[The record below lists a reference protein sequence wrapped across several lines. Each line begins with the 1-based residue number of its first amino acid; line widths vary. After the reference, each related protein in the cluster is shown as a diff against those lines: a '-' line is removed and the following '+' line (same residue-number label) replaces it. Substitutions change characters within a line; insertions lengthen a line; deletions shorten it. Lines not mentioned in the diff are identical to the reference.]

1 MSREIDQRV
10 VELQFDNANFER
22 NAKES
27 ISTLDKLKEKLNF
40 KRTGEGLKELED
52 RVAKFTMKPLE
63 DAVEGVRVKF
73 TLLDNFVW
81 NFFDRISN
89 KILDVGKNLVS
100 AFTID
105 PIKTGFQEYETQ
117 INAIQTILANTQSKG
132 STLDDVNEALDKLNK
147 YADLTIYNFTEMTR
161 NIGTFT
167 AAGVGLQDATDAIQ
181 GIANLAAVSGSTSQQ
196 ASTAMY
202 QLSQALSAGSL
213 KLQDWNSVVNAGMGG
228 EVFQNALKQTAR
240 EYGIAVDSII
250 EKAGTFRESL
260 KDGWITS
267 EILTTTLKKM
277 TVTGADEYLAK
288 LTGISQQH
296 IAAMHEE
303 AASSADMEKGFRDL
317 ARELAATG
325 KVTEEQA
332 YQLLNMSTT
341 AQDAATK
348 VKTFSQLMD
357 TLKEAAQSGWT
368 QTWEL
373 LVGDFGEAKELFT
386 YLSDTFSGLIN
397 ESSDARNAIVADALG
412 SDWEKLT
419 KVLTDAGVSMDDF
432 KDTLIKNAKESGVA
446 IDEWITADGS
456 FENTLQRGWLKDSDI
471 TKAFEDLAKGTSGAT
486 VALVDYQKVVTDI
499 VMGKYGNGAKRVEA
513 LTAANFDYAEVQ
525 ALVNKCWDGQVL
537 HLDRLDAAQL
547 KNIGMTEEQIDTYKK
562 LAEESK
568 DPASALNQMIQ
579 DMSAPSGRALLVDSL
594 KNTLSGILTIVKS
607 IRKAFNQVFKPSA
620 GPIKKFFK
628 IINDLSKK
636 FASIEKYA
644 DQLTRTFSGLFS
656 ILGIIG
662 DIISGTLSFAFTTL
676 SESLNIDAK
685 SVLDFTANIGDNIV
699 AFRQWLKDSN
709 AIQNGLTKLKEI
721 IVSVVDNVKGFIEG
735 FKESDVITAGVAKIQ
750 NAFASLKSGAGI
762 SLDGLGKSF
771 TSFIQ
776 SIKNGDKIDL
786 SNVSGSLSTLS
797 EDVDAELA
805 QVNLSFSG
813 FVDYVKADVPKRFQS
828 AFGGIVGVFEGFRTE
843 LGHWI
848 YAIQQTFSGLNWGV
862 VLSLFNAGFLLKMT
876 STITTQLGKLVDKFE
891 PVQGILNSVKN
902 AINQF
907 SNVLKAD
914 ALKTKAE
921 ALLEIAAAVGILAL
935 SMTLLATIKDD
946 DLKSVLI
953 NLAIALGAIAAMA
966 TVVALIGK
974 MSPSFAGAFMSLLGL
989 SIALAVVTKMI
1000 TDLSVKL
1007 DEFDISA
1014 TQFLKTAGLVGG
1026 IMLAL
1031 AASVAI
1037 MGLEIRAGGLTISN
1051 NLKGVAAYMIAFAA
1065 GLYVFAAAMGRL
1077 TKIRDAMDPK
1087 VAVQFVGLM
1096 GAMVLMLKLLSGP
1109 ANMYVDKA
1117 GLALLAVSGAMLILF
1132 KLLHDMPTAMETTDW
1147 LKSLLS
1153 IAALTGVMFVILKA
1167 LGGRISKYAAKAGLG
1182 LLGFSAAL
1190 ALLPISI
1197 KLLGSINRK
1206 ELRKG
1211 LKAVVVIGG
1220 VFAGLIAVSKL
1231 AGEFAAKAGITLL
1244 AAAGAMLAMTAAI
1257 AALGY
1262 LPEDKMWQGVAAI
1275 GVIGAVFALLEGLSK
1290 LAADATK
1297 SIIAIGGVFAAMAAA
1312 LAILSSGL
1320 IDSSKLESAA
1330 KSLSLLMGVFT
1341 AMYAKIANTR
1351 TIRPRS
1357 LSGIWNM
1364 VGIVGVFT
1372 VLIGAISAIE
1382 SKFGIR
1388 TSLTTVAG
1396 ISTLMLALSAAI
1408 TIISKSS
1415 VIAPGV
1421 MSKVWIMVG
1430 VTAALGA
1437 LVVGISALETK
1448 FGLSTSIE
1456 TIGSLSLLLVAL
1468 SGAMILVSFASKIG
1482 GSIKAILAV
1491 VGGFLA
1497 FIAGMA
1503 VVIGAIGA
1511 ITNEFGDLK
1520 DFETGVEVL
1529 GYIGEGLG
1537 KLISKFTAGLL
1548 AGLPDIA
1555 TYIGQFI
1562 INMKGVKTEL
1572 EGFDTETADSVSNL
1586 VDALG
1591 NLFAGKF
1598 KIKDAEQ
1605 NAKMY
1610 TRISENMEALMPSL
1624 IAFAE
1629 DCRAINTQGLDSG
1642 CKAIGALVDAST
1654 KIPNSGGLAGLFAGN
1669 NDWTTFGTGLAAF
1682 GTALKDFSISCA
1694 DINTDGIDL
1703 GCKAIESLVV
1713 SSKDIPNSGGIAG
1726 IFAGENDWVTF
1737 GSGLAAFGT
1746 ALKDFSISCVDINT
1760 QGLEKGCKG
1769 TVELAKAADE
1779 IPNSGGELAKWVG
1792 DNTWSDM
1799 EEGLVSYGAALAA
1812 FSIAVTGV
1820 KKNNVGQGAWAT
1832 RELATAMDGI
1842 PNSGGLL
1849 ADFLGD
1855 NNWVTFSQGL
1865 GPYGAALKRFSDYAS
1880 SVSVDS
1886 IKNGKEAT
1894 VLLGEAYS
1902 VVQGIPTSG
1911 YWQQIYT
1918 GLGEYGRIL
1927 KWFNDDVEGINTDQ
1941 LLKVVTATTNLASS
1955 MIKIKEGK
1963 LDKNE
1968 IEWDTVAGNIQEF
1981 RNILGSDV
1989 VRLAQTVSDTTTSG
2003 ILKIKT
2009 YMFEIKESFK
2019 AITGISESDI
2029 QAYSDRITLLL
2040 DSVKNAR
2047 DMSNTISRGTLL
2059 ENFKNVGKDMFDG
2072 IAEGIKDDSVIKSI
2086 VQTTA
2091 DSILSNFRLYLGI
2104 PTNSETGASSGS
2116 FKMKAYGKQMVAGFI
2131 AGIDEDTK
2139 IGSDAM
2145 RLFAQKMLKAF
2156 STAAGISEANDAGK
2170 AVGEGYVEGVA
2181 SVTGSAAKSGSMT
2194 DEVEGV
2200 LTADGKTADA
2210 AAEAGMDTAQSWFD
2224 SITDSLRTG
2233 TAGAKDRITGWIDGL
2248 LNGGSQGLL
2257 SNLGI
2262 DINSLLLGDT
2272 EIGDSDIT
2280 SYFSGLGTEI
2290 DGAAIDSKLQQA
2302 KDEYDA
2308 LIESYKQG
2316 KINQAEYDR
2325 QYTSL
2330 LKTYTTEQVGL
2341 ISYAQGKMKEYV
2353 EDTFKD
2359 INSDFEKQISD
2370 IQKKMDD
2377 LADNVTKPMEEAFT
2391 VKTNKDV
2398 YDEKMQE
2405 YQNRIDE
2412 LTAKKEELIK
2422 QYGEEHM
2429 WVKQAERDIES
2440 ATKKMN
2446 EYKKSYEDSSQ
2457 EAYDEQMAK
2466 YAANLEKLEK
2476 KKSRLVKRYGE
2487 ESQAVH
2493 QVEKQ
2498 IQKVN
2503 AEMEKY
2509 QKTHKV
2515 INDEDIASV
2524 DYAETFK
2531 KETVALTNY
2540 NQTIKKLQAR
2550 KVDDSILQ
2558 MLAGETDIK
2567 KAAGIA
2573 DYLNSLSDAELKA
2586 ISDQYSIYQ
2595 AAGKDLA
2602 QTFYGSEM
2610 ENAVL
2615 DYTNSIISTM
2625 NTLPESAKAIGVNM
2639 VAGLA
2644 SGFSSETEAS
2654 LAQIGTS
2661 GQSITDELKRIYDIH
2676 SPSRVMKEEIGYNLA
2691 DGLIQGF
2698 LDRLKMWTNGLN
2710 AKVMSDLGISADD
2723 SMIDVESFNTVLS
2736 DLTTAIQNRL
2746 DMQPTITPVLDLTQ
2760 FDAGIAQM
2768 QTKVNMQTPTYLV
2781 NSAMTVNSSDA
2792 SVVAAINGLGT
2803 TLSNKLD
2810 SINPINAISTL
2821 DTNVTTGISNLGNT
2835 ISGMTVVLDT
2845 GALVG
2850 EISADLGMASTMKG
2864 RGT

>member
-117 INAIQTILANTQSKG
+117 INAVQTILANTQSKG

-250 EKAGTFRESL
+250 DKAGTFRESL

-303 AASSADMEKGFRDL
+303 AASSDDMEKGFRDL
-317 ARELAATG
+317 AKELAATG

-373 LVGDFGEAKELFT
+373 IVGDFGEAKELFT
-386 YLSDTFSGLIN
+386 FLSDTFAGLIN
-397 ESSDARNAIVADALG
+397 ESSNARNSLIADALG

-419 KVLTDAGVSMDDF
+419 KVLTDAGVSMDTF

-446 IDEWITADGS
+446 IDEWIAADGS

-486 VALVDYQKVVTDI
+486 LALEDYQKAVTDV

-513 LTAANFDYAEVQ
+513 MTAANLDYAEIQ

-547 KNIGMTEEQIDTYKK
+547 KNIGMTEEQINTYKK

-568 DPASALNQMIQ
+568 DPTSALNQMIQ
-579 DMSAPSGRALLVDSL
+579 DMSAPSGRTLLVDSL

-620 GPIKKFFK
+620 GPIKKFLK

-662 DIISGTLSFAFTTL
+662 DIISGTLSFAFNTL
-676 SESLNIDAK
+676 GKTINVDAK
-685 SVLDFTANIGDNIV
+685 SVLDFTANIGDTIV
-699 AFRQWLKDSN
+699 AFRQWMKDSN
-709 AIQNGLTKLKEI
+709 AIQNGLTKLKTI
-721 IVSVVDNVKGFIEG
+721 IISVVDNVKEFIAG
-735 FKESDVITAGVAKIQ
+735 FKESDVIAAGVERIQ

-762 SLDGLGKSF
+762 SLDGLGQSF

-776 SIKNGDKIDL
+776 KIKNGDKIDF
-786 SNVSGSLSTLS
+786 SNISNSLSTLS
-797 EDVDAELA
+797 EDVDSELA
-805 QVNLSFSG
+805 QVNLSFAG
-813 FVDYVKADVPKRFQS
+813 FIDYAKADIPKRFQS
-828 AFGGIVGVFEGFRTE
+828 AFSGIVGVFEGFRTE

-848 YAIQQTFSGLNWGV
+848 YAIQQTFGNLNWGV

-891 PVQGILNSVKN
+891 PVQGILNSVKG

-907 SNVLKAD
+907 SNVLKAE

-935 SMTLLATIKDD
+935 SMTLLATIKGD
-946 DLKSVLI
+946 DLKSALI
-953 NLAIALGAIAAMA
+953 NLAIAVATIGAMA
-966 TVVALIGK
+966 AVAALINK
-974 MSPSFAGAFMSLLGL
+974 TSASFTGAFMSLLGL

-1014 TQFLKTAGLVGG
+1014 TRFLKTAGLVGG

-1037 MGLEIRAGGLTISN
+1037 MGIEIRAGGLTITN
-1051 NLKGVAAYMIAFAA
+1051 NLKGVGAYMIAFAA
-1065 GLYVFAAAMGRL
+1065 GLYVFAAAMDRL
-1077 TKIRDAMDPK
+1077 TKVRDVLNPL
-1087 VAVQFVGLM
+1087 VATQMVGFM
-1096 GAMVLMLKLLSGP
+1096 AAMVLMLKLLSGP
-1109 ANMYVDKA
+1109 TNMYIDKA
-1117 GLALLAVSGAMLILF
+1117 GIALLAVSGAMLILF

-1190 ALLPISI
+1190 SLLPIAI

-1211 LKAVVVIGG
+1211 LGAVTVIGG
-1220 VFAGLIAVSKL
+1220 VFAVLIAVSKL
-1231 AGEFAAKAGITLL
+1231 AGEFAAKAGVTLL
-1244 AAAGAMLAMTAAI
+1244 AAAGAMLAMTAVV

-1262 LPEDKMWQGVAAI
+1262 LPEDKMWRAVGAISVI
-1275 GVIGAVFALLEGLSK
+1275 GVVFAALEGLSK
-1290 LAADATK
+1290 LAVDAK
-1297 SIIAIGGVFAAMAAA
+1297 NSIIAIGGVFAAMAAA
-1312 LAILSSGL
+1312 LAILSSDL
-1320 IDSSKLESAA
+1320 IDSSKLQSAA
-1330 KSLSLLMGVFT
+1330 NSLSTLMGAFT
-1341 AMYAKIANTR
+1341 IMYAVIANTR
-1351 TIRPRS
+1351 TIRDRS
-1357 LSGIWNM
+1357 LKGIWNM
-1364 VGIVGVFT
+1364 VAIVGAMGILVGVISLMT
-1372 VLIGAISAIE
+1372 AKGNPVTLGVAVLGIG
-1382 SKFGIR
+1382 
-1388 TSLTTVAG
+1388 
-1396 ISTLMLALSAAI
+1396 TLM
-1408 TIISKSS
+1408 
-1415 VIAPGV
+1415 
-1421 MSKVWIMVG
+1421 M
-1430 VTAALGA
+1430 
-1437 LVVGISALETK
+1437 
-1448 FGLSTSIE
+1448 
-1456 TIGSLSLLLVAL
+1456 AL
-1468 SGAMILVSFASKIG
+1468 SGAM
-1482 GSIKAILAV
+1482 AIIAKVGPLAAGVLKQVWVMGAV
-1491 VGGFLA
+1491 VGALGILLVVIAGLEKLCDVHASIETVGSISILLGALTVAFSLISLVSKVVDPAIALKGCLSFAAFVGAVGLVLIALGSIQALLEALGGGDFIDKGIGVIYKIFEGLGSIIGGLGAGLVSGLPQIGDTLSQFMTNVQGFLA
-1497 FIAGMA
+1497 
-1503 VVIGAIGA
+1503 
-1511 ITNEFGDLK
+1511 
-1520 DFETGVEVL
+1520 
-1529 GYIGEGLG
+1529 GL
-1537 KLISKFTAGLL
+1537 
-1548 AGLPDIA
+1548 D
-1555 TYIGQFI
+1555 
-1562 INMKGVKTEL
+1562 
-1572 EGFDTETADSVSNL
+1572 GFDDESANAVANL
-1586 VDALG
+1586 VSILG
-1591 NLFAGKF
+1591 QLFAGKF
-1598 KIKDAEQ
+1598 KIKDAEK

-1610 TRISENMEALMPSL
+1610 ARLTANMEALMPSL
-1624 IAFAE
+1624 IAFAD
-1629 DCRAINTQGLDSG
+1629 DCKDINTEGLDAG
-1642 CKAIGALVDAST
+1642 CKAIEALVTAST
-1654 KIPNSGGLAGLFAGN
+1654 KIPKSSSKN
-1669 NDWTTFGTGLAAF
+1669 NWTTFGTGLADF
-1682 GTALKDFSISCA
+1682 GSAIKSFSDSCA
-1694 DINTDGIDL
+1694 GIDEAGL
-1703 GCKAIESLVV
+1703 KAGCDAT
-1713 SSKDIPNSGGIAG
+1713 IA
-1726 IFAGENDWVTF
+1726 
-1737 GSGLAAFGT
+1737 
-1746 ALKDFSISCVDINT
+1746 
-1760 QGLEKGCKG
+1760 
-1769 TVELAKAADE
+1769 LAKASDE
-1779 IPNSGGELAKWVG
+1779 IPNSGGELARWVG

-1799 EEGLVSYGAALAA
+1799 EKGLVSYGLALTA
-1812 FSIAVTGV
+1812 FSKAVAGV
-1820 KKNNVGQGAWAT
+1820 KKDNVSQGAWAT

-1842 PNSGGLL
+1842 PNSGGWL

-1865 GPYGAALKRFSDYAS
+1865 GPYAAALMTFSKFAS
-1880 SVSVDS
+1880 GVSVEAVT
-1886 IKNGKEAT
+1886 KGKDAT

-1911 YWQQIYT
+1911 YWQQIYD
-1918 GLGEYGRIL
+1918 GLEEYGDKL
-1927 KWFNDDVEGINTDQ
+1927 KDFNDSVEGIDTDR

-1968 IEWDTVAGNIQEF
+1968 IKWDKVAGNIQEF
-1981 RNILGSDV
+1981 RTILGSDV
-1989 VRLAQTVSDTTTSG
+1989 SLLADTVSDATTSG
-2003 ILKIKT
+2003 IMKIKT
-2009 YMFEIKESFK
+2009 YMFEIKEAFK

-2072 IAEGIKDDSVIKSI
+2072 IAEGIKDDSVIKSV

-2091 DSILSNFRLYLGI
+2091 DSILSNFRTYLGI

-2116 FKMKAYGKQMVAGFI
+2116 FKMKVYGKQMVAGFI
-2131 AGIDEDTK
+2131 AGIDEDTE

-2145 RLFAQKMLKAF
+2145 KLFAQKMLKAF
-2156 STAAGISEANDAGK
+2156 STAAQISEANDAGK
-2170 AVGEGYVEGVA
+2170 AVGEGYVGGVA
-2181 SVTGSAAKSGSMT
+2181 SVTASTAKSGGMT

-2200 LTADGKTADA
+2200 LTADGKTADTA
-2210 AAEAGMDTAQSWFD
+2210 AKAGMDTAQNWFD
-2224 SITDSLRTG
+2224 STIDTIKTG
-2233 TAGAKDRITGWIDGL
+2233 AAGAKDKIAGWINGI
-2248 LNGGSQGLL
+2248 LNGGSQGILD
-2257 SNLGI
+2257 NLGI
-2262 DINSLLLGDT
+2262 DINSLILGDAS
-2272 EIGDSDIT
+2272 INDSDL
-2280 SYFSGLGTEI
+2280 SKYFNDLNKDVKGYSF
-2290 DGAAIDSKLQQA
+2290 DSKLQQA
-2302 KDEYDA
+2302 KDEFDA
-2308 LIESYKQG
+2308 LLESYKQG
-2316 KINQAEYDR
+2316 KIDQAEYDR
-2325 QYTSL
+2325 QYTAL
-2330 LKTYTTEQVGL
+2330 LRKYTSEQVGL
-2341 ISYAQGKMKEYV
+2341 VAYAQGKMKKHV

-2412 LTAKKEELIK
+2412 LTAKKDELIE

-2457 EAYDEQMAK
+2457 EAYDAKMAE

-2476 KKSRLVKRYGE
+2476 KKSRLIKRYGE
-2487 ESQAVH
+2487 ESQAVR

-2503 AEMEKY
+2503 TEMEKY

-2531 KETVALTNY
+2531 KETIALTNY

-2558 MLAGETDIK
+2558 MLAGEKDIK

-2573 DYLNSLSDAELKA
+2573 EYLNSLSDAELKA

-2602 QTFYGSEM
+2602 QTFYGSDM
-2610 ENAVL
+2610 EQAVL
-2615 DYTNSIISTM
+2615 DYTNNVISTM
-2625 NTLPESAKAIGVNM
+2625 NALPESAKAIGVDM
-2639 VAGLA
+2639 VAGLT

-2661 GQSITDELKRIYDIH
+2661 GQTITDELKRIYDIH

-2698 LDRLKMWTNGLN
+2698 LERLKMWTNGLN

-2746 DMQPTITPVLDLTQ
+2746 DTQPTITPVLDLTQ

-2768 QTKVNMQTPTYLV
+2768 QTMINMQTPTYLV

-2821 DTNVTTGISNLGNT
+2821 DANVTTGISNLGNT

-2845 GALVG
+2845 GTLVG

>member
-117 INAIQTILANTQSKG
+117 INAVQTILANTQSKG

-373 LVGDFGEAKELFT
+373 IVGDFGEAKELFT
-386 YLSDTFSGLIN
+386 FLSDTFSGLIN
-397 ESSDARNAIVADALG
+397 ESSDARNAIVADAMG
-412 SDWEKLT
+412 SNWEKLT
-419 KVLTDAGVSMDDF
+419 KVLTDAGVSMDTF

-446 IDEWITADGS
+446 IDEWIAADGS

-486 VALVDYQKVVTDI
+486 VALEDYQKAVTDV

-513 LTAANFDYAEVQ
+513 LTAANLDYAEVQ

-547 KNIGMTEEQIDTYKK
+547 KNIGMTEEQINTYKK

-579 DMSAPSGRALLVDSL
+579 DMSAPSGRTLLVDSL

-620 GPIKKFFK
+620 GPIKKFLK

-636 FASIEKYA
+636 FVSIEKYA

-676 SESLNIDAK
+676 NDVLHVDAK

-699 AFRQWLKDSN
+699 AFRQWMKDSN
-709 AIQNGLTKLKEI
+709 AIQNGLAKLKTI
-721 IVSVVDNVKGFIEG
+721 IVSVVDNVKEFIAG
-735 FKESDVITAGVAKIQ
+735 FKESDVIATGVERIQ
-750 NAFASLKSGAGI
+750 NAFESLKSGAGI
-762 SLDGLGKSF
+762 NLDGLGESF

-776 SIKNGDKIDL
+776 KIKNGDKIDF
-786 SNVSGSLSTLS
+786 SNISNSLSTLS

-813 FVDYVKADVPKRFQS
+813 FVDYIKADVPRRFQS
-828 AFGGIVGVFEGFRTE
+828 AFSGIVGVFEGFRTE

-848 YAIQQTFSGLNWGV
+848 YAIQQTFGNLNWGV

-891 PVQGILNSVKN
+891 PVRGILNSVKG

-907 SNVLKAD
+907 SNMLKAE

-935 SMTLLATIKDD
+935 SMTLLATIKGD
-946 DLKSVLI
+946 DLKSALI
-953 NLAIALGAIAAMA
+953 NLAIAVATIGAMA
-966 TVVALIGK
+966 AVAAIINK
-974 MSPSFAGAFMSLLGL
+974 TSASFTGAFMSLLGL

-1014 TQFLKTAGLVGG
+1014 GRFIKTAGLVGK

-1031 AASVAI
+1031 ATSVAI
-1037 MGLEIRAGGLTISN
+1037 MGIEIRADGLTITN
-1051 NLKGVAAYMIAFAA
+1051 NLKGVAAYMITFAA
-1065 GLYVFAAAMGRL
+1065 GLYVFAAAMDRL
-1077 TKIRDAMDPK
+1077 TKVRDALNPL
-1087 VAVQFVGLM
+1087 VATQMVGFM

-1109 ANMYVDKA
+1109 TNMYVDKA
-1117 GLALLAVSGAMLILF
+1117 GIALLAVSGAMLILF

-1206 ELRKG
+1206 ELNKG
-1211 LKAVVVIGG
+1211 LWAVGVIGA
-1220 VFAGLIAVSKL
+1220 VFALLIVASKL
-1231 AGEFAAKAGITLL
+1231 AGEFAAKAGVTLL

-1262 LPEDKMWQGVAAI
+1262 LPEDKMWQGIKAV
-1275 GVIGAVFALLEGLSK
+1275 GVIGILFAALEGLSYFAK
-1290 LAADATK
+1290 DAK
-1297 SIIAIGGVFAAMAAA
+1297 SSIIAIGGVFAVMATS
-1312 LAILSSGL
+1312 LAILSSDL
-1320 IDSSKLESAA
+1320 IDTNKLIAA
-1330 KSLSLLMGVFT
+1330 TDGLKTLMFSFTVLYGV
-1341 AMYAKIANTR
+1341 IAASHG
-1351 TIRPRS
+1351 IRRRALP
-1357 LSGIWNM
+1357 GIWNM
-1364 VGIVGVFT
+1364 VGVVA
-1372 VLIGAISAIE
+1372 VLSVLVGAISAIPA
-1382 SKFGIR
+1382 SRDTVSLIVSISGI
-1388 TSLTTVAG
+1388 AA
-1396 ISTLMLALSAAI
+1396 LMMALAHAMV
-1408 TIISKSS
+1408 TISKT
-1415 VIAPGV
+1415 APLATGTIPQI
-1421 MSKVWIMVG
+1421 WIMVG
-1430 VTAALGA
+1430 VVAALGA
-1437 LVVGISALETK
+1437 LVVGISALETT

-1456 TIGSLSLLLVAL
+1456 TVGSISLLLIAL
-1468 SGAMILVSFASKIG
+1468 SGAMVLVSWASKLTG
-1482 GSIKAILAV
+1482 G
-1491 VGGFLA
+1491 
-1497 FIAGMA
+1497 IAGIVAGVAGFIIFVAAMA
-1503 VVIGAIGA
+1503 TLLGAIGA
-1511 ITNEFGDLK
+1511 IVNEFGDLK
-1520 DFETGVEVL
+1520 DYETAIEIF
-1529 GYIGEGLG
+1529 GYIGEALG
-1537 KLISKFTAGLL
+1537 TLISSFGVGLVSGLPTIGDTLSQFMTNVQGFL
-1548 AGLPDIA
+1548 AGLD
-1555 TYIGQFI
+1555 
-1562 INMKGVKTEL
+1562 
-1572 EGFDTETADSVSNL
+1572 GFDDESANAVANL
-1586 VDALG
+1586 VNILG
-1591 NLFAGKF
+1591 QLFAGKF
-1598 KIKDAEQ
+1598 KIKDAEK
-1605 NAKMY
+1605 NAEMY
-1610 TRISENMEALMPSL
+1610 ASLTANMEALMPSL
-1624 IAFAE
+1624 IAFA
-1629 DCRAINTQGLDSG
+1629 DNCKDINTEGLDAG
-1642 CKAIGALVDAST
+1642 CKAIEALVEAST
-1654 KIPNSGGLAGLFAGN
+1654 KIPNSGGLFGN
-1669 NDWTTFGTGLAAF
+1669 LVGENDWATFGTGLADLGSAI
-1682 GTALKDFSISCA
+1682 KSFSESCA
-1694 DINTDGIDL
+1694 GID
-1703 GCKAIESLVV
+1703 E
-1713 SSKDIPNSGGIAG
+1713 
-1726 IFAGENDWVTF
+1726 
-1737 GSGLAAFGT
+1737 SGLEAGCAAT
-1746 ALKDFSISCVDINT
+1746 IALAEAS
-1760 QGLEKGCKG
+1760 
-1769 TVELAKAADE
+1769 DE
-1779 IPNSGGELAKWVG
+1779 IPNSGGLLADWIG
-1792 DNTWSDM
+1792 DNTWGTM
-1799 EEGLVSYGAALAA
+1799 TTGLEDYGKALTA
-1812 FSIAVTGV
+1812 FSKAVAGV
-1820 KKNNVGQGAWAT
+1820 KKENVSQGAWAT

-1842 PNSGGLL
+1842 PNSGGWL

-1855 NNWVTFSQGL
+1855 NNWVTFSDGL
-1865 GPYGAALKRFSDYAS
+1865 GPYGAALRRFSIYAS
-1880 SVSVDS
+1880 DVSVDAVT
-1886 IKNGKEAT
+1886 NGKDAT

-1911 YWQQIYT
+1911 YWKQIYD

-1927 KWFNDDVEGINTDQ
+1927 KWFSDDVEGIDTDH
-1941 LLKVVTATTNLASS
+1941 LLKVTTATTNLASS

-1963 LDKNE
+1963 LDKND
-1968 IEWDTVAGNIQEF
+1968 IKWDKVAGNIQEF

-1989 VRLAQTVSDTTTSG
+1989 NLLAQTVNDTTTSG
-2003 ILKIKT
+2003 ILKIKS
-2009 YMFEIKESFK
+2009 YMFEIKEAFK

-2040 DSVKNAR
+2040 DSAKNAR

-2059 ENFKNVGKDMFDG
+2059 ENFKNVGQDMFDG
-2072 IAEGIKDDSVIKSI
+2072 IAEGIKDDSVIKSV

-2091 DSILSNFRLYLGI
+2091 DSILSNFRKYLGI

-2116 FKMKAYGKQMVAGFI
+2116 FKMKVYGKQMVAGFI

-2145 RLFAQKMLKAF
+2145 KLFAQKMLKAF
-2156 STAAGISEANDAGK
+2156 GAAAGISEANDAGE
-2170 AVGEGYVEGVA
+2170 AVGEAYIGGVA
-2181 SVTGSAAKSGSMT
+2181 TVTTSTAKSGGMT
-2194 DEVEGV
+2194 GEVEGV
-2200 LTADGKTADA
+2200 LTADGKTADTA
-2210 AAEAGMDTAQSWFD
+2210 AKAGMDTAQSWFD
-2224 SITDSLRTG
+2224 STIDKIKTG
-2233 TAGAKDRITGWIDGL
+2233 ASGAKDKIAGWVNGIF
-2248 LNGGSQGLL
+2248 NGGSQGILD
-2257 SNLGI
+2257 NLGI
-2262 DINSLLLGDT
+2262 DINSLILGDAS
-2272 EIGDSDIT
+2272 INDSDL
-2280 SYFSGLGTEI
+2280 SKYFKDLNKDVKGYSF
-2290 DGAAIDSKLQQA
+2290 DSKLQQA
-2302 KDEYDA
+2302 KDEFDV
-2308 LIESYKQG
+2308 LLDSYKQG
-2316 KINQAEYDR
+2316 KIDQAEYDR
-2325 QYTSL
+2325 QYTAL
-2330 LKTYTTEQVGL
+2330 LKKYTSEQVGL
-2341 ISYAQGKMKEYV
+2341 IAYAQGQMKKHV

-2359 INSDFEKQISD
+2359 INKDFEKQISD

-2398 YDEKMQE
+2398 YDEKMKE

-2412 LTAKKEELIK
+2412 LTAKKDELIK

-2429 WVKQAERDIES
+2429 WVKQAEQDIES

-2457 EAYDEQMAK
+2457 EAYDTKMAE

-2476 KKSRLVKRYGE
+2476 KKSRVIKRYGE
-2487 ESQAVH
+2487 ESQAAH

-2524 DYAETFK
+2524 NYAETFK

-2558 MLAGETDIK
+2558 MLAGEKDVK

-2573 DYLNSLSDAELKA
+2573 DYLNNLSDAELKA

-2602 QTFYGSEM
+2602 QTFYGPEM

-2615 DYTNSIISTM
+2615 NYTNNVISTM

-2676 SPSRVMKEEIGYNLA
+2676 SPSRVMREEIGYNLA

-2723 SMIDVESFNTVLS
+2723 SMIDVESFNTVLA

-2768 QTKVNMQTPTYLV
+2768 QTKINMQTPTYLV

-2810 SINPINAISTL
+2810 SINPINAIGAL
-2821 DTNVTTGISNLGNT
+2821 DANVTTGISNLGNT

-2845 GALVG
+2845 GTLVG

>member
-117 INAIQTILANTQSKG
+117 INAVQTILANTQSKG

-368 QTWEL
+368 QTWKL
-373 LVGDFGEAKELFT
+373 IVGDFGEAKELFT
-386 YLSDTFSGLIN
+386 FLSDTFSGLIN
-397 ESSDARNAIVADALG
+397 ESSDARNAIVADAMG

-419 KVLTDAGVSMDDF
+419 KVLTDAGVSMDTF

-446 IDEWITADGS
+446 IDEWIAADGS

-486 VALVDYQKVVTDI
+486 VALEDYQKAITDV

-513 LTAANFDYAEVQ
+513 MTAANLDYAEIQ

-579 DMSAPSGRALLVDSL
+579 DMSAPSGRTLLVDSL

-607 IRKAFNQVFKPSA
+607 IKTAFNQVFKPSA
-620 GPIKKFFK
+620 GPIKKFLK

-636 FASIEKYA
+636 FAIIEKYA

-656 ILGIIG
+656 VLGIIG

-676 SESLNIDAK
+676 KDVLNVDAK
-685 SVLDFTANIGDNIV
+685 SVLDFTANVGDNIV

-709 AIQNGLTKLKEI
+709 AIQNGLTKLKTI
-721 IVSVVDNVKGFIEG
+721 IVSVVDNVKEFIAG
-735 FKESDVITAGVAKIQ
+735 LKESDVITTGVERIQ

-762 SLDGLGKSF
+762 SLDGLGQSF

-776 SIKNGDKIDL
+776 KIKNGDKIDF
-786 SNVSGSLSTLS
+786 SNISNSLSTLS
-797 EDVDAELA
+797 EDVDSELA
-805 QVNLSFSG
+805 QVNLSFAG
-813 FVDYVKADVPKRFQS
+813 FIDYAKADIPKRFQS
-828 AFGGIVGVFEGFRTE
+828 AFSGIVSVFEGFRTE

-848 YAIQQTFSGLNWGV
+848 YAIQQTFGNLNWGV

-876 STITTQLGKLVDKFE
+876 STITTQLGKLVDKFA
-891 PVQGILNSVKN
+891 PVQGILNSVKG

-907 SNVLKAD
+907 SNVLKAE

-946 DLKSVLI
+946 DIKSVLI
-953 NLAIALGAIAAMA
+953 NLAIALGTIAAMA

-989 SIALAVVTKMI
+989 SIALAAVIKMI

-1007 DEFDISA
+1007 AESNTSIEKFIESA
-1014 TQFLKTAGLVGG
+1014 KEVGK

-1031 AASVAI
+1031 AVAVAI
-1037 MGLEIRAGGLTISN
+1037 MGFQIRTQGTTISN
-1051 NLKGVAAYMIAFAA
+1051 NLKGVGAYMITFAA
-1065 GLYVFAAAMGRL
+1065 GLYVFAAAMDRL
-1077 TKIRDAMDPK
+1077 TKVQDVLNPL
-1087 VAVQFVGLM
+1087 VATQMVGFM
-1096 GAMVLMLKLLSGP
+1096 AAMVLMLKLLSGP

-1117 GLALLAVSGAMLILF
+1117 GIALLAVSGAMLILF

-1206 ELRKG
+1206 ELNKG
-1211 LKAVVVIGG
+1211 LWAVGVIGA
-1220 VFAGLIAVSKL
+1220 VFAGLIWVSKY
-1231 AGEFAAKAGITLL
+1231 AGEFAAKAGVTLL
-1244 AAAGAMLAMTAAI
+1244 AAAGAMLAMTAVV

-1262 LPEDKMWQGVAAI
+1262 LPEDKMWQGIKAVSVLSFWFAAI
-1275 GVIGAVFALLEGLSK
+1275 EGLSK
-1290 LAADATK
+1290 LAADAK
-1297 SIIAIGGVFAAMAAA
+1297 NSIIATGGVFVAMAAA
-1312 LAILSSGL
+1312 LAILSSDL
-1320 IDSSKLESAA
+1320 IDTDKLIAATAGLTTLMVSFTVLYGVIA
-1330 KSLSLLMGVFT
+1330 KSHG
-1341 AMYAKIANTR
+1341 
-1351 TIRPRS
+1351 IRMRALP
-1357 LSGIWNM
+1357 GIWNM
-1364 VGIVGVFT
+1364 VGVVLALTVFVGV
-1372 VLIGAISAIE
+1372 ISAIPNVQT
-1382 SKFGIR
+1382 SITTMVGIGG
-1388 TSLTTVAG
+1388 LV
-1396 ISTLMLALSAAI
+1396 MALSGAVA
-1408 TIISKSS
+1408 IISRAP
-1415 VIAPGV
+1415 VIQPDV
-1421 MSKVWIMVG
+1421 MGKVLLMTGI
-1430 VTAALGA
+1430 VTLLGF
-1437 LVVGISALETK
+1437 LVVAIAKVEDMCDVH
-1448 FGLSTSIE
+1448 TSIE
-1456 TIGSLSLLLVAL
+1456 TIGSLSLLLIAL
-1468 SGAMILVSFASKIG
+1468 SGAMVIVSLASKLAGGAAGVMAGIEAFGTFVGGLILVMT
-1482 GSIKAILAV
+1482 IL
-1491 VGGFLA
+1491 GTIQA
-1497 FIAGMA
+1497 FIDEYGGLQIFQKS
-1503 VVIGAIGA
+1503 VDVI
-1511 ITNEFGDLK
+1511 
-1520 DFETGVEVL
+1520 
-1529 GYIGEGLG
+1529 GYIGEAIGTFYSSFG
-1537 KLISKFTAGLL
+1537 TGLIS
-1548 AGLPDIA
+1548 GLPA
-1555 TYIGQFI
+1555 IGDTLSQFMT
-1562 INMKGVKTEL
+1562 NVQGFLTGLV
-1572 EGFDTETADSVSNL
+1572 GFDDESANAVANL
-1586 VDALG
+1586 VNILG
-1591 NLFAGKF
+1591 QLFAGKF
-1598 KIKDAEQ
+1598 KIKDAEK
-1605 NAKMY
+1605 NAEMY
-1610 TRISENMEALMPSL
+1610 ARLTANMEALMPSL
-1624 IAFAE
+1624 IAFA
-1629 DCRAINTQGLDSG
+1629 DNCKDINTEGLDAG
-1642 CKAIGALVDAST
+1642 CKAIEALVAAST
-1654 KIPNSGGLAGLFAGN
+1654 SIPNSGGLFGGIVGN
-1669 NDWTTFGTGLAAF
+1669 NDWATFGKGLADLGSAIKSFSESGTGIDETGLDNA
-1682 GTALKDFSISCA
+1682 
-1694 DINTDGIDL
+1694 
-1703 GCKAIESLVV
+1703 CKA
-1713 SSKDIPNSGGIAG
+1713 
-1726 IFAGENDWVTF
+1726 
-1737 GSGLAAFGT
+1737 
-1746 ALKDFSISCVDINT
+1746 
-1760 QGLEKGCKG
+1760 
-1769 TVELAKAADE
+1769 TVALAKASDE
-1779 IPNSGGELAKWVG
+1779 IPNSGGALALFVG

-1799 EEGLVSYGAALAA
+1799 ENGLVSYGEALVA
-1812 FSIAVTGV
+1812 FSNAVAGV
-1820 KKNNVGQGAWAT
+1820 SKTNVSQGAWAT

-1842 PNSGGLL
+1842 PNSGGWL
-1849 ADFLGD
+1849 AGFLGD
-1855 NNWVTFSQGL
+1855 NNWKTFKEGL
-1865 GPYGAALKRFSDYAS
+1865 GPYGKALMTFSMFAS
-1880 SVSVDS
+1880 GVSEEAVTKGKNATITLKDAYEV
-1886 IKNGKEAT
+1886 IKKVKKAGQWS
-1894 VLLGEAYS
+1894 L
-1902 VVQGIPTSG
+1902 
-1911 YWQQIYT
+1911 IYT
-1918 GLGEYGRIL
+1918 GLEEYGDKL
-1927 KWFNDDVEGINTDQ
+1927 KDFNDNVEGIDTDR

-1963 LDKNE
+1963 LDKND
-1968 IEWDTVAGNIQEF
+1968 IKWDKVASNIQEL
-1981 RNILGSDV
+1981 RTILGSDV
-1989 VRLAQTVSDTTTSG
+1989 SLLADTVSDATTSG
-2003 ILKIKT
+2003 ILKIKG
-2009 YMFEIKESFK
+2009 YMFEIKEAFK

-2059 ENFKNVGKDMFDG
+2059 ENFKNVGQDMFDG
-2072 IAEGIKDDSVIKSI
+2072 IAEGIKDDSVIKSV

-2091 DSILSNFRLYLGI
+2091 DSILSNFRKYLGI
-2104 PTNSETGASSGS
+2104 PTNSESGTSTGS
-2116 FKMKAYGKQMVAGFI
+2116 FKMKVYGKQMVAGFI

-2145 RLFAQKMLKAF
+2145 KLFAQKMLKAF
-2156 STAAGISEANDAGK
+2156 STAAGISEANNAGK
-2170 AVGEGYVEGVA
+2170 AVGEAYIDGVA
-2181 SVTGSAAKSGSMT
+2181 TVTTSTAKSGGMT

-2200 LTADGKTADA
+2200 LTADGKTADTA
-2210 AAEAGMDTAQSWFD
+2210 AKAGMDTAQNWFD
-2224 SITDSLRTG
+2224 ATIDKIRTG
-2233 TAGAKDRITGWIDGL
+2233 TAGAKDKVVGWVNGL
-2248 LNGGSQGLL
+2248 LSGGSQGILD
-2257 SNLGI
+2257 NLGI
-2262 DINSLLLGDT
+2262 DINSLILGDAA
-2272 EIGDSDIT
+2272 INDSDL
-2280 SYFSGLGTEI
+2280 SKYWNGLNKDL
-2290 DGAAIDSKLQQA
+2290 DGYSFDSKLQQA
-2302 KDEYDA
+2302 KDEFDV
-2308 LIESYKQG
+2308 LIDSYKQG
-2316 KINQAEYDR
+2316 KIDQAEYDR
-2325 QYTSL
+2325 QYTAL
-2330 LKTYTTEQVGL
+2330 LKKYTSEQVGL
-2341 ISYAQGKMKEYV
+2341 VAYAQGQMKKYV

-2359 INSDFEKQISD
+2359 INKDFEKQISD

-2412 LTAKKEELIK
+2412 LTDKKNELIK
-2422 QYGEEHM
+2422 QYGEEHI

-2446 EYKKSYEDSSQ
+2446 EYKKSYEDRSQ
-2457 EAYDEQMAK
+2457 ENYDKQMAE

-2476 KKSRLVKRYGE
+2476 KKSRVIKRYGE
-2487 ESQAVH
+2487 ESQAAH

-2503 AEMEKY
+2503 TEMVKY

-2515 INDEDIASV
+2515 INDEDVASV

-2531 KETVALTNY
+2531 KETIALTKY

-2550 KVDDSILQ
+2550 KADDSILQ
-2558 MLAGETDIK
+2558 MLAGETDVK

-2573 DYLNSLSDAELKA
+2573 DYINSLSDAELKA

-2610 ENAVL
+2610 ETAVL
-2615 DYTNSIISTM
+2615 NYANSIISTM

-2639 VAGLA
+2639 IAGLT

-2676 SPSRVMKEEIGYNLA
+2676 SPSRVMREEIGYNLA

-2723 SMIDVESFNTVLS
+2723 SMIDVESFNTVLA

-2746 DMQPTITPVLDLTQ
+2746 DTQPTITPVLDLTQ

-2768 QTKVNMQTPTYLV
+2768 QTKINMQTPTYLV

-2810 SINPINAISTL
+2810 SINPINAIGAL
-2821 DTNVTTGISNLGNT
+2821 DVNVTTGISNLGNT
-2835 ISGMTVVLDT
+2835 INGMTVVLDT
-2845 GALVG
+2845 GTLVG

>member
-117 INAIQTILANTQSKG
+117 INAVQTILANTQSKG

-317 ARELAATG
+317 AKELAATG

-373 LVGDFGEAKELFT
+373 IVGDFGEAKELFT
-386 YLSDTFSGLIN
+386 FLSDTFSGLIN
-397 ESSDARNAIVADALG
+397 ESSDARNAIVADAMG

-419 KVLTDAGVSMDDF
+419 KVLTDAGVSMDTF
-432 KDTLIKNAKESGVA
+432 KDTLVKNAKESGVA
-446 IDEWITADGS
+446 IDEWIAADGS

-486 VALVDYQKVVTDI
+486 VALEDYQKAVTDV

-513 LTAANFDYAEVQ
+513 LTAANLDYAEIQ

-579 DMSAPSGRALLVDSL
+579 DMSAPSGRTLLVDSL

-607 IRKAFNQVFKPSA
+607 IRTAFNQVFKPSA
-620 GPIKKFFK
+620 GPIKKFLK

-636 FASIEKYA
+636 FVNIEKYA

-656 ILGIIG
+656 VLGIIG

-735 FKESDVITAGVAKIQ
+735 FKESDVITAGVARIQ

-771 TSFIQ
+771 SSFIQ
-776 SIKNGDKIDL
+776 KVKNGDKIDF
-786 SNVSGSLSTLS
+786 SNVSDSLSTLN

-805 QVNLSFSG
+805 QVNLSFAG
-813 FVDYVKADVPKRFQS
+813 FIDYAKTDIPKRFQS
-828 AFGGIVGVFEGFRTE
+828 AFSGIVGVFEGFRTE
-843 LGHWI
+843 LGHWF

-862 VLSLFNAGFLLKMT
+862 ILSLFNAGFLLKMT
-876 STITTQLGKLVDKFE
+876 NTITTQLGKFVDKFK
-891 PVQGILNSVKN
+891 PVQGVLNSVKN

-907 SNVLKAD
+907 SNVLEAE

-935 SMTLLATIKDD
+935 SMTLLATIKGD
-946 DLKSVLI
+946 DLKSALI
-953 NLAIALGAIAAMA
+953 NLAIAVATIGAMA
-966 TVVALIGK
+966 AVAALINK
-974 MSPSFAGAFMSLLGL
+974 TSASFTGAFMSLLGL

-1007 DEFDISA
+1007 DDFDISA
-1014 TQFLKTAGLVGG
+1014 GRFIKTAGLVGG

-1031 AASVAI
+1031 ATSVAI
-1037 MGLEIRAGGLTISN
+1037 MGIEIRAGGLTITN
-1051 NLKGVAAYMIAFAA
+1051 NLKGVAAYMIVFAA
-1065 GLYVFAAAMGRL
+1065 GLYVFAAAMERL
-1077 TKIRDAMDPK
+1077 TKVRDVLNPL
-1087 VAVQFVGLM
+1087 VATQMVGFM

-1109 ANMYVDKA
+1109 TNMYIDKA
-1117 GLALLAVSGAMLILF
+1117 GIALLAVSGAMLILF

-1206 ELRKG
+1206 ELNKG
-1211 LKAVVVIGG
+1211 LWAVSVIGA

-1231 AGEFAAKAGITLL
+1231 AGEFAAKAGVTLL
-1244 AAAGAMLAMTAAI
+1244 AAAGAMLAMTAVI

-1262 LPEDKMWQGVAAI
+1262 LPEDKMWRAVGAVSI
-1275 GVIGAVFALLEGLSK
+1275 IGALFALIEGLSK
-1290 LAADATK
+1290 LAVDAK
-1297 SIIAIGGVFAAMAAA
+1297 NSIIAIGGVFAAMATA
-1312 LAILSSGL
+1312 LAILSSDL
-1320 IDSSKLESAA
+1320 VDSSKLESATA
-1330 KSLSLLMGVFT
+1330 SLIGIMAAFT
-1341 AMYAKIANTR
+1341 AMYAVIAKTRRIRNTA
-1351 TIRPRS
+1351 
-1357 LSGIWNM
+1357 LGGIWNM
-1364 VGIVGVFT
+1364 VGVAAALAVLVGVISVIPAGRDWAT
-1372 VLIGAISAIE
+1372 LAVSIG
-1382 SKFGIR
+1382 GI
-1388 TSLTTVAG
+1388 AG
-1396 ISTLMLALSAAI
+1396 LMMALSGAMA
-1408 TIISKSS
+1408 IISK
-1415 VIAPGV
+1415 VAPLATGILPQVWVMYGV
-1421 MSKVWIMVG
+1421 V
-1430 VTAALGA
+1430 AALGG
-1437 LVVGISALETK
+1437 LVAIISALETV

-1456 TIGSLSLLLVAL
+1456 TVGSLSILITAL
-1468 SGAMILVSFASKIG
+1468 SGAMVLVSLASKLAG
-1482 GSIKAILAV
+1482 GSAGVMAGVKAFGIFVGVMILIMSVLGSLQAIIDEY
-1491 VGGFLA
+1491 GGLQVFQKS
-1497 FIAGMA
+1497 I
-1503 VVIGAIGA
+1503 
-1511 ITNEFGDLK
+1511 D
-1520 DFETGVEVL
+1520 VL
-1529 GYIGEGLG
+1529 GYIGEALG
-1537 KLISKFTAGLL
+1537 TFYSSFGAGLISGLPKIGDTLSQFMTNVQGFL
-1548 AGLPDIA
+1548 AGLD
-1555 TYIGQFI
+1555 
-1562 INMKGVKTEL
+1562 
-1572 EGFDTETADSVSNL
+1572 GFDDESANSVANL
-1586 VDALG
+1586 VNILG
-1591 NLFAGKF
+1591 QLFAGKF
-1598 KIKDAEQ
+1598 KIKDAEK
-1605 NAKMY
+1605 NSEMY
-1610 TRISENMEALMPSL
+1610 EKLAANMEALMPS
-1624 IAFAE
+1624 IITFA
-1629 DCRAINTQGLDSG
+1629 DNCANLNTTGLQAGSDAIT
-1642 CKAIGALVDAST
+1642 ALVDAST
-1654 KIPNSGGLAGLFAGN
+1654 KIPNSGGLFAGIVGD
-1669 NDWTTFGTGLAAF
+1669 NDWATFAFGLSSLGAAIQAFSEACANINTTGLDA
-1682 GTALKDFSISCA
+1682 
-1694 DINTDGIDL
+1694 
-1703 GCKAIESLVV
+1703 GCKA
-1713 SSKDIPNSGGIAG
+1713 
-1726 IFAGENDWVTF
+1726 
-1737 GSGLAAFGT
+1737 
-1746 ALKDFSISCVDINT
+1746 
-1760 QGLEKGCKG
+1760 
-1769 TVELAKAADE
+1769 TVELAKASAE
-1779 IPNSGGELAKWVG
+1779 IPNSGGRLAEWVG
-1792 DNTWSDM
+1792 DNTWSTM
-1799 EEGLVSYGAALAA
+1799 QAGLVAYGCALVA
-1812 FSIAVTGV
+1812 FSRVVTGV
-1820 KKNNVGQGAWAT
+1820 NKDAVEDGAWAT
-1832 RELATAMDGI
+1832 RELAYAMDGI
-1842 PNSGGLL
+1842 PNSGGAL
-1849 ADFLGD
+1849 AEFIGD
-1855 NNWVTFSQGL
+1855 NNWVTFQAGL
-1865 GPYGAALKRFSDYAS
+1865 S
-1880 SVSVDS
+1880 SY
-1886 IKNGKEAT
+1886 
-1894 VLLGEAYS
+1894 GEALLEFSNYLIGVSISAISKAKDATEILSESYTS
-1902 VVQGIPTSG
+1902 VQYTAGSG
-1911 YWQQIYT
+1911 AWDHIYT
-1918 GLGEYGRIL
+1918 GLSEYGKIL
-1927 KWFNDDVEGINTDQ
+1927 KEFNDNISNTN
-1941 LLKVVTATTNLASS
+1941 LNNILKASTTTTNLATAL
-1955 MIKIKEGK
+1955 IKIKEGK
-1963 LDKNE
+1963 LDKND
-1968 IEWDTVAGNIQEF
+1968 IKWDTVASNIQEF
-1981 RNILGSDV
+1981 RTILGSDITL
-1989 VRLAQTVSDTTTSG
+1989 LANTASDATKTG
-2003 ILKIKT
+2003 ILNIKA
-2009 YMFEIKESFK
+2009 YMYEIRESFN
-2019 AITGISESDI
+2019 AITSITESDI

-2059 ENFKNVGKDMFDG
+2059 ENFKNIGQDMFDG
-2072 IAEGIKDDSVIKSI
+2072 IAEGIKDDGVLKST

-2091 DSILSNFRLYLGI
+2091 DSILSNFRIYLGI
-2104 PTNSETGASSGS
+2104 TTNSETGASSGS
-2116 FKMKAYGKQMVAGFI
+2116 FKMKVYGKQMVAGFV

-2145 RLFAQKMLKAF
+2145 TLFAQKMLKAF
-2156 STAAGISEANDAGK
+2156 STAAGISDANNAGK
-2170 AVGEGYVEGVA
+2170 AVGEAYIDGVA
-2181 SVTGSAAKSGSMT
+2181 TVTTSAAKSGNMT
-2194 DEVEGV
+2194 DEIDGV
-2200 LTADGKTADA
+2200 ITANGQAADTAA
-2210 AAEAGMDTAQSWFD
+2210 KAGMDTAQSWFD
-2224 SITDSLRTG
+2224 ATIDKIKTG
-2233 TAGAKDRITGWIDGL
+2233 TAGAKDKIAGWVDGL

-2257 SNLGI
+2257 NSMGI
-2262 DINSLLLGDT
+2262 DINSLILGDAS
-2272 EIGDSDIT
+2272 INDSDLT
-2280 SYFSGLGTEI
+2280 KYWNGLNKEL
-2290 DGAAIDSKLQQA
+2290 DGYSFDSKLQQA
-2302 KDEYDA
+2302 KDEFDV
-2308 LIESYKQG
+2308 LLDSYKQG
-2316 KINQAEYDR
+2316 KIDQAEYDR
-2325 QYTSL
+2325 QYTAL
-2330 LKTYTTEQVGL
+2330 LRKYTSEQVSL
-2341 ISYAQGKMKEYV
+2341 IAYAQGQMKKHV

-2359 INSDFEKQISD
+2359 INTDFEKQISD

-2377 LADNVTKPMEEAFT
+2377 LADDVTKPMKDAFT

-2398 YDEKMQE
+2398 YDEKMKE
-2405 YQNRIDE
+2405 YQDRIDE
-2412 LTAKKEELIK
+2412 LTEKKDELIE

-2446 EYKKSYEDSSQ
+2446 EYKKTYEDSSQ
-2457 EAYDEQMAK
+2457 EAYDKQMAK

-2476 KKSRLVKRYGE
+2476 KKARTIKRYGE
-2487 ESQAVH
+2487 ESTAAR
-2493 QVEKQ
+2493 QVERQ

-2515 INDEDIASV
+2515 INDDDVASV

-2531 KETVALTNY
+2531 KETIALANY

-2558 MLAGETDIK
+2558 MLAGEKDIK
-2567 KAAGIA
+2567 KASAIA
-2573 DYLNSLSDAELKA
+2573 DYLNNLSDAELKA

-2602 QTFYGSEM
+2602 QTFYGPDM
-2610 ENAVL
+2610 EKAVV
-2615 DYTNSIISTM
+2615 DYTNNIITTM

-2661 GQSITDELKRIYDIH
+2661 GQTITDKLKSIYDIH
-2676 SPSRVMKEEIGYNLA
+2676 SPSRVMREEIGYNLA

-2723 SMIDVESFNTVLS
+2723 TMIDVESFDTVLS

-2746 DMQPTITPVLDLTQ
+2746 DMQPTITPVLDLTK
-2760 FDAGIAQM
+2760 FDEGIAQM
-2768 QTKVNMQTPTYLV
+2768 QTKINMQTPTYLV

-2792 SVVAAINGLGT
+2792 SVLAAINGLGT
-2803 TLSNKLD
+2803 TISNKLD
-2810 SINPINAISTL
+2810 SINPINAIGIL
-2821 DTNVTTGISNLGNT
+2821 DTNVNASISNLGNT

-2845 GALVG
+2845 GTLVG

>member
-117 INAIQTILANTQSKG
+117 INAVQTILANTQSKG

-181 GIANLAAVSGSTSQQ
+181 GIANLAAVSGSNAQQ

-202 QLSQALSAGSL
+202 QLSQALAAGSL
-213 KLQDWNSVVNAGMGG
+213 KLQDWNSVNNAGLGG
-228 EVFQNALKQTAR
+228 EIFQNALKQTAR

-260 KDGWITS
+260 KEGWITS
-267 EILTTTLKKM
+267 EVLTTTLKKM
-277 TVTGADEYLAK
+277 TVSGADEYLAK

-296 IAAMHEE
+296 IATMHEE

-317 ARELAATG
+317 AKELAATG

-332 YQLLNMSTT
+332 YELLNMSTM
-341 AQDAATK
+341 AQNAATK
-348 VKTFSQLMD
+348 VKTFTQLMD
-357 TLKEAAQSGWT
+357 SLKEATQSGWT

-373 LVGDFGEAKELFT
+373 IVGDFNEAKELFT
-386 YLSDTFSGLIN
+386 FLSDAFAGLIN
-397 ESSDARNAIVADALG
+397 ESSNARNSLLADALG

-432 KDTLIKNAKESGVA
+432 KDTLIKNAKESGIA
-446 IDEWITADGS
+446 IDEWIAADGS

-486 VALVDYQKVVTDI
+486 LALEDYQKAVTDV

-513 LTAANFDYAEVQ
+513 MTAANLDYAEIQ

-547 KNIGMTEEQIDTYKK
+547 KNIGMTEEQINTYKK

-579 DMSAPSGRALLVDSL
+579 DMSAPSGRTLLVDSL
-594 KNTLSGILTIVKS
+594 KNTLSGILAIVKS

-620 GPIKKFFK
+620 GPIKKFLK

-636 FASIEKYA
+636 FANIGKYA
-644 DQLTRTFSGLFS
+644 NQLIRTFSGLFS
-656 ILGIIG
+656 VLGIIG

-676 SESLNIDAK
+676 NDVLHVDAK

-699 AFRQWLKDSN
+699 AFRQWMKDSN
-709 AIQNGLTKLKEI
+709 AIQNGLTKLKTI
-721 IVSVVDNVKGFIEG
+721 IVSVVDNVKEFIAG
-735 FKESDVITAGVAKIQ
+735 FKESDVITAGVERIQ

-776 SIKNGDKIDL
+776 NIKNGDKIDF
-786 SNVSGSLSTLS
+786 SNISNSLSTLS
-797 EDVDAELA
+797 EDVDSELA
-805 QVNLSFSG
+805 QVNLSFAG
-813 FVDYVKADVPKRFQS
+813 FIDYAKADIPKRFQS
-828 AFGGIVGVFEGFRTE
+828 AFSGIVGVFEGFRTE

-848 YAIQQTFSGLNWGV
+848 YAIQQTFGNLNWGV

-891 PVQGILNSVKN
+891 PVQGILNSVKG

-907 SNVLKAD
+907 SNVLKAE

-935 SMTLLATIKDD
+935 SMTLLATIKGD
-946 DLKSVLI
+946 DLKSALI
-953 NLAIALGAIAAMA
+953 NLAIAVATIGAMA
-966 TVVALIGK
+966 AVAAIINK
-974 MSPSFAGAFMSLLGL
+974 TSASFTGAFMSLLGL

-1014 TQFLKTAGLVGG
+1014 TRFLKTAGLVGG

-1037 MGLEIRAGGLTISN
+1037 MGIEIRAGGLTITN

-1065 GLYVFAAAMGRL
+1065 GLYVFAAAMDRL
-1077 TKIRDAMDPK
+1077 TKVRDVLNPL
-1087 VAVQFVGLM
+1087 VATQMVGFM

-1109 ANMYVDKA
+1109 TNMYVDKA
-1117 GLALLAVSGAMLILF
+1117 GIALLAVSGAMLILF

-1147 LKSLLS
+1147 LKSLVS

-1167 LGGRISKYAAKAGLG
+1167 LGGPISEYAAKAGLG

-1190 ALLPISI
+1190 SLLPISI

-1211 LKAVVVIGG
+1211 LRAVVVIGG

-1231 AGEFAAKAGITLL
+1231 AGEFAAKAGVTLL
-1244 AAAGAMLAMTAAI
+1244 AAAGAMLAMTAVI

-1262 LPEDKMWQGVAAI
+1262 LPEDKMWRAVGAVSI
-1275 GVIGAVFALLEGLSK
+1275 IGALFALIEGLSK
-1290 LAADATK
+1290 LAVDAK
-1297 SIIAIGGVFAAMAAA
+1297 NSIIATGGVFVAMAAA
-1312 LAILSSGL
+1312 LAILSSDL
-1320 IDSSKLESAA
+1320 IDTDKLIAA
-1330 KSLSLLMGVFT
+1330 TAGLTTLMV
-1341 AMYAKIANTR
+1341 
-1351 TIRPRS
+1351 S
-1357 LSGIWNM
+1357 
-1364 VGIVGVFT
+1364 FT
-1372 VLIGAISAIE
+1372 VLYGVIAKSHAIRMRALPGIWHMVGVVLALTVFVGVISAIPNVQ
-1382 SKFGIR
+1382 
-1388 TSLTTVAG
+1388 TSITTMVSIG
-1396 ISTLMLALSAAI
+1396 GLVMALSGAVA
-1408 TIISKSS
+1408 IISRAP
-1415 VIAPGV
+1415 VIQPDV
-1421 MSKVWIMVG
+1421 MGKVLLMTGI
-1430 VTAALGA
+1430 VTLLGF
-1437 LVVGISALETK
+1437 LVVAIAKMEDMCDVH
-1448 FGLSTSIE
+1448 TSIE
-1456 TIGSLSLLLVAL
+1456 TIGSLSLLLIAL
-1468 SGAMILVSFASKIG
+1468 SGAMVIVSLASKLAG
-1482 GSIKAILAV
+1482 GSSGVMAGIKAFGTFVAGLIAVMAIL
-1491 VGGFLA
+1491 GTIQA
-1497 FIAGMA
+1497 FIDEYGGLQIFQKS
-1503 VVIGAIGA
+1503 VDVI
-1511 ITNEFGDLK
+1511 
-1520 DFETGVEVL
+1520 
-1529 GYIGEGLG
+1529 GYIGEAIGTFYSSFG
-1537 KLISKFTAGLL
+1537 TGLIS
-1548 AGLPDIA
+1548 GLPA
-1555 TYIGQFI
+1555 IGDTLSQFMT
-1562 INMKGVKTEL
+1562 NVQGFLDGLV
-1572 EGFDTETADSVSNL
+1572 GFDDESANAVANL
-1586 VDALG
+1586 VNILG
-1591 NLFAGKF
+1591 QLFAGKF
-1598 KIKDAEQ
+1598 KIKDAEK
-1605 NAKMY
+1605 NAEMY
-1610 TRISENMEALMPSL
+1610 ARLTANMEALMPSL
-1624 IAFAE
+1624 IAFA
-1629 DCRAINTQGLDSG
+1629 DNCKDINTEGLDAG
-1642 CKAIGALVDAST
+1642 CKAIEALVAAST
-1654 KIPNSGGLAGLFAGN
+1654 SIPNSGGLFGGIVGN
-1669 NDWTTFGTGLAAF
+1669 NDWATFSNGLADFGSAIKSFSESGAGIDKTGLDNA
-1682 GTALKDFSISCA
+1682 
-1694 DINTDGIDL
+1694 
-1703 GCKAIESLVV
+1703 CKA
-1713 SSKDIPNSGGIAG
+1713 
-1726 IFAGENDWVTF
+1726 
-1737 GSGLAAFGT
+1737 
-1746 ALKDFSISCVDINT
+1746 
-1760 QGLEKGCKG
+1760 
-1769 TVELAKAADE
+1769 TVALAKASDE
-1779 IPNSGGELAKWVG
+1779 IPNSGGELARWVG
-1792 DNTWSDM
+1792 DNTWSTMQD
-1799 EEGLVSYGAALAA
+1799 GLVAYGAALVA
-1812 FSIAVTGV
+1812 FSKVVAGV
-1820 KKNNVGQGAWAT
+1820 SKTNVSQGAWAT
-1832 RELATAMDGI
+1832 RELADAMDGI
-1842 PNSGGLL
+1842 PDSGGKL
-1849 ADFLGD
+1849 AEWLGD
-1855 NNWVTFSQGL
+1855 NNWVTFSNGL
-1865 GPYGAALKRFSDYAS
+1865 GPYGAALKGFSDYAS
-1880 SVSVDS
+1880 GVSVDAVRS
-1886 IKNGKEAT
+1886 GKEAT
-1894 VLLGEAYS
+1894 ELLGEAYS

-1927 KWFNDDVEGINTDQ
+1927 KWFSDDISEVNSDQ
-1941 LLKVVTATTNLASS
+1941 LLKVVTATNNLATGL
-1955 MIKIKEGK
+1955 IKIKEGK
-1963 LDKNE
+1963 LDKKE
-1968 IEWDTVAGNIQEF
+1968 IKWDNVASNIQEF
-1981 RNILGSDV
+1981 RTILGSDV
-1989 VRLAQTVSDTTTSG
+1989 ALLADTVSDTTKNG
-2003 ILKIKT
+2003 ILQIRA
-2009 YMFEIKESFK
+2009 YMNEIRESFG
-2019 AITGISESDI
+2019 AITSISESDI

-2040 DSVKNAR
+2040 DSVREAR
-2047 DMSNTISRGTLL
+2047 DLSNTIPRGTLL
-2059 ENFKNVGKDMFDG
+2059 ENFKNVGQDMFDG
-2072 IAEGIKDDSVIKSI
+2072 IAEGIKNDSVIKSVI
-2086 VQTTA
+2086 QTTA
-2091 DSILSNFRLYLGI
+2091 DSILSNFRKYLGI
-2104 PTNSETGASSGS
+2104 PTNTDSGS
-2116 FKMKAYGKQMVAGFI
+2116 GTGSLKMKNYGYKVVVGFI
-2131 AGIDEDTK
+2131 EGIDSNTD
-2139 IGSDAM
+2139 IGSSAM
-2145 RLFAQKMLKAF
+2145 QRFARAMLTAF
-2156 STAAGISEANDAGK
+2156 SNAAEIRDTYNVGETAGK
-2170 AVGEGYVEGVA
+2170 EFIGGVA
-2181 SVTGSAAKSGSMT
+2181 SVTQSTAKSGNMAG
-2194 DEVEGV
+2194 EVEGV
-2200 LTADGKTADA
+2200 LTADGKTADTA
-2210 AAEAGMDTAQSWFD
+2210 AKAGMDTAQSWFD
-2224 SITDSLRTG
+2224 SATDKIKTG
-2233 TAGAKDRITGWIDGL
+2233 AVTFKDKFVETINSV
-2248 LNGGSQGLL
+2248 LNGDSKGILE
-2257 SNLGI
+2257 NLGI
-2262 DINSLLLGDT
+2262 DLNSLFLGDAT
-2272 EIGDSDIT
+2272 INDSDI
-2280 SYFSGLGTEI
+2280 SKYWKDLNKDL
-2290 DGAAIDSKLQQA
+2290 DGYSFDSKLQQA
-2302 KDEYDA
+2302 KDEFDV
-2308 LIESYKQG
+2308 LLDSYKQG
-2316 KINQAEYDR
+2316 KVDQAEYDR
-2325 QYTSL
+2325 QYTAL
-2330 LKTYTTEQVGL
+2330 LGKYTSEQVG
-2341 ISYAQGKMKEYV
+2341 IVAYAQGQMKKHV

-2359 INSDFEKQISD
+2359 INTDFEKQISD

-2405 YQNRIDE
+2405 YQSRIDE
-2412 LTAKKEELIK
+2412 LTVKKDELIE

-2457 EAYDEQMAK
+2457 EAYDAKMAE

-2476 KKSRLVKRYGE
+2476 KKSRVIKRYGE
-2487 ESQAVH
+2487 ESQAAR

-2515 INDEDIASV
+2515 LNDEDIASV
-2524 DYAETFK
+2524 DYADTFK
-2531 KETVALTNY
+2531 KETIALANY

-2550 KVDDSILQ
+2550 KADDSILQ

-2602 QTFYGSEM
+2602 QTIYSPEM
-2610 ENAVL
+2610 EQAVL

-2661 GQSITDELKRIYDIH
+2661 GKSITDELKRIYDIH

-2736 DLTTAIQNRL
+2736 DLTAAIQNRL
-2746 DMQPTITPVLDLTQ
+2746 DTQPTITPVLDLTQ

-2768 QTKVNMQTPTYLV
+2768 QTKINMQTPTYLV
-2781 NSAMTVNSSDA
+2781 NSAMTVDSSDT

-2803 TLSNKLD
+2803 TLSSKLD
-2810 SINPINAISTL
+2810 SINPINAIGTL
-2821 DTNVTTGISNLGNT
+2821 DANVTTGISNLGNT

-2845 GALVG
+2845 GTLVG

>member
-73 TLLDNFVW
+73 TLLGNFVW

-117 INAIQTILANTQSKG
+117 INAVQTILANTQSKG

-196 ASTAMY
+196 ASVAMY

-240 EYGIAVDSII
+240 EYGVAVDSII

-288 LTGISQQH
+288 LTGISLQH
-296 IAAMHEE
+296 VSAMHEE

-368 QTWEL
+368 QTWKL
-373 LVGDFGEAKELFT
+373 IVGDFGEAKELFT
-386 YLSDTFSGLIN
+386 FLSDTFSGLIN
-397 ESSDARNAIVADALG
+397 ESSDARNAIVADAMG

-419 KVLTDAGVSMDDF
+419 KVLTDAGVSMDTF

-446 IDEWITADGS
+446 IDEWIAADGS

-486 VALVDYQKVVTDI
+486 VALEDYQKAVTDV

-513 LTAANFDYAEVQ
+513 LTAANLDYAEVQ

-537 HLDRLDAAQL
+537 HLDRLDTAQL
-547 KNIGMTEEQIDTYKK
+547 KNIGMTEEQINTYKK

-568 DPASALNQMIQ
+568 DPASTLNQMIQ
-579 DMSAPSGRALLVDSL
+579 DMSAPSGRTLLVDSL

-620 GPIKKFFK
+620 GPIKKFLK

-636 FASIEKYA
+636 FVSIEKYA

-662 DIISGTLSFAFTTL
+662 DIISGTLSFAFITL
-676 SESLNIDAK
+676 KDVLNVDAK
-685 SVLDFTANIGDNIV
+685 SVLDFTANVGDNIV

-709 AIQNGLTKLKEI
+709 AIQNGLTKLKTI
-721 IVSVVDNVKGFIEG
+721 IISVVDNVKEFIAG
-735 FKESDVITAGVAKIQ
+735 FKESDVIAAGVERIQ

-762 SLDGLGKSF
+762 SLDNLGQSF

-776 SIKNGDKIDL
+776 KIKNGDKIDF

-797 EDVDAELA
+797 EDVDSELA
-805 QVNLSFSG
+805 QVNLSFAG
-813 FVDYVKADVPKRFQS
+813 FVDYVKADIPKRFQS
-828 AFGGIVGVFEGFRTE
+828 AFSGIVEVFEGFRTE

-848 YAIQQTFSGLNWGV
+848 YAIQQTFGGLNWGV

-891 PVQGILNSVKN
+891 PVQGILNSVKG

-907 SNVLKAD
+907 SNVLKAE

-921 ALLEIAAAVGILAL
+921 ALLELAAAVGILAL
-935 SMTLLATIKDD
+935 SMTLLATIKDED
-946 DLKSVLI
+946 FESMLT
-953 NLAIALGAIAAMA
+953 NLTIAVATIGAMA
-966 TVVALIGK
+966 AVAALISK
-974 MSPSFAGAFMSLLGL
+974 MSPSFTGAFMSLIGL
-989 SIALAVVTKMI
+989 SIALVAVVKMI
-1000 TDLSVKL
+1000 TDLSIKL
-1007 DEFDISA
+1007 KEANTSIEKFIE
-1014 TQFLKTAGLVGG
+1014 TAHAVGD

-1031 AASVAI
+1031 AVAVAI
-1037 MGLEIRAGGLTISN
+1037 MGFEIRTQGATITN
-1051 NLKGVAAYMIAFAA
+1051 NLKGVGAYMIAFAV
-1065 GLYVFAAAMGRL
+1065 GLHVFAAAMDRL
-1077 TKIRDAMDPK
+1077 TKVRDVLNPL
-1087 VAVQFVGLM
+1087 VATQMVGFM

-1117 GLALLAVSGAMLILF
+1117 GIALLTVSGAMLILF
-1132 KLLHDMPTAMETTDW
+1132 KVLHDMPTATETTDW
-1147 LKSLLS
+1147 LKSLVS

-1167 LGGRISKYAAKAGLG
+1167 LGGPISQYAAKAGLG

-1206 ELRKG
+1206 ELNKG
-1211 LKAVVVIGG
+1211 LWAVGVIGA
-1220 VFAGLIAVSKL
+1220 VFAGLVWASQF
-1231 AGEFAAKAGITLL
+1231 AGEFAAKAGVTLL
-1244 AAAGAMLAMTAAI
+1244 AAAGAMLAMTAVV

-1262 LPEDKMWQGVAAI
+1262 LPEDKMWRA
-1275 GVIGAVFALLEGLSK
+1275 IGAVAVIGGLFAALEGLSY
-1290 LAADATK
+1290 LAKDAK
-1297 SIIAIGGVFAAMAAA
+1297 NSIIAIGGVFAAMAAA
-1312 LAILSSGL
+1312 LAILSSDM
-1320 IDSSKLESAA
+1320 IDSTKLSTA
-1330 KSLSLLMGVFT
+1330 SLALSVLMGTF
-1341 AMYAKIANTR
+1341 AMMYALIANTR
-1351 TIRPRS
+1351 RIRKTS
-1357 LSGIWNM
+1357 LGGIWNM
-1364 VGIVGVFT
+1364 VGVVMALTVFVGV
-1372 VLIGAISAIE
+1372 ISAIPN
-1382 SKFGIR
+1382 
-1388 TSLTTVAG
+1388 VQ
-1396 ISTLMLALSAAI
+1396 
-1408 TIISKSS
+1408 
-1415 VIAPGV
+1415 
-1421 MSKVWIMVG
+1421 
-1430 VTAALGA
+1430 
-1437 LVVGISALETK
+1437 
-1448 FGLSTSIE
+1448 TSIE
-1456 TIGSLSLLLVAL
+1456 TIGSIGGLLIALSVAVAIISRSPVIQPEVMGKIALMTGIVTLLGFLVVAIANVEKMCDVHTSIETAGSISLLLIAMTAAYSILTGISSIINPALASAGCMGFIKFLILVAAVIAAFGAVQSILDCVGGDDIIDKGINVIYKIFEGLGNIL
-1468 SGAMILVSFASKIG
+1468 SGFGAGLMNGLPQIG
-1482 GSIKAILAV
+1482 DTLSQFMTNAQ
-1491 VGGFLA
+1491 GFLA
-1497 FIAGMA
+1497 GLDGFNDESANA
-1503 VVIGAIGA
+1503 VA
-1511 ITNEFGDLK
+1511 
-1520 DFETGVEVL
+1520 
-1529 GYIGEGLG
+1529 
-1537 KLISKFTAGLL
+1537 
-1548 AGLPDIA
+1548 
-1555 TYIGQFI
+1555 
-1562 INMKGVKTEL
+1562 
-1572 EGFDTETADSVSNL
+1572 NL
-1586 VDALG
+1586 VNILG
-1591 NLFAGKF
+1591 QLFAGKF
-1598 KIKDAEQ
+1598 KIKDAEK
-1605 NAKMY
+1605 NAEMY
-1610 TRISENMEALMPSL
+1610 ARLTANMEALMPSL
-1624 IAFAE
+1624 ITFA
-1629 DCRAINTQGLDSG
+1629 DNCANLNTTGLDAG
-1642 CKAIGALVDAST
+1642 CKAIEALVAAST
-1654 KIPNSGGLAGLFAGN
+1654 SIPNSGGLFGGIVGN
-1669 NDWTTFGTGLAAF
+1669 NDWATFGKGLADLGSAI
-1682 GTALKDFSISCA
+1682 KSFSESGA
-1694 DINTDGIDL
+1694 GID
-1703 GCKAIESLVV
+1703 
-1713 SSKDIPNSGGIAG
+1713 AG
-1726 IFAGENDWVTF
+1726 
-1737 GSGLAAFGT
+1737 
-1746 ALKDFSISCVDINT
+1746 
-1760 QGLEKGCKG
+1760 GLEDACDA
-1769 TVELAKAADE
+1769 TVALAKASDE
-1779 IPNSGGELAKWVG
+1779 IPNSGGMLAIFIG
-1792 DNTWSDM
+1792 DNTWSEM
-1799 EEGLVSYGAALAA
+1799 SAGLEDYGKALTA
-1812 FSIAVTGV
+1812 FSKAVEGV
-1820 KKNNVGQGAWAT
+1820 KKENVEQGAWAT
-1832 RELATAMDGI
+1832 RELADAMDGI
-1842 PNSGGLL
+1842 PNSGGKL
-1849 ADFLGD
+1849 AEFLGE
-1855 NNWVTFSQGL
+1855 NNWKTFKEGL
-1865 GPYGAALKRFSDYAS
+1865 GPYGAALMTFSIFAS
-1880 SVSVDS
+1880 RVSVEAVT
-1886 IKNGKEAT
+1886 KGKDAT
-1894 VLLGEAYS
+1894 ILLSDAYE
-1902 VVQGIPTSG
+1902 VVKKVKKAGQWSL
-1911 YWQQIYT
+1911 IYT
-1918 GLGEYGRIL
+1918 GLEEYGDKL
-1927 KWFNDDVEGINTDQ
+1927 KGFNDNVEGIDTDR
-1941 LLKVVTATTNLASS
+1941 LLKVVTATTNLVSS

-1963 LDKNE
+1963 LDKND
-1968 IEWDTVAGNIQEF
+1968 IKWDKVAGNIQEF
-1981 RNILGSDV
+1981 RTILGSDV
-1989 VRLAQTVSDTTTSG
+1989 SLLADTVSDSTTSG

-2009 YMFEIKESFK
+2009 YMFEIKEAFK
-2019 AITGISESDI
+2019 AITGINESDI

-2059 ENFKNVGKDMFDG
+2059 ENFKNVGQDMFDG
-2072 IAEGIKDDSVIKSI
+2072 IAEGIKDDSVIKSVI
-2086 VQTTA
+2086 QTTA
-2091 DSILSNFRLYLGI
+2091 DSILSNFRKYLGI
-2104 PTNSETGASSGS
+2104 TTNSETGASTGS
-2116 FKMKAYGKQMVAGFI
+2116 FKMKVYGKQMVAGFI
-2131 AGIDEDTK
+2131 AGIEEDTE

-2145 RLFAQKMLKAF
+2145 KLFAQKMLKAF
-2156 STAAGISEANDAGK
+2156 STAAQISEANDAGK
-2170 AVGEGYVEGVA
+2170 AVGDGYVDGVI
-2181 SVTGSAAKSGSMT
+2181 SVTGSTAKSGDMT

-2200 LTADGKTADA
+2200 LTADGKTVDTA
-2210 AAEAGMDTAQSWFD
+2210 AKAGMDTAQSWFD
-2224 SITDSLRTG
+2224 STIDKIKTG
-2233 TAGAKDRITGWIDGL
+2233 ASGAKDKIAGWVNGIF
-2248 LNGGSQGLL
+2248 NGGSQGILD
-2257 SNLGI
+2257 NLGI
-2262 DINSLLLGDT
+2262 DMNSLILGDAS
-2272 EIGDSDIT
+2272 INDSDL
-2280 SYFSGLGTEI
+2280 SKYWNNLNKDL
-2290 DGAAIDSKLQQA
+2290 DGYSFDSKLQQA
-2302 KDEYDA
+2302 KDEFDV
-2308 LIESYKQG
+2308 LIDSYKQG
-2316 KINQAEYDR
+2316 KIDQAEYDR
-2325 QYTSL
+2325 QYTAL
-2330 LKTYTTEQVGL
+2330 LGKYTSEQVGL
-2341 ISYAQGKMKEYV
+2341 VAYAQGQMKKHV

-2412 LTAKKEELIK
+2412 LTEKKDELIE

-2457 EAYDEQMAK
+2457 EAYDAKMAE

-2476 KKSRLVKRYGE
+2476 KKARTIKRYGE
-2487 ESQAVH
+2487 ESLAAR
-2493 QVEKQ
+2493 QVERQ

-2515 INDEDIASV
+2515 LNDDDVASV
-2524 DYAETFK
+2524 DYADTFK
-2531 KETVALTNY
+2531 KETIALANY
-2540 NQTIKKLQAR
+2540 NQTIKKLQER
-2550 KVDDSILQ
+2550 KADDSILQ
-2558 MLAGETDIK
+2558 MLAGEKDVK

-2573 DYLNSLSDAELKA
+2573 EYLNNLSDAELKA

-2602 QTFYGSEM
+2602 QTFYGPDM

-2615 DYTNSIISTM
+2615 NYTNNVISTM

-2644 SGFSSETEAS
+2644 SGFSAETEAS

-2676 SPSRVMKEEIGYNLA
+2676 SPSRVMREEIGYNLA

-2723 SMIDVESFNTVLS
+2723 TMIDVESFNTVLS
-2736 DLTTAIQNRL
+2736 DLTAAIQNRL

-2760 FDAGIAQM
+2760 FDAGVAQM
-2768 QTKVNMQTPTYLV
+2768 QTKINMQTPTYLV

-2803 TLSNKLD
+2803 TISNKLD
-2810 SINPINAISTL
+2810 SINPINAIGTL
-2821 DTNVTTGISNLGNT
+2821 DANVNAGITNLSTT

-2845 GALVG
+2845 GTLVG

>member
-117 INAIQTILANTQSKG
+117 INAVQTILANTQSKG

-373 LVGDFGEAKELFT
+373 IVGDFGEAKELFT
-386 YLSDTFSGLIN
+386 YLSDAFSGLIN
-397 ESSDARNAIVADALG
+397 ESSDARNAIVADAMG

-419 KVLTDAGVSMDDF
+419 KVLTDAGVSMDTF

-446 IDEWITADGS
+446 IDEWIAADGS

-471 TKAFEDLAKGTSGAT
+471 TKAFEDLAKGTGGAT
-486 VALVDYQKVVTDI
+486 MALEDYQKAVTDV

-513 LTAANFDYAEVQ
+513 MTAANLDYAEIQ

-547 KNIGMTEEQIDTYKK
+547 KNIGMTEEQINTYKK

-579 DMSAPSGRALLVDSL
+579 DMSAPSGRTLLVDSL

-607 IRKAFNQVFKPSA
+607 IKTAFNQVFKPSA
-620 GPIKKFFK
+620 GPIKKFLK

-636 FASIEKYA
+636 FVSIEKYA

-656 ILGIIG
+656 VLGIIG

-676 SESLNIDAK
+676 KDVLNVDAK

-699 AFRQWLKDSN
+699 AFRQWMKDSN
-709 AIQNGLTKLKEI
+709 AIQNGLTKLKTI
-721 IVSVVDNVKGFIEG
+721 IVSVVDNVKEFIERV
-735 FKESDVITAGVAKIQ
+735 KESDVIAAGVERIQ

-762 SLDGLGKSF
+762 SLDGLGQSF

-776 SIKNGDKIDL
+776 KIKNGDKIDF
-786 SNVSGSLSTLS
+786 SNISNSLSTLS
-797 EDVDAELA
+797 EDVDSELA
-805 QVNLSFSG
+805 QVNLSFAG
-813 FVDYVKADVPKRFQS
+813 FIDYAKADIPKRFQS
-828 AFGGIVGVFEGFRTE
+828 AFSGIVGVFEGFKTE
-843 LGHWI
+843 LGRWI
-848 YAIQQTFSGLNWGV
+848 YAIQQTFGNLNWGV

-891 PVQGILNSVKN
+891 PVQGILNSVKG

-907 SNVLKAD
+907 SNVLKAE

-946 DLKSVLI
+946 DIKSVLI
-953 NLAIALGAIAAMA
+953 NLAIALGTIAAMA

-989 SIALAVVTKMI
+989 SIALAAVIKMI

-1007 DEFDISA
+1007 AESNTSIEKFIE
-1014 TQFLKTAGLVGG
+1014 TAKEVGK

-1031 AASVAI
+1031 AVAVAI
-1037 MGLEIRAGGLTISN
+1037 MGFQIRTQGATISN
-1051 NLKGVAAYMIAFAA
+1051 NLKGVGAYMIAFAA
-1065 GLYVFAAAMGRL
+1065 GLYVFAAAMDRL
-1077 TKIRDAMDPK
+1077 TKVQDVLNPL
-1087 VAVQFVGLM
+1087 VATQMVGFM
-1096 GAMVLMLKLLSGP
+1096 AAMVLMLKLLSGP
-1109 ANMYVDKA
+1109 TNMYIDKA
-1117 GLALLAVSGAMLILF
+1117 GIALLAVSGAMLILF

-1206 ELRKG
+1206 ELNKG
-1211 LKAVVVIGG
+1211 LWAVGVIGA
-1220 VFAGLIAVSKL
+1220 VFAGLIWASKF
-1231 AGEFAAKAGITLL
+1231 AGEFAAKAGVTLL
-1244 AAAGAMLAMTAAI
+1244 AAAGAMLAMTAVI

-1262 LPEDKMWQGVAAI
+1262 LPEDKMWRAVGAVSI
-1275 GVIGAVFALLEGLSK
+1275 IGALFALIEGLSK
-1290 LAADATK
+1290 LAVDAK
-1297 SIIAIGGVFAAMAAA
+1297 NSIIAIGGVFAVMATS
-1312 LAILSSGL
+1312 LAILSSDL
-1320 IDSSKLESAA
+1320 IDTTKLLYTTAGLTTLMVAFTVLYGVIA
-1330 KSLSLLMGVFT
+1330 KSHG
-1341 AMYAKIANTR
+1341 
-1351 TIRPRS
+1351 IRRRALP
-1357 LSGIWNM
+1357 GIWNM
-1364 VGIVGVFT
+1364 VGVMAAITVLVGV
-1372 VLIGAISAIE
+1372 ISAIPNIQT
-1382 SKFGIR
+1382 SIKTVGGIGG
-1388 TSLTTVAG
+1388 LV
-1396 ISTLMLALSAAI
+1396 IALSTAVA
-1408 TIISKSS
+1408 IISRSP
-1415 VIAPGV
+1415 VIQPGI
-1421 MSKVWIMVG
+1421 MSKVWIMAGVVG
-1430 VTAALGA
+1430 ALGA
-1437 LVVGISALETK
+1437 LVVGISALETT

-1456 TIGSLSLLLVAL
+1456 TVGSLSILIIAL
-1468 SGAMILVSFASKIG
+1468 SGAMVLVSLASKLAG
-1482 GSIKAILAV
+1482 GAAGV
-1491 VGGFLA
+1491 MAGVGGFIA

-1503 VVIGAIGA
+1503 GVLGILGSIELIV
-1511 ITNEFGDLK
+1511 NEFGGPSAM
-1520 DFETGVEVL
+1520 EAGINVL
-1529 GYIGEGLG
+1529 GYIGEALG
-1537 KLISKFTAGLL
+1537 TLISSFGVGLVS
-1548 AGLPDIA
+1548 GLP
-1555 TYIGQFI
+1555 TIGDTLSQFMT
-1562 INMKGVKTEL
+1562 NVQGFLSGLT
-1572 EGFDTETADSVSNL
+1572 GFDDESANAVANL
-1586 VDALG
+1586 VSVLG
-1591 NLFAGKF
+1591 QLFAGKF
-1598 KIKDAEQ
+1598 KIKDAEK
-1605 NAKMY
+1605 NAEMY
-1610 TRISENMEALMPSL
+1610 ARLTANMEALMPSL
-1624 IAFAE
+1624 IAFA
-1629 DCRAINTQGLDSG
+1629 DNCKDINTEGLDAG
-1642 CKAIGALVDAST
+1642 CKAIEALVAAST
-1654 KIPNSGGLAGLFAGN
+1654 SIPNSGGLFGGIVGN
-1669 NDWTTFGTGLAAF
+1669 NDWATFGKGLADLGSAIKSFSESGTGIDKTGLDNA
-1682 GTALKDFSISCA
+1682 
-1694 DINTDGIDL
+1694 
-1703 GCKAIESLVV
+1703 CKA
-1713 SSKDIPNSGGIAG
+1713 
-1726 IFAGENDWVTF
+1726 
-1737 GSGLAAFGT
+1737 
-1746 ALKDFSISCVDINT
+1746 
-1760 QGLEKGCKG
+1760 
-1769 TVELAKAADE
+1769 TVALAKASDE
-1779 IPNSGGELAKWVG
+1779 IPNSGGALALFVG
-1792 DNTWSDM
+1792 DNTWGKM
-1799 EEGLVSYGAALAA
+1799 EKGLVSYGLALVA
-1812 FSIAVTGV
+1812 FSHAVAGV
-1820 KKNNVGQGAWAT
+1820 SKTNVSQGAWAT

-1842 PNSGGLL
+1842 PNSGGKL
-1849 ADFLGD
+1849 AEFLGD

-1865 GPYGAALKRFSDYAS
+1865 GPYGKALMTFSMFAS
-1880 SVSVDS
+1880 GVSVEAVTKGKDATILLKDAYEV
-1886 IKNGKEAT
+1886 IKKVKKAGQWS
-1894 VLLGEAYS
+1894 L
-1902 VVQGIPTSG
+1902 
-1911 YWQQIYT
+1911 IYT
-1918 GLGEYGRIL
+1918 GLEEYGDKL
-1927 KWFNDDVEGINTDQ
+1927 KDFNDNVDGIDTDR

-1963 LDKNE
+1963 LDKNN
-1968 IEWDTVAGNIQEF
+1968 IEWGTVADNIQEF

-1989 VRLAQTVSDTTTSG
+1989 SLLADTVSDATTSG

-2009 YMFEIKESFK
+2009 YMFEIKEAFK

-2059 ENFKNVGKDMFDG
+2059 ENFKNVGQDMFDG
-2072 IAEGIKDDSVIKSI
+2072 IAEGIKDDSVIKSV

-2091 DSILSNFRLYLGI
+2091 DSILSNFRIYLGI
-2104 PTNSETGASSGS
+2104 PANSEGGTSTGS
-2116 FKMKAYGKQMVAGFI
+2116 FKMKVYGKQMVAGFI

-2145 RLFAQKMLKAF
+2145 KLFAQKMLKAF
-2156 STAAGISEANDAGK
+2156 STAAGISEANYAGK
-2170 AVGEGYVEGVA
+2170 AVGEGYVDGVA
-2181 SVTGSAAKSGSMT
+2181 SVTTSTAKSGGMA

-2210 AAEAGMDTAQSWFD
+2210 AAKAGMDTAQNWFD
-2224 SITDSLRTG
+2224 ATVDKIKTG
-2233 TAGAKDRITGWIDGL
+2233 AAGAKDKIAGWVNGIF
-2248 LNGGSQGLL
+2248 NGGSQGIID
-2257 SNLGI
+2257 SLGI
-2262 DINSLLLGDT
+2262 DINSLILGDAS
-2272 EIGDSDIT
+2272 INDSDL
-2280 SYFSGLGTEI
+2280 SKYWNNLNKDL
-2290 DGAAIDSKLQQA
+2290 DGYSFDSKLQQA
-2302 KDEYDA
+2302 KDEFDI
-2308 LIESYKQG
+2308 LIDSYKQG
-2316 KINQAEYDR
+2316 KIDQAEYDR
-2325 QYTSL
+2325 QYTAL
-2330 LKTYTTEQVGL
+2330 LGKYTSEQVGL
-2341 ISYAQGKMKEYV
+2341 IAYAQGQMKKHV

-2391 VKTNKDV
+2391 VKTNKDI

-2412 LTAKKEELIK
+2412 LTAKKDELIE

-2446 EYKKSYEDSSQ
+2446 EYKKIYEDSSQ
-2457 EAYDEQMAK
+2457 EAYDAKMAE

-2476 KKSRLVKRYGE
+2476 KKSRVIKRYGE
-2487 ESQAVH
+2487 ESQAAR

-2503 AEMEKY
+2503 SEMEKY

-2515 INDEDIASV
+2515 LNDEDIASV
-2524 DYAETFK
+2524 DYADTFK
-2531 KETVALTNY
+2531 KETIALANY

-2550 KVDDSILQ
+2550 KADDSILQ
-2558 MLAGETDIK
+2558 MLAGEKDIK

-2573 DYLNSLSDAELKA
+2573 DYLNNLSDAELKA

-2602 QTFYGSEM
+2602 QTFYGPEM
-2610 ENAVL
+2610 EQAVL

-2639 VAGLA
+2639 IVGLT

-2661 GQSITDELKRIYDIH
+2661 GKSITDELKRIYDIH

-2736 DLTTAIQNRL
+2736 DLTAAIQNRL
-2746 DMQPTITPVLDLTQ
+2746 DTQPTITPVLDLTQ

-2768 QTKVNMQTPTYLV
+2768 QTKINMQTPTYLV

-2810 SINPINAISTL
+2810 SINPINAIGTL
-2821 DTNVTTGISNLGNT
+2821 DANVTTGISNLGNT

>member
-1 MSREIDQRV
+1 MSKEIDQRV

-117 INAIQTILANTQSKG
+117 INAVQTILANTQSKG

-202 QLSQALSAGSL
+202 QLSQALSAGAL

-373 LVGDFGEAKELFT
+373 IVGDFGEAKELFT
-386 YLSDTFSGLIN
+386 FLSDTFAGLIN
-397 ESSDARNAIVADALG
+397 ESSNARNSLIADALG

-446 IDEWITADGS
+446 IDEWIAADGS

-486 VALVDYQKVVTDI
+486 IALEDYQKAITDV

-513 LTAANFDYAEVQ
+513 MTAANLDYAEIQ

-579 DMSAPSGRALLVDSL
+579 DMSAPSGRTLLVDSL

-620 GPIKKFFK
+620 GPIKKFLK

-636 FASIEKYA
+636 FASVEKYA

-656 ILGIIG
+656 VLGIIG
-662 DIISGTLSFAFTTL
+662 DIISGTLSFAFNTL
-676 SESLNIDAK
+676 GKTINVDAK
-685 SVLDFTANIGDNIV
+685 SVLDFTANIGDTIV
-699 AFRQWLKDSN
+699 AFRQWMKDSN
-709 AIQNGLTKLKEI
+709 AIQNGLTKLKSI
-721 IVSVVDNVKGFIEG
+721 IITVVDNVKEFIAG
-735 FKESDVITAGVAKIQ
+735 FKESDVITTGVERIQ

-762 SLDGLGKSF
+762 SLDGLGQSF

-776 SIKNGDKIDL
+776 KIKNGDKIDF
-786 SNVSGSLSTLS
+786 SNISNSLSTLS
-797 EDVDAELA
+797 EDVDSELA
-805 QVNLSFSG
+805 QVNLSFAG
-813 FVDYVKADVPKRFQS
+813 FIDYAKADIPKRFQS
-828 AFGGIVGVFEGFRTE
+828 AFSGIVSVFEGFRTE

-848 YAIQQTFSGLNWGV
+848 YAIQQTFGNLNWGV

-876 STITTQLGKLVDKFE
+876 STITTQLGKLVDKFA
-891 PVQGILNSVKN
+891 PVQGILNSVKG

-907 SNVLKAD
+907 SNVLKAE

-989 SIALAVVTKMI
+989 SIALAVVTKMV

-1014 TQFLKTAGLVGG
+1014 TRFLKTAGLVGG

-1037 MGLEIRAGGLTISN
+1037 MGIEIRAGGLTITN
-1051 NLKGVAAYMIAFAA
+1051 NLKGVAAYMITFAA
-1065 GLYVFAAAMGRL
+1065 GLYVFAAAMDRL
-1077 TKIRDAMDPK
+1077 TKVQDVLNPL
-1087 VAVQFVGLM
+1087 VATQMVGFM
-1096 GAMVLMLKLLSGP
+1096 AAMVLMLKLLSGP
-1109 ANMYVDKA
+1109 TNMYVDKA
-1117 GLALLAVSGAMLILF
+1117 GIALLAVSGAMLILF

-1206 ELRKG
+1206 ELNKG
-1211 LKAVVVIGG
+1211 LWAVGVIGG

-1231 AGEFAAKAGITLL
+1231 AGEFAAKAGVTLL
-1244 AAAGAMLAMTAAI
+1244 AAAGAMLAMTAVV

-1262 LPEDKMWQGVAAI
+1262 LPEDKMWQGIKAVSVLSFWFAAI
-1275 GVIGAVFALLEGLSK
+1275 EGLSK
-1290 LAADATK
+1290 LAVDAK
-1297 SIIAIGGVFAAMAAA
+1297 NSIIATGGVFVAMAAA
-1312 LAILSSGL
+1312 LAILSSDL
-1320 IDSSKLESAA
+1320 IDIDKLIAATAGLTTLMVSFTVLYGVIA
-1330 KSLSLLMGVFT
+1330 KSHG
-1341 AMYAKIANTR
+1341 
-1351 TIRPRS
+1351 IRRRALP
-1357 LSGIWNM
+1357 GIWNM
-1364 VGIVGVFT
+1364 VGVVLALTVFVGV
-1372 VLIGAISAIE
+1372 ISAIPNVQTSIE
-1382 SKFGIR
+1382 TIGGI
-1388 TSLTTVAG
+1388 G
-1396 ISTLMLALSAAI
+1396 ILVGALSVAVA
-1408 TIISKSS
+1408 IISRAP
-1415 VIAPGV
+1415 VIQPEV
-1421 MSKVWIMVG
+1421 MGKVLLMTGI
-1430 VTAALGA
+1430 VTLLGF
-1437 LVVGISALETK
+1437 LVVAIAKMEDMCDVH
-1448 FGLSTSIE
+1448 TSIE
-1456 TIGSLSLLLVAL
+1456 TIGSLSLLLIAL
-1468 SGAMILVSFASKIG
+1468 SGAMVIVSLASKLAGGTAGVTTGIG
-1482 GSIKAILAV
+1482 
-1491 VGGFLA
+1491 A
-1497 FIAGMA
+1497 FIAFVAAMVGLLGILGSIELIIDE
-1503 VVIGAIGA
+1503 IGGPNAFEAGI
-1511 ITNEFGDLK
+1511 DL
-1520 DFETGVEVL
+1520 L
-1529 GYIGEGLG
+1529 GYIYEALGTMVSSYGEGLA
-1537 KLISKFTAGLL
+1537 S
-1548 AGLPDIA
+1548 GLPE
-1555 TYIGQFI
+1555 IGNTLSQFMT
-1562 INMKGVKTEL
+1562 NVQ
-1572 EGFDTETADSVSNL
+1572 GFLTGLDGFNDESANAVANL
-1586 VDALG
+1586 VNILG
-1591 NLFAGKF
+1591 QLFAGKF
-1598 KIKDAEQ
+1598 KIKDAEK
-1605 NAKMY
+1605 NAEMY
-1610 TRISENMEALMPSL
+1610 ARLTANMEALMPSL
-1624 IAFAE
+1624 IAFA
-1629 DCRAINTQGLDSG
+1629 DNCKDINTEGLDAG
-1642 CKAIGALVDAST
+1642 CKAIEALVAAST
-1654 KIPNSGGLAGLFAGN
+1654 KIPKSSSKN
-1669 NDWTTFGTGLAAF
+1669 NWTTFGTGLADF
-1682 GTALKDFSISCA
+1682 GSAIKSFSESGA
-1694 DINTDGIDL
+1694 GINETGLDNA
-1703 GCKAIESLVV
+1703 CKA
-1713 SSKDIPNSGGIAG
+1713 
-1726 IFAGENDWVTF
+1726 
-1737 GSGLAAFGT
+1737 
-1746 ALKDFSISCVDINT
+1746 
-1760 QGLEKGCKG
+1760 
-1769 TVELAKAADE
+1769 TVALAKASDE
-1779 IPNSGGELAKWVG
+1779 IPNSGGELARWIG

-1799 EEGLVSYGAALAA
+1799 EKGLVSYGEALVD
-1812 FSIAVTGV
+1812 FSNAVAGV
-1820 KKNNVGQGAWAT
+1820 SKTNVSQGAWAT

-1842 PNSGGLL
+1842 PNSGGWL
-1849 ADFLGD
+1849 AGFLGD
-1855 NNWVTFSQGL
+1855 NNWKTFKEGL
-1865 GPYGAALKRFSDYAS
+1865 GPYGKALMTFSMFAS
-1880 SVSVDS
+1880 GVSEEAVTKG
-1886 IKNGKEAT
+1886 KNAT
-1894 VLLGEAYS
+1894 ITLKDAYD
-1902 VVQGIPTSG
+1902 VVKKVKKAGQWSL
-1911 YWQQIYT
+1911 IYT
-1918 GLGEYGRIL
+1918 GLEEYGDKL
-1927 KWFNDDVEGINTDQ
+1927 KDFNDNIDGIDTDR
-1941 LLKVVTATTNLASS
+1941 LLKVITATTNLASS

-1963 LDKNE
+1963 LDKND
-1968 IEWDTVAGNIQEF
+1968 IEWGTVADNIQEF

-1989 VRLAQTVSDTTTSG
+1989 SLLADTVSDATTSG

-2059 ENFKNVGKDMFDG
+2059 ENFKNVGQDMFDG
-2072 IAEGIKDDSVIKSI
+2072 IAEGIKDDSVIKSV

-2091 DSILSNFRLYLGI
+2091 DSILSNFRKYLGI

-2116 FKMKAYGKQMVAGFI
+2116 FKMKVYGKQMVAGFI
-2131 AGIDEDTK
+2131 AGIDEDTE

-2145 RLFAQKMLKAF
+2145 KLFAQKMLKAF
-2156 STAAGISEANDAGK
+2156 STAAGISEANNAGK
-2170 AVGEGYVEGVA
+2170 AVGEAYIDGVA
-2181 SVTGSAAKSGSMT
+2181 TVTTSTAKSGGMT

-2200 LTADGKTADA
+2200 LTADGKTADTA
-2210 AAEAGMDTAQSWFD
+2210 AKAGMGTAQNWFD
-2224 SITDSLRTG
+2224 SFTEKARNVAGSARDNFTG
-2233 TAGAKDRITGWIDGL
+2233 FLDKVF
-2248 LNGGSQGLL
+2248 NGGSQGIID
-2257 SNLGI
+2257 SLGI
-2262 DINSLLLGDT
+2262 DVNSLILGDAA
-2272 EIGDSDIT
+2272 INDSDL
-2280 SYFSGLGTEI
+2280 SKYWNGLNKDL
-2290 DGAAIDSKLQQA
+2290 DGYSFDSKLQQA
-2302 KDEYDA
+2302 KDEFDV
-2308 LIESYKQG
+2308 LIDSYKQG
-2316 KINQAEYDR
+2316 KIDQAEYDR
-2325 QYTSL
+2325 QYTVL
-2330 LKTYTTEQVGL
+2330 LKKYTNEQVGL
-2341 ISYAQGKMKEYV
+2341 VAYAQGQMKKHV

-2412 LTAKKEELIK
+2412 LTEKKDELIK

-2457 EAYDEQMAK
+2457 ENYDKQMAK
-2466 YAANLEKLEK
+2466 YAVNLEKLEK
-2476 KKSRLVKRYGE
+2476 KKARTIKRYGE
-2487 ESQAVH
+2487 ESLAAR

-2524 DYAETFK
+2524 DYADTFQ
-2531 KETVALTNY
+2531 KETIALANY

-2550 KVDDSILQ
+2550 KADDSILQ
-2558 MLAGETDIK
+2558 MLAGEKDIK

-2573 DYLNSLSDAELKA
+2573 DYLASLSDAELKA

-2602 QTFYGSEM
+2602 QTFYGPEM

-2615 DYTNSIISTM
+2615 NYTNSIISTM

-2661 GQSITDELKRIYDIH
+2661 GQTITDELKRIYDIH
-2676 SPSRVMKEEIGYNLA
+2676 SPSRVMREEIGYNLA

-2723 SMIDVESFNTVLS
+2723 SMLDIESFNTVLS

-2768 QTKVNMQTPTYLV
+2768 QTKINMQTPTYLV

-2810 SINPINAISTL
+2810 SINPINAIGAF
-2821 DTNVTTGISNLGNT
+2821 DANVTTGISNLGNT
-2835 ISGMTVVLDT
+2835 VSGITVVLDT
-2845 GALVG
+2845 GTLVG

>member
-117 INAIQTILANTQSKG
+117 INAVQTILANTQSKG

-196 ASTAMY
+196 ASVAMY

-260 KDGWITS
+260 KEGWITS

-317 ARELAATG
+317 AKELAATG

-373 LVGDFGEAKELFT
+373 IVGDFGEAKELFT
-386 YLSDTFSGLIN
+386 FLSDTFSGLIN

-432 KDTLIKNAKESGVA
+432 KDTLIKNAKESGIA
-446 IDEWITADGS
+446 IDEWIAADGS

-486 VALVDYQKVVTDI
+486 VALEDYQKAVTDV

-513 LTAANFDYAEVQ
+513 MTAANLDYAEIQ

-537 HLDRLDAAQL
+537 HLDRLDTAQL
-547 KNIGMTEEQIDTYKK
+547 KNIGMTEEQINTYKK

-568 DPASALNQMIQ
+568 DPTSALNQMIQ
-579 DMSAPSGRALLVDSL
+579 DMSAPSGRTLLVDSL

-607 IRKAFNQVFKPSA
+607 IKTAFNQVFKPSA
-620 GPIKKFFK
+620 GPIKKFLK

-636 FASIEKYA
+636 FVSIEKYA

-656 ILGIIG
+656 VLGIIG

-676 SESLNIDAK
+676 NNVLHVDAK
-685 SVLDFTANIGDNIV
+685 SVLDFTANIGDTIV
-699 AFRQWLKDSN
+699 AFRQWMKDSN
-709 AIQNGLTKLKEI
+709 AIQNGLTKLKTI
-721 IVSVVDNVKGFIEG
+721 IVSVVDNVKEFIAG
-735 FKESDVITAGVAKIQ
+735 FKESDVIATGVERIQ

-762 SLDGLGKSF
+762 SLDGLGQSF

-776 SIKNGDKIDL
+776 KVKNGDKIDF
-786 SNVSGSLSTLS
+786 SNVSNSLSTLS
-797 EDVDAELA
+797 EDVDSELA
-805 QVNLSFSG
+805 QVNLSFAG
-813 FVDYVKADVPKRFQS
+813 FIDYAKTDIPKRFQS
-828 AFGGIVGVFEGFRTE
+828 AFSGIARVFEGFRTE

-848 YAIQQTFSGLNWGV
+848 YAIQQTFGNLNWGV

-891 PVQGILNSVKN
+891 PVQGILNSVKG

-907 SNVLKAD
+907 SNVLKAE

-946 DLKSVLI
+946 DIKSVLI
-953 NLAIALGAIAAMA
+953 NLAIALGTIAAMA

-989 SIALAVVTKMI
+989 SIALAAVIKMI

-1007 DEFDISA
+1007 AESNTSIEKFIE
-1014 TQFLKTAGLVGG
+1014 TAKEVGK

-1031 AASVAI
+1031 AVAVAI
-1037 MGLEIRAGGLTISN
+1037 MGFQIRTQGATISN
-1051 NLKGVAAYMIAFAA
+1051 NLKGVGAYMIAFAA
-1065 GLYVFAAAMGRL
+1065 GLYVFAAAMDRL
-1077 TKIRDAMDPK
+1077 TKVRDVLNPL
-1087 VAVQFVGLM
+1087 VATQMVGFM

-1117 GLALLAVSGAMLILF
+1117 GIALLAVSGAMVILF

-1206 ELRKG
+1206 ELNKG
-1211 LKAVVVIGG
+1211 LWAVGVIGG

-1231 AGEFAAKAGITLL
+1231 AGEFAAKAGVTLL
-1244 AAAGAMLAMTAAI
+1244 AAAGAMLAMTAVV

-1262 LPEDKMWQGVAAI
+1262 LPEDKMWRAVGAIGAI
-1275 GVIGAVFALLEGLSK
+1275 GVVFALLEGLSK
-1290 LAADATK
+1290 LAVDAK
-1297 SIIAIGGVFAAMAAA
+1297 NSIIAIGGVFVAMATS
-1312 LAILSSGL
+1312 LAILSSDL
-1320 IDSSKLESAA
+1320 IDVSKLKTAAGSLVALMLSFTLLYGVIA
-1330 KSLSLLMGVFT
+1330 KSHG
-1341 AMYAKIANTR
+1341 
-1351 TIRPRS
+1351 IRMRALP
-1357 LSGIWNM
+1357 GIWNM
-1364 VGIVGVFT
+1364 VGVVAAITVLVGV
-1372 VLIGAISAIE
+1372 ISAIPNIQT
-1382 SKFGIR
+1382 SIKTVGGIGG
-1388 TSLTTVAG
+1388 LV
-1396 ISTLMLALSAAI
+1396 IALSTAVA
-1408 TIISKSS
+1408 IISRSP
-1415 VIAPGV
+1415 VIQPGV
-1421 MSKVWIMVG
+1421 MSKIWIMAGVVG
-1430 VTAALGA
+1430 ALG
-1437 LVVGISALETK
+1437 LLLVGISALEK
-1448 FGLSTSIE
+1448 LCDVHTSIE
-1456 TIGSLSLLLVAL
+1456 TVGSISLLLLAL
-1468 SGAMILVSFASKIG
+1468 SGVFTIVALASRIASPAVILKGCITFAEF
-1482 GSIKAILAV
+1482 V
-1491 VGGFLA
+1491 
-1497 FIAGMA
+1497 
-1503 VVIGAIGA
+1503 GAIGLVLLA
-1511 ITNEFGDLK
+1511 LGSIQALLEALGGGDFIDK
-1520 DFETGVEVL
+1520 GVGVI
-1529 GYIGEGLG
+1529 YKIFEGLG
-1537 KLISKFTAGLL
+1537 SIIGGLGAGLVS
-1548 AGLPDIA
+1548 GLPA
-1555 TYIGQFI
+1555 IGDTLSQFMT
-1562 INMKGVKTEL
+1562 NVQGFLTGL
-1572 EGFDTETADSVSNL
+1572 EGFDDESANSVANL
-1586 VDALG
+1586 VNILG
-1591 NLFAGKF
+1591 QLFAGKF
-1598 KIKDAEQ
+1598 KIKDAEK
-1605 NAKMY
+1605 NAEMY
-1610 TRISENMEALMPSL
+1610 ARLTANMEALMPSL
-1624 IAFAE
+1624 IAFA
-1629 DCRAINTQGLDSG
+1629 DNCKDINTEGLDAG
-1642 CKAIGALVDAST
+1642 CKAIEALVTAST
-1654 KIPNSGGLAGLFAGN
+1654 KIPKSSSKN
-1669 NDWTTFGTGLAAF
+1669 NWTTFGTGLADF
-1682 GTALKDFSISCA
+1682 GSAIKSFSESGA
-1694 DINTDGIDL
+1694 GINKTGLDNA
-1703 GCKAIESLVV
+1703 CKA
-1713 SSKDIPNSGGIAG
+1713 
-1726 IFAGENDWVTF
+1726 
-1737 GSGLAAFGT
+1737 
-1746 ALKDFSISCVDINT
+1746 
-1760 QGLEKGCKG
+1760 
-1769 TVELAKAADE
+1769 TVALAKASDE
-1779 IPNSGGELAKWVG
+1779 IPNSGGELARWVG
-1792 DNTWSDM
+1792 DNTWSTMQD
-1799 EEGLVSYGAALAA
+1799 GLVAYGAALVA
-1812 FSIAVTGV
+1812 FSKVVAGV
-1820 KKNNVGQGAWAT
+1820 SKTNVSQGAWAT

-1842 PNSGGLL
+1842 PNSGGWL

-1855 NNWVTFSQGL
+1855 NNWVTFSLGL
-1865 GPYGAALKRFSDYAS
+1865 GPYGAALKSFSDYAKG
-1880 SVSVDS
+1880 VSVEA
-1886 IKNGKEAT
+1886 IRNGKISTE
-1894 VLLGEAYS
+1894 LLGEAYT

-1927 KWFNDDVEGINTDQ
+1927 KWFNDDVKDIDTNQ

-1968 IEWDTVAGNIQEF
+1968 IKWDKVAGNIQEF
-1981 RNILGSDV
+1981 RTILGSDV
-1989 VRLAQTVSDTTTSG
+1989 SLLADTVSDSTTSG

-2009 YMFEIKESFK
+2009 YMFEIKEAFK

-2059 ENFKNVGKDMFDG
+2059 ENFKNVGQDMFDG
-2072 IAEGIKDDSVIKSI
+2072 IAEGIKDDSVIKSV

-2091 DSILSNFRLYLGI
+2091 DSILSNFRKYLGI
-2104 PTNSETGASSGS
+2104 PTNSESGTSTGS
-2116 FKMKAYGKQMVAGFI
+2116 FKMKVYGKQMVAGFI
-2131 AGIDEDTK
+2131 AGIDEDTE
-2139 IGSDAM
+2139 IGSKAM
-2145 RLFAQKMLKAF
+2145 QRFAQKMLKAF
-2156 STAAGISEANDAGK
+2156 STAAGISEANNAGK
-2170 AVGEGYVEGVA
+2170 AVGEAYIDGVA
-2181 SVTGSAAKSGSMT
+2181 TVTTSTAKSGGMT

-2210 AAEAGMDTAQSWFD
+2210 AAKAGMDTAQSWFD
-2224 SITDSLRTG
+2224 STIDKIKSG
-2233 TAGAKDRITGWIDGL
+2233 TAGAKDKIAGWIDGIF
-2248 LNGGSQGLL
+2248 NGGSQGIIDG
-2257 SNLGI
+2257 LGI
-2262 DINSLLLGDT
+2262 DINSLILGDAS
-2272 EIGDSDIT
+2272 INDSDL
-2280 SYFSGLGTEI
+2280 SKYWNGLNKDL
-2290 DGAAIDSKLQQA
+2290 DGYSFDSKLQQA
-2302 KDEYDA
+2302 KDEFDV
-2308 LIESYKQG
+2308 LLDSYKQG
-2316 KINQAEYDR
+2316 KIDQAEYDR
-2325 QYTSL
+2325 QYTAL
-2330 LKTYTTEQVGL
+2330 LRKYTTEQVGL
-2341 ISYAQGKMKEYV
+2341 IAYAQGQMKKHV

-2412 LTAKKEELIK
+2412 LTAKKDELID

-2457 EAYDEQMAK
+2457 EAYDAKMAE

-2476 KKSRLVKRYGE
+2476 KKSRVIKRYGE
-2487 ESQAVH
+2487 ESQAAR

-2524 DYAETFK
+2524 DYADTFK
-2531 KETVALTNY
+2531 KETIALANY
-2540 NQTIKKLQAR
+2540 NQTIKKLQDR
-2550 KVDDSILQ
+2550 KADDSILQ

-2573 DYLNSLSDAELKA
+2573 DYLNNLSDAELKA

-2602 QTFYGSEM
+2602 QTFYGPEM
-2610 ENAVL
+2610 EQAVL
-2615 DYTNSIISTM
+2615 DYANSIISTM

-2661 GQSITDELKRIYDIH
+2661 GKSITDELKRIYDIH
-2676 SPSRVMKEEIGYNLA
+2676 SPSRVMREEIGYNLA

-2746 DMQPTITPVLDLTQ
+2746 GTQPTITPVLDLTQ

-2792 SVVAAINGLGT
+2792 SVVAAINGLGA

-2810 SINPINAISTL
+2810 SINPINAIGVL

>member
-117 INAIQTILANTQSKG
+117 INAVQTILANTQSKG

-147 YADLTIYNFTEMTR
+147 YADRTIYNFTEMTR

-181 GIANLAAVSGSTSQQ
+181 GIANLAAVSGSNAQQ

-202 QLSQALSAGSL
+202 QLSQALAAGSL
-213 KLQDWNSVVNAGMGG
+213 KLQDWNSVNNAGLGG
-228 EVFQNALKQTAR
+228 EIFQNALKQTAR

-260 KDGWITS
+260 KEGWITS
-267 EILTTTLKKM
+267 EVLTTTLKKM
-277 TVTGADEYLAK
+277 TVSGADEYLAK
-288 LTGISQQH
+288 LTGISQEY
-296 IAAMHEE
+296 IATMHEE

-317 ARELAATG
+317 AKELAATG

-332 YQLLNMSTT
+332 YELLNMSTT
-341 AQDAATK
+341 AENAATK
-348 VKTFSQLMD
+348 VKTFTQLMD
-357 TLKEAAQSGWT
+357 SLKEATQSGWT

-373 LVGDFGEAKELFT
+373 IVGDFNEAKELFT
-386 YLSDTFSGLIN
+386 FLSDAFAGLIN
-397 ESSDARNAIVADALG
+397 ESSNARNSLLADALG

-419 KVLTDAGVSMDDF
+419 KVLTDAGVSMDTF

-446 IDEWITADGS
+446 IDEWIAADGS

-486 VALVDYQKVVTDI
+486 VALEDYQKAVTDV

-513 LTAANFDYAEVQ
+513 MTAANLDYAEIQ
-525 ALVNKCWDGQVL
+525 ALVNKCWDGQIL

-547 KNIGMTEEQIDTYKK
+547 KNIGMTEEQINTYKK

-579 DMSAPSGRALLVDSL
+579 DMSAPSGRTLLVDSL

-620 GPIKKFFK
+620 GPIKKFLK
-628 IINDLSKK
+628 ITNDLSKK

-656 ILGIIG
+656 VLGIIG

-676 SESLNIDAK
+676 KDVLNVDAK

-699 AFRQWLKDSN
+699 AFRQWMKDSN
-709 AIQNGLTKLKEI
+709 AIQNGLTKLKTI
-721 IVSVVDNVKGFIEG
+721 IVSVVDNVKEFIAG
-735 FKESDVITAGVAKIQ
+735 FKESDVITAGVTRIQ

-776 SIKNGDKIDL
+776 NIKNGDKIDF
-786 SNVSGSLSTLS
+786 SNISNSLSTLS
-797 EDVDAELA
+797 EDVDSELA
-805 QVNLSFSG
+805 QVNLSFAG
-813 FVDYVKADVPKRFQS
+813 FIDYVKADIPKRFQS
-828 AFGGIVGVFEGFRTE
+828 AFSGIVGVFEGFKTE
-843 LGHWI
+843 LGRWI
-848 YAIQQTFSGLNWGV
+848 YAIQQTFGNLNWGV

-876 STITTQLGKLVDKFE
+876 STITKQLGGLVDKFE
-891 PVQGILNSVKN
+891 PVQGILNSVKG

-907 SNVLKAD
+907 SNVLKAE

-935 SMTLLATIKDD
+935 SMTLLATIDEIEFRTA
-946 DLKSVLI
+946 LV
-953 NLAIALGAIAAMA
+953 NLTVAIATIGAMAAIAAVINK
-966 TVVALIGK
+966 T
-974 MSPSFAGAFMSLLGL
+974 STSFGGAFMSLLGL
-989 SIALAVVTKMI
+989 SISLAIVTQI
-1000 TDLSVKL
+1000 IANLSEQL
-1007 DEFDISA
+1007 DQFDISA
-1014 TQFLKTAGLVGG
+1014 ASFIRTAGLVGAV
-1026 IMLAL
+1026 MLAL
-1031 AASVAI
+1031 AASVLI
-1037 MGLEIRAGGLTISN
+1037 MGAQLRFGGVTISS
-1051 NLKGVAAYMIAFAA
+1051 NLKGVAAYMIAFTA
-1065 GLYVFAAAMGRL
+1065 GLYVFAEALDRL
-1077 TKIRDAMDPK
+1077 AK
-1087 VAVQFVGLM
+1087 VQDVMNPGVAFQLVGLM
-1096 GAMVLMLKLLSGP
+1096 GAMVLMLKMLSGRG
-1109 ANMYVDKA
+1109 NRYVDKA
-1117 GLALLAVSGAMLILF
+1117 GIALLAISGAMYILF
-1132 KLLHDMPTAMETTDW
+1132 KLLHDMPALGETADW

-1153 IAALTGVMFVILKA
+1153 IAAMTGVMYIILKA
-1167 LGGRISKYAAKAGLG
+1167 LGGRISKYAAKAGIG

-1206 ELRKG
+1206 ELNKG
-1211 LKAVVVIGG
+1211 LWAVGVIGA
-1220 VFAGLIAVSKL
+1220 VFAGLIWVSKY
-1231 AGEFAAKAGITLL
+1231 AGEFAAKAGVTLL
-1244 AAAGAMLAMTAAI
+1244 AAAGAMLAMTAVV

-1262 LPEDKMWQGVAAI
+1262 LPEDKMWRAVGAI
-1275 GVIGAVFALLEGLSK
+1275 GAIGAVFALLEGLSK
-1290 LAADATK
+1290 LAVDAK
-1297 SIIAIGGVFAAMAAA
+1297 NSIIATGGVFVAMAAS
-1312 LAILSSGL
+1312 LAILSSDLIDFKKLIAASSGL
-1320 IDSSKLESAA
+1320 ILLMVSFTVLYGVIA
-1330 KSLSLLMGVFT
+1330 KSHG
-1341 AMYAKIANTR
+1341 
-1351 TIRPRS
+1351 IRRRALP
-1357 LSGIWNM
+1357 GIWNM
-1364 VGIVGVFT
+1364 VGVVAALS
-1372 VLIGAISAIE
+1372 VLVGAISAIPAGRDWVTLTV
-1382 SKFGIR
+1382 SIGGI
-1388 TSLTTVAG
+1388 AG
-1396 ISTLMLALSAAI
+1396 LMLALSGAMA
-1408 TIISKSS
+1408 IISKT
-1415 VIAPGV
+1415 APLTTGAIPQI
-1421 MSKVWIMVG
+1421 WIMVG
-1430 VTAALGA
+1430 VVAALGA
-1437 LVVGISALETK
+1437 LVVGISALETV

-1456 TIGSLSLLLVAL
+1456 TVGSLSILIMAL
-1468 SGAMILVSFASKIG
+1468 SGAMVLVSLASKLAG
-1482 GSIKAILAV
+1482 GSAGVMAG
-1491 VGGFLA
+1491 VGGFIA

-1503 VVIGAIGA
+1503 GVLGILGSIELIV
-1511 ITNEFGDLK
+1511 NEFGGPSAM
-1520 DFETGVEVL
+1520 EAGINVL
-1529 GYIGEGLG
+1529 GYIGEALG
-1537 KLISKFTAGLL
+1537 TLISSFGVGLVS
-1548 AGLPDIA
+1548 GLPA
-1555 TYIGQFI
+1555 IGDTLSQFMT
-1562 INMKGVKTEL
+1562 NVQGFLTGL
-1572 EGFDTETADSVSNL
+1572 DGFDDESANAVANL
-1586 VDALG
+1586 VNILG
-1591 NLFAGKF
+1591 QLFAGKF
-1598 KIKDAEQ
+1598 KIKDAEK
-1605 NAKMY
+1605 NAEMY
-1610 TRISENMEALMPSL
+1610 ARLTANMEALMPSL
-1624 IAFAE
+1624 IAFADNCE
-1629 DCRAINTQGLDSG
+1629 DINTEGLDAG
-1642 CKAIGALVDAST
+1642 CKAIEALVAAST
-1654 KIPNSGGLAGLFAGN
+1654 SIPNSGGLFGGIVGN
-1669 NDWTTFGTGLAAF
+1669 NDWATFGKGLADLGSAIKSFSESGAGINETGLDNA
-1682 GTALKDFSISCA
+1682 
-1694 DINTDGIDL
+1694 
-1703 GCKAIESLVV
+1703 CKATVALAKASDEIL
-1713 SSKDIPNSGGIAG
+1713 NSGGA
-1726 IFAGENDWVTF
+1726 
-1737 GSGLAAFGT
+1737 LALF
-1746 ALKDFSISCVDINT
+1746 
-1760 QGLEKGCKG
+1760 
-1769 TVELAKAADE
+1769 
-1779 IPNSGGELAKWVG
+1779 VG

-1799 EEGLVSYGAALAA
+1799 ENGLVSYGEALVA
-1812 FSIAVTGV
+1812 FSNAVAGV
-1820 KKNNVGQGAWAT
+1820 KKGNVSQGAWAT

-1842 PNSGGLL
+1842 PNSGGKL
-1849 ADFLGD
+1849 AEWLGD

-1865 GPYGAALKRFSDYAS
+1865 GPYGAALLKFSMFAS
-1880 SVSVDS
+1880 GVSVEAVTKGKDATGLLKDAYEV
-1886 IKNGKEAT
+1886 IKKVKKAGQWS
-1894 VLLGEAYS
+1894 L
-1902 VVQGIPTSG
+1902 
-1911 YWQQIYT
+1911 IYT
-1918 GLGEYGRIL
+1918 GLEEYGDKL
-1927 KWFNDDVEGINTDQ
+1927 KDFNDNVEGIDTDR
-1941 LLKVVTATTNLASS
+1941 LLKVITATTNLASS

-1963 LDKNE
+1963 LDKND
-1968 IEWDTVAGNIQEF
+1968 IEWGTVADNIQEF

-1989 VRLAQTVSDTTTSG
+1989 SLLADTVSDATTSG

-2009 YMFEIKESFK
+2009 YMFEIKEAFK

-2059 ENFKNVGKDMFDG
+2059 ENFKNVGQDMFDG
-2072 IAEGIKDDSVIKSI
+2072 IAEGIKDDSVIKSV

-2091 DSILSNFRLYLGI
+2091 DSILSNFRKYLGI
-2104 PTNSETGASSGS
+2104 PTNSESGTSTGS
-2116 FKMKAYGKQMVAGFI
+2116 FKMKVYGKQMVTGFV

-2145 RLFAQKMLKAF
+2145 KLFAQKMLKAF
-2156 STAAGISEANDAGK
+2156 STAAGISEANNAGK
-2170 AVGEGYVEGVA
+2170 AVGEGYVDGIA
-2181 SVTGSAAKSGSMT
+2181 TVTTSTAKSGGMT

-2200 LTADGKTADA
+2200 LTADGKTADTA
-2210 AAEAGMDTAQSWFD
+2210 AKAGMDTAQSWFD
-2224 SITDSLRTG
+2224 SATDKIKTG
-2233 TAGAKDRITGWIDGL
+2233 AVTFKDKFVET
-2248 LNGGSQGLL
+2248 LNGVL
-2257 SNLGI
+2257 SGNSKGILENLGI
-2262 DINSLLLGDT
+2262 DLNSLFLGDAT
-2272 EIGDSDIT
+2272 VNDSDI
-2280 SYFSGLGTEI
+2280 SKYWKDLNKDL
-2290 DGAAIDSKLQQA
+2290 DGYSFDSKLQQA
-2302 KDEYDA
+2302 KDEFDV
-2308 LIESYKQG
+2308 LLDSYKQG
-2316 KINQAEYDR
+2316 KIDQAEYDR
-2325 QYTSL
+2325 QYTAL
-2330 LKTYTTEQVGL
+2330 LRKYTNEQVGL
-2341 ISYAQGKMKEYV
+2341 VAYAQGQMKKHV

-2412 LTAKKEELIK
+2412 LTAKKDELID

-2457 EAYDEQMAK
+2457 EAYDAKMAE

-2476 KKSRLVKRYGE
+2476 KKSRVIKRYGE
-2487 ESQAVH
+2487 ESQAAR

-2515 INDEDIASV
+2515 LNDEDIASV
-2524 DYAETFK
+2524 DYADTFK
-2531 KETVALTNY
+2531 KETIALANY

-2550 KVDDSILQ
+2550 KADDSILQ
-2558 MLAGETDIK
+2558 MLAGEKDIK

-2573 DYLNSLSDAELKA
+2573 DYLNNLSDAELKA
-2586 ISDQYSIYQ
+2586 IGDQYSIYQ

-2602 QTFYGSEM
+2602 QTFYGPEM

-2615 DYTNSIISTM
+2615 DYTNSVISTM

-2639 VAGLA
+2639 VTGLT

-2661 GQSITDELKRIYDIH
+2661 GKSITDELKRIYDIH

-2698 LDRLKMWTNGLN
+2698 LERLKMWTNGLN

-2723 SMIDVESFNTVLS
+2723 SMIDVESFNTVLA
-2736 DLTTAIQNRL
+2736 DLTAAIQNRL
-2746 DMQPTITPVLDLTQ
+2746 DTQPTITPVLDLTQ

-2768 QTKVNMQTPTYLV
+2768 QTKINMQTPTYLV
-2781 NSAMTVNSSDA
+2781 NSAMTVDSSDT
-2792 SVVAAINGLGT
+2792 SVVAAINGLGS
-2803 TLSNKLD
+2803 TLSSKLD
-2810 SINPINAISTL
+2810 SINPINAIGAL

-2835 ISGMTVVLDT
+2835 ISGMAVVLDT
-2845 GALVG
+2845 GTLVG

>member
-10 VELQFDNANFER
+10 VELQFDNANFEQ

-27 ISTLDKLKEKLNF
+27 LSTLDKLKEKLSF
-40 KRTGEGLKELED
+40 KRAGEGLKEIQD

-63 DAVEGVRVKF
+63 DAVDSVRVKF

-117 INAIQTILANTQSKG
+117 INAVQTILANTQSKG

-240 EYGIAVDSII
+240 EYGIAVDAII
-250 EKAGTFRESL
+250 DKAGTFRESL
-260 KDGWITS
+260 KEGWITS

-288 LTGISQQH
+288 LTGVSLQH
-296 IAAMHEE
+296 ISAMHEE

-317 ARELAATG
+317 AKELAATG

-373 LVGDFGEAKELFT
+373 IVGDFGQAKELFT
-386 YLSDTFSGLIN
+386 FLSDTFSGLIG
-397 ESSDARNAIVADALG
+397 EASDARNAIVAEAMG

-419 KVLTDAGVSMDDF
+419 KVLTDAGVSMDTF
-432 KDTLIKNAKESGVA
+432 KDTLIKNAKESGIA
-446 IDEWITADGS
+446 IDEWIAADGS

-486 VALVDYQKVVTDI
+486 VALEDYQKAITDV

-513 LTAANFDYAEVQ
+513 LTAANLDYAEIQ

-579 DMSAPSGRALLVDSL
+579 DMSAPSGRTLLVDSL

-607 IRKAFNQVFKPSA
+607 IRTAFNQVFKPSA
-620 GPIKKFFK
+620 GPIKKFLK

-636 FASIEKYA
+636 FVNIEKYA

-721 IVSVVDNVKGFIEG
+721 IISVVDNVKGFIEG
-735 FKESDVITAGVAKIQ
+735 FKESDVITAGVARIQ

-776 SIKNGDKIDL
+776 KIKNGEKVDF

-805 QVNLSFSG
+805 QVNLSFAG
-813 FVDYVKADVPKRFQS
+813 FIDYAKADIPKRFQS
-828 AFGGIVGVFEGFRTE
+828 AFSGIAGVFEGFRTE

-862 VLSLFNAGFLLKMT
+862 ILSLFNAGFLLKMT
-876 STITTQLGKLVDKFE
+876 NTITTQLGKFVDKFE
-891 PVQGILNSVKN
+891 PVQGVLNSVKN

-907 SNVLKAD
+907 SNVLKAE

-935 SMTLLATIKDD
+935 SMTLLATIKGD
-946 DLKSVLI
+946 DLKSALI
-953 NLAIALGAIAAMA
+953 NLAIAVATIGAMA
-966 TVVALIGK
+966 AVAALINK
-974 MSPSFAGAFMSLLGL
+974 TSASFTGAFMSLLGL

-1014 TQFLKTAGLVGG
+1014 GRFIKTAGLVGG

-1031 AASVAI
+1031 ATSVAI
-1037 MGLEIRAGGLTISN
+1037 MGIEIRAGGLTITN
-1051 NLKGVAAYMIAFAA
+1051 NLKGVAAYMIVFAA
-1065 GLYVFAAAMGRL
+1065 GLYVFAAAMERL
-1077 TKIRDAMDPK
+1077 TKVRDVLNPL
-1087 VAVQFVGLM
+1087 VATQMVGFM
-1096 GAMVLMLKLLSGP
+1096 GAMVLILKLLSGP
-1109 ANMYVDKA
+1109 TNMYVDKA
-1117 GLALLAVSGAMLILF
+1117 GIALLAVSGAMLILF

-1153 IAALTGVMFVILKA
+1153 IAALTGVMFIILKA

-1190 ALLPISI
+1190 TLLPISI
-1197 KLLGSINRK
+1197 KLLGSINRR
-1206 ELRKG
+1206 ELNKG
-1211 LKAVVVIGG
+1211 LWAVGVIGA
-1220 VFAGLIAVSKL
+1220 VFAGLIAVSKF
-1231 AGEFAAKAGITLL
+1231 AGEFAAKAGVTLL
-1244 AAAGAMLAMTAAI
+1244 AAAGAMLAMTAVI

-1262 LPEDKMWQGVAAI
+1262 LPEDKMWRAI
-1275 GVIGAVFALLEGLSK
+1275 GAVSVIGALFALIEGLSK
-1290 LAADATK
+1290 LAVDAK
-1297 SIIAIGGVFAAMAAA
+1297 NSIIAIGGVFAAMAAA
-1312 LAILSSGL
+1312 LAILSSDL
-1320 IDSSKLESAA
+1320 VDSSKLESATA
-1330 KSLSLLMGVFT
+1330 SLIGIMAAFT
-1341 AMYAKIANTR
+1341 GMYAVIAKTRRIRNTA
-1351 TIRPRS
+1351 
-1357 LSGIWNM
+1357 LGGIWNM
-1364 VGIVGVFT
+1364 VGVVAAFT
-1372 VLIGAISAIE
+1372 VLVGVISAIPAGRDWATLAV
-1382 SKFGIR
+1382 SIGGI
-1388 TSLTTVAG
+1388 AA
-1396 ISTLMLALSAAI
+1396 LMLALSGAMA
-1408 TIISKSS
+1408 IISKT
-1415 VIAPGV
+1415 APLATGAIPQI
-1421 MSKVWIMVG
+1421 WIMVG
-1430 VTAALGA
+1430 VVAALGA
-1437 LVVGISALETK
+1437 LVVGISALETV

-1456 TIGSLSLLLVAL
+1456 TVGSLSILVMAL
-1468 SGAMILVSFASKIG
+1468 SGAMVLVSLASKLAGDAAGVMAGVKAFGIFVGVMILIMSVLGSLQAIIDEYG
-1482 GSIKAILAV
+1482 GLQVFQKSI
-1491 VGGFLA
+1491 
-1497 FIAGMA
+1497 
-1503 VVIGAIGA
+1503 
-1511 ITNEFGDLK
+1511 D
-1520 DFETGVEVL
+1520 VL
-1529 GYIGEGLG
+1529 GYIGEALG
-1537 KLISKFTAGLL
+1537 TLISSFGVGLMSGLPAIGDILSQFMTNVQGFL
-1548 AGLPDIA
+1548 AGLD
-1555 TYIGQFI
+1555 
-1562 INMKGVKTEL
+1562 
-1572 EGFDTETADSVSNL
+1572 GFDDESANSVANL
-1586 VDALG
+1586 VNILG
-1591 NLFAGKF
+1591 QLFAGKF
-1598 KIKDAEQ
+1598 KIKDAEK
-1605 NAKMY
+1605 NAEMY
-1610 TRISENMEALMPSL
+1610 TRLTENMEALMPSL
-1624 IAFAE
+1624 IAFA
-1629 DCRAINTQGLDSG
+1629 DNCKDINTVGLDDG
-1642 CKAIGALVDAST
+1642 CKAIEALVTAST
-1654 KIPNSGGLAGLFAGN
+1654 KIPNSGGLFGGLVGE
-1669 NDWTTFGTGLAAF
+1669 NDWATFGTGLA
-1682 GTALKDFSISCA
+1682 
-1694 DINTDGIDL
+1694 DL
-1703 GCKAIESLVV
+1703 GPAIVTFSESGANIDTEGLDAACKATVALSKA
-1713 SSKDIPNSGGIAG
+1713 SS
-1726 IFAGENDWVTF
+1726 
-1737 GSGLAAFGT
+1737 
-1746 ALKDFSISCVDINT
+1746 
-1760 QGLEKGCKG
+1760 
-1769 TVELAKAADE
+1769 E
-1779 IPNSGGELAKWVG
+1779 IPNSGGELARWVG
-1792 DNTWSDM
+1792 DNTWSTM
-1799 EEGLVSYGAALAA
+1799 QEGLVAYGLALVA
-1812 FSIAVTGV
+1812 FSKVVKGV
-1820 KKNNVGQGAWAT
+1820 SKTNVSQGAWAT

-1842 PNSGGLL
+1842 PNSGGWL

-1865 GPYGAALKRFSDYAS
+1865 GPYGAALMTFSAFAS
-1880 SVSVDS
+1880 RVSVEAVTKGKDATILLKDAYTV
-1886 IKNGKEAT
+1886 IKDVKKAGQWS
-1894 VLLGEAYS
+1894 L
-1902 VVQGIPTSG
+1902 
-1911 YWQQIYT
+1911 IYT
-1918 GLGEYGRIL
+1918 GLKEYGEHL
-1927 KWFNDDVEGINTDQ
+1927 KDFNDNVDGIDVNR
-1941 LLKVVTATTNLASS
+1941 LLKVITATTNLASS

-1963 LDKNE
+1963 LDKND
-1968 IEWDTVAGNIQEF
+1968 IKWDNVASNIQEF
-1981 RNILGSDV
+1981 RTILGSDV
-1989 VRLAQTVSDTTTSG
+1989 TLLANTVSDTTTSG
-2003 ILKIKT
+2003 ILKIKA
-2009 YMFEIKESFK
+2009 YMFEIRESFK

-2059 ENFKNVGKDMFDG
+2059 ENFKNIGQDMFDG
-2072 IAEGIKDDSVIKSI
+2072 IAEGIKDDGVLKSI
-2086 VQTTA
+2086 VRTTA
-2091 DSILSNFRLYLGI
+2091 DSILSNFRIYLGI
-2104 PTNSETGASSGS
+2104 TTNSETGASSGS
-2116 FKMKAYGKQMVAGFI
+2116 FKMKVYGKQMVAGFV

-2145 RLFAQKMLKAF
+2145 TLFAQKMLIAF
-2156 STAAGISEANDAGK
+2156 STAAGISDANDAGK
-2170 AVGEGYVEGVA
+2170 AVGQGYVDGVA
-2181 SVTGSAAKSGSMT
+2181 SVTARAAKSGNMA
-2194 DEVEGV
+2194 DEIDGV
-2200 LTADGKTADA
+2200 ITANGQAADA
-2210 AAEAGMDTAQSWFD
+2210 AAKAGMDTAQSWFD
-2224 SITDSLRTG
+2224 ATINNIKTG
-2233 TAGAKDRITGWIDGL
+2233 AAGAKDKIAGWVDSI

-2257 SNLGI
+2257 NSMGI
-2262 DINSLLLGDT
+2262 DINSLLLGDAT
-2272 EIGDSDIT
+2272 IKDSDL
-2280 SYFSGLGTEI
+2280 SKYYKDLNADL
-2290 DGAAIDSKLQQA
+2290 DGYSFDSKLQQA
-2302 KDEYDA
+2302 KDEFDV
-2308 LIESYKQG
+2308 LLDSYKQG
-2316 KINQAEYDR
+2316 KVDQAEYDR
-2325 QYTSL
+2325 QYTAL
-2330 LKTYTTEQVGL
+2330 LGKYTSEQVGL
-2341 ISYAQGKMKEYV
+2341 IAYAQGQMKKHV
-2353 EDTFKD
+2353 EDTFKN
-2359 INSDFEKQISD
+2359 INTDFEKQISD

-2398 YDEKMQE
+2398 YDEKMKE
-2405 YQNRIDE
+2405 YQDRIDE
-2412 LTAKKEELIK
+2412 LTEKKDELIEK
-2422 QYGEEHM
+2422 YGEEHM

-2457 EAYDEQMAK
+2457 EAYDKQMAK

-2476 KKSRLVKRYGE
+2476 KKARTIKRYGE
-2487 ESQAVH
+2487 ESTAAR
-2493 QVEKQ
+2493 QVERQ

-2515 INDEDIASV
+2515 INDDDVASV

-2531 KETVALTNY
+2531 KETIALANY

-2558 MLAGETDIK
+2558 MLAGEKDIK
-2567 KAAGIA
+2567 KASAIA
-2573 DYLNSLSDAELKA
+2573 DYLNNLSDAELKA

-2615 DYTNSIISTM
+2615 NYTNNIISTM

-2644 SGFSSETEAS
+2644 SGFSAETEAS

-2676 SPSRVMKEEIGYNLA
+2676 SPSRVMREEIGYNLA

-2723 SMIDVESFNTVLS
+2723 TMIDVESFDTVLS
-2736 DLTTAIQNRL
+2736 DLTAAIQNRL
-2746 DMQPTITPVLDLTQ
+2746 DTQPTITPVLDLTQ
-2760 FDAGIAQM
+2760 FDEGIAQM
-2768 QTKVNMQTPTYLV
+2768 QTKINMQTPTYLV

-2803 TLSNKLD
+2803 TISNKLD
-2810 SINPINAISTL
+2810 SINPINAIGIL
-2821 DTNVTTGISNLGNT
+2821 DTNVNASINNLGNT

>member
-27 ISTLDKLKEKLNF
+27 ISTLDKLKEKLSF

-117 INAIQTILANTQSKG
+117 INAVQTILANTQSKG

-196 ASTAMY
+196 ASVAMY

-317 ARELAATG
+317 AKELAATG

-368 QTWEL
+368 QTWKL
-373 LVGDFGEAKELFT
+373 IVGDFGEAKELFT
-386 YLSDTFSGLIN
+386 FLSDTFSGLIN
-397 ESSDARNAIVADALG
+397 ESSDARNAIVADAMG

-419 KVLTDAGVSMDDF
+419 KVLTDAGVSMDTF

-446 IDEWITADGS
+446 IDEWIAADGS

-486 VALVDYQKVVTDI
+486 LALEDYQKAVTDV

-513 LTAANFDYAEVQ
+513 MTAANLDYAEIQ

-547 KNIGMTEEQIDTYKK
+547 KNIGMTEEQINTYKK

-568 DPASALNQMIQ
+568 DPTSALNQMIQ
-579 DMSAPSGRALLVDSL
+579 DMSMPSGRTLLVDSL

-607 IRKAFNQVFKPSA
+607 IKKAFNQVFKPSA
-620 GPIKKFFK
+620 GPIKKFLK

-636 FASIEKYA
+636 FVSIEKYA

-656 ILGIIG
+656 VLGIIG

-676 SESLNIDAK
+676 NDVLHVDAK
-685 SVLDFTANIGDNIV
+685 SVLDFTANIGDTIV
-699 AFRQWLKDSN
+699 AFRQWMKDSN
-709 AIQNGLTKLKEI
+709 AIQNGLTKLKTI
-721 IVSVVDNVKGFIEG
+721 IVSVVDNVKEFIAG
-735 FKESDVITAGVAKIQ
+735 FKESDVITAGVARIQ
-750 NAFASLKSGAGI
+750 NAFSSLKSGAGI

-771 TSFIQ
+771 ASFIQ
-776 SIKNGDKIDL
+776 NIKNGDKIDF

-797 EDVDAELA
+797 EDVNTELA
-805 QVNLSFSG
+805 QVDLSFTG
-813 FVDYVKADVPKRFQS
+813 FVDYVKTDIPKRFKS
-828 AFGGIVGVFEGFRTE
+828 AFSGIVGVFEGFRTE

-876 STITTQLGKLVDKFE
+876 STITTQLGKLADKFK
-891 PVQGILNSVKN
+891 PVTGILNSVKG
-902 AINQF
+902 AVGQF
-907 SNVLKAD
+907 SNLLKAE

-921 ALLEIAAAVGILAL
+921 ALLELAAAVGILAL
-935 SMTLLATIKDD
+935 SMTLLATIKDED
-946 DLKSVLI
+946 FESMLT
-953 NLAIALGAIAAMA
+953 NLTIAITTIGAMA
-966 TVVALIGK
+966 AVAALISK
-974 MSPSFAGAFMSLLGL
+974 MSPSFTGAFMSLVGL
-989 SIALAVVTKMI
+989 SIALAAVVKMI
-1000 TDLSVKL
+1000 TDLSIKL
-1007 DEFDISA
+1007 DEANILIKRFV
-1014 TQFLKTAGLVGG
+1014 KTAHAVGDV
-1026 IMLAL
+1026 MLAL
-1031 AASVAI
+1031 AVAVAI
-1037 MGLEIRAGGLTISN
+1037 MGFEIRTQGFTITN
-1051 NLKGVAAYMIAFAA
+1051 NLKGVGAYMIAFAA
-1065 GLYVFAAAMGRL
+1065 GLYVFAAAIDRL
-1077 TKIRDAMDPK
+1077 AK
-1087 VAVQFVGLM
+1087 VQDVLNPLVATQMVGFM
-1096 GAMVLMLKLLSGP
+1096 AAMVLMLKLLSGP

-1117 GLALLAVSGAMLILF
+1117 GIALLAVSGAMLILF

-1167 LGGRISKYAAKAGLG
+1167 LGGPISQYAAKAGLG

-1190 ALLPISI
+1190 SLLPISI

-1211 LKAVVVIGG
+1211 LEAVTVIGG
-1220 VFAGLIAVSKL
+1220 VFAVLIAVSKL
-1231 AGEFAAKAGITLL
+1231 AGEFAAKAGVTLL
-1244 AAAGAMLAMTAAI
+1244 AAAGAMLAMTAVV

-1262 LPEDKMWQGVAAI
+1262 LPEDKMWRAVGAISII
-1275 GVIGAVFALLEGLSK
+1275 GVVFAALEGLSK
-1290 LAADATK
+1290 LAVDAK
-1297 SIIAIGGVFAAMAAA
+1297 NSIIAIGGVFAVMATS
-1312 LAILSSGL
+1312 LAILSSDL
-1320 IDSSKLESAA
+1320 IDADKLTAATDGLVAIMLSFTLLYGVIA
-1330 KSLSLLMGVFT
+1330 KSHG
-1341 AMYAKIANTR
+1341 
-1351 TIRPRS
+1351 IRRRALP
-1357 LSGIWNM
+1357 GIWNM
-1364 VGIVGVFT
+1364 AGVVAAFT
-1372 VLIGAISAIE
+1372 VLVGAISAIPNLQ
-1382 SKFGIR
+1382 
-1388 TSLTTVAG
+1388 TSIKTVG
-1396 ISTLMLALSAAI
+1396 SIGGLVIALSIAVA
-1408 TIISKSS
+1408 IISKSP
-1415 VIAPGV
+1415 VIQPGV
-1421 MSKVWIMVG
+1421 ISKVWIMAGVVG
-1430 VTAALGA
+1430 ALGL
-1437 LVVGISALETK
+1437 LVVGISALEK
-1448 FGLSTSIE
+1448 LCDVHTSIE
-1456 TIGSLSLLLVAL
+1456 TVGSLSILLLAL
-1468 SGAMILVSFASKIG
+1468 SGAFTIVALASRIASPGIILKGCLTFAEF
-1482 GSIKAILAV
+1482 V
-1491 VGGFLA
+1491 
-1497 FIAGMA
+1497 
-1503 VVIGAIGA
+1503 GAIGLVLLA
-1511 ITNEFGDLK
+1511 LGSIQALLEALGGGDFIDK
-1520 DFETGVEVL
+1520 GVGV
-1529 GYIGEGLG
+1529 IRKIFEGLG
-1537 KLISKFTAGLL
+1537 SIIGGYVTGLVS
-1548 AGLPDIA
+1548 GLPAIGDILS
-1555 TYIGQFI
+1555 QFMT
-1562 INMKGVKTEL
+1562 NVQ
-1572 EGFDTETADSVSNL
+1572 GFLTGLDGFNDESANAVANL
-1586 VDALG
+1586 VNILG
-1591 NLFAGKF
+1591 QLFAGKF
-1598 KIKDAEQ
+1598 KIKDAEK
-1605 NAKMY
+1605 NAEMY
-1610 TRISENMEALMPSL
+1610 ARLTANMEALMPSL
-1624 IAFAE
+1624 IAFA
-1629 DCRAINTQGLDSG
+1629 DNCKGINTEGLDAG
-1642 CKAIGALVDAST
+1642 CKAIEALVTAST
-1654 KIPNSGGLAGLFAGN
+1654 KIPKSGSKN
-1669 NDWTTFGTGLAAF
+1669 NWITFSTGLADF
-1682 GTALKDFSISCA
+1682 GSAIKSFSESGA
-1694 DINTDGIDL
+1694 GINETGLDKA
-1703 GCKAIESLVV
+1703 CKA
-1713 SSKDIPNSGGIAG
+1713 
-1726 IFAGENDWVTF
+1726 
-1737 GSGLAAFGT
+1737 
-1746 ALKDFSISCVDINT
+1746 
-1760 QGLEKGCKG
+1760 
-1769 TVELAKAADE
+1769 TVALAKASDE
-1779 IPNSGGELAKWVG
+1779 IPNSGGELARWVG

-1799 EEGLVSYGAALAA
+1799 EKGLVSYGEALVE
-1812 FSIAVTGV
+1812 FSNAVAGV
-1820 KKNNVGQGAWAT
+1820 SKTNVSQGAWAT

-1842 PNSGGLL
+1842 PNSGGWL
-1849 ADFLGD
+1849 AGFLGD
-1855 NNWVTFSQGL
+1855 NNWQTFKQGL
-1865 GPYGAALKRFSDYAS
+1865 GPYGAALMTFSIFAS
-1880 SVSVDS
+1880 RVSEEAVTKG
-1886 IKNGKEAT
+1886 KNAT
-1894 VLLGEAYS
+1894 ITLKDAYD
-1902 VVQGIPTSG
+1902 VVKKVKKAGQWSL
-1911 YWQQIYT
+1911 IYT
-1918 GLGEYGRIL
+1918 GLTEYGDKL
-1927 KWFNDDVEGINTDQ
+1927 KDFNDSIDGIDTDR
-1941 LLKVVTATTNLASS
+1941 LLKVITATTNLASS

-1963 LDKNE
+1963 LDKND
-1968 IEWDTVAGNIQEF
+1968 IEWGTVADNIQEF
-1981 RNILGSDV
+1981 RTILGSDV
-1989 VRLAQTVSDTTTSG
+1989 SLLADTVSDATTSG
-2003 ILKIKT
+2003 ILKIKG
-2009 YMFEIKESFK
+2009 YMFEIKEAFK

-2072 IAEGIKDDSVIKSI
+2072 IAEGIKDDGVIKS
-2086 VQTTA
+2086 VAQSVA
-2091 DSILSNFRLYLGI
+2091 DSILSNFRNYLGI

-2116 FKMKAYGKQMVAGFI
+2116 FKMKVYGKQMVAGFI

-2145 RLFAQKMLKAF
+2145 TLFAQKMLKAF

-2170 AVGEGYVEGVA
+2170 VVAEGYIGGVA
-2181 SVTGSAAKSGSMT
+2181 SVTGRAARSGSMT
-2194 DEVEGV
+2194 DEIEGV
-2200 LTADGKTADA
+2200 LTADGSTVDTAA
-2210 AAEAGMDTAQSWFD
+2210 KAGMDTAQSWFD
-2224 SITDSLRTG
+2224 STIDKIKTG
-2233 TAGAKDRITGWIDGL
+2233 TAGAKDKIAGWI
-2248 LNGGSQGLL
+2248 NGIFNSGSQGILD
-2257 SNLGI
+2257 NLGI
-2262 DINSLLLGDT
+2262 DINSLILGDT
-2272 EIGDSDIT
+2272 SIDDSDL
-2280 SYFSGLGTEI
+2280 SKYWKSLNKDVKGYSF
-2290 DGAAIDSKLQQA
+2290 DSKLQQA
-2302 KDEYDA
+2302 KDEFDV
-2308 LIESYKQG
+2308 LLDSYKQG
-2316 KINQAEYDR
+2316 KIDQAEYDR
-2325 QYTSL
+2325 QYTAL
-2330 LKTYTTEQVGL
+2330 LKKYTSEQVGL
-2341 ISYAQGKMKEYV
+2341 IAYAQGQMKKHV

-2398 YDEKMQE
+2398 YDEKMKE

-2412 LTAKKEELIK
+2412 LTEKKDKLIEK
-2422 QYGEEHM
+2422 YGEEHM
-2429 WVKQAERDIES
+2429 FVKQTERDIES

-2457 EAYDEQMAK
+2457 EAYDAKMAE

-2476 KKSRLVKRYGE
+2476 KKSRVIKRYGE
-2487 ESQAVH
+2487 ESNAAR

-2503 AEMEKY
+2503 AEMVKY

-2524 DYAETFK
+2524 TYADTFK
-2531 KETVALTNY
+2531 KEMLALASY

-2550 KVDDSILQ
+2550 KVDDSVLQ
-2558 MLAGETDIK
+2558 MLAGEKDIK

-2573 DYLNSLSDAELKA
+2573 DYLNNLSDAELKA
-2586 ISDQYSIYQ
+2586 ISDQYSIYK

-2602 QTFYGSEM
+2602 QTFYGPDM
-2610 ENAVL
+2610 EKAVV
-2615 DYTNSIISTM
+2615 DYTNNIISTM
-2625 NTLPESAKAIGVNM
+2625 NTLPESAKAIGANM
-2639 VAGLA
+2639 IAGLT
-2644 SGFSSETEAS
+2644 SGFSAETEAS

-2661 GQSITDELKRIYDIH
+2661 GQTITDKLKSIYDIH
-2676 SPSRVMKEEIGYNLA
+2676 SPSRVMREEIGYNLA

-2736 DLTTAIQNRL
+2736 DLTAAIQNRL
-2746 DMQPTITPVLDLTQ
+2746 DTQPTITPVLDLTQ

-2821 DTNVTTGISNLGNT
+2821 DANVTTGISNLGNT

-2845 GALVG
+2845 GTLVG
-2850 EISADLGMASTMKG
+2850 EISADLGMATTMKG

>member
-117 INAIQTILANTQSKG
+117 INAVQTILANTQSKG

-202 QLSQALSAGSL
+202 QLSQALSAGAL

-240 EYGIAVDSII
+240 EYGVAVDSII

-317 ARELAATG
+317 AKELAATG

-373 LVGDFGEAKELFT
+373 IVGDFGEAKELFT
-386 YLSDTFSGLIN
+386 FLSDTFSGLIN
-397 ESSDARNAIVADALG
+397 ESSDARNAIVADAMG

-419 KVLTDAGVSMDDF
+419 KVLTDAGVSMDTF
-432 KDTLIKNAKESGVA
+432 KDTLIKNAKESGIA
-446 IDEWITADGS
+446 IDEWIAADGS
-456 FENTLQRGWLKDSDI
+456 FENTLQRGWLKDSDV
-471 TKAFEDLAKGTSGAT
+471 TKAFEDLAKGTSRAT
-486 VALVDYQKVVTDI
+486 VALEDYQKAVTDV

-513 LTAANFDYAEVQ
+513 LTAANLDYAEVQ

-537 HLDRLDAAQL
+537 HLDRLDTAQL
-547 KNIGMTEEQIDTYKK
+547 KNIGMTEEQINAYKK

-568 DPASALNQMIQ
+568 DPASTLNQMIQ
-579 DMSAPSGRALLVDSL
+579 DMSAPSGRTLLVDSL

-620 GPIKKFFK
+620 GPIKKFLK

-656 ILGIIG
+656 VLGIIG

-676 SESLNIDAK
+676 NDVLHVDAK

-699 AFRQWLKDSN
+699 AFRQWMKDSN
-709 AIQNGLTKLKEI
+709 AIQNGLTKLKSI
-721 IVSVVDNVKGFIEG
+721 IITVVDNVKEFIAG
-735 FKESDVITAGVAKIQ
+735 VKESDVITAGIARIQ

-776 SIKNGDKIDL
+776 NIKNGDKIDF
-786 SNVSGSLSTLS
+786 SNISNSLSTLS
-797 EDVDAELA
+797 EDVDSELA
-805 QVNLSFSG
+805 QVNLSFAG
-813 FVDYVKADVPKRFQS
+813 FIDYAKADIPKRFQS
-828 AFGGIVGVFEGFRTE
+828 AFSGIVGVFEGFKTE

-848 YAIQQTFSGLNWGV
+848 HAIQQTFSGLNWGV

-876 STITTQLGKLVDKFE
+876 STITTQ
-891 PVQGILNSVKN
+891 QGILNSVKG

-907 SNVLKAD
+907 SNVLKAE

-921 ALLEIAAAVGILAL
+921 ALLEIAAALGIVAL
-935 SMTLLATIKDD
+935 SMTLLATIKDED
-946 DLKSVLI
+946 FNAALI
-953 NLAIALGAIAAMA
+953 NLGIAVATIAAMA

-974 MSPSFAGAFMSLLGL
+974 ASPSLTGAFMSLLGL

-1014 TQFLKTAGLVGG
+1014 GRFIKTAGIVGG

-1037 MGLEIRAGGLTISN
+1037 MGIEIRAGGLTITN
-1051 NLKGVAAYMIAFAA
+1051 NLKGVGAYMIAFAA
-1065 GLYVFAAAMGRL
+1065 GLYVFAAAMDRL
-1077 TKIRDAMDPK
+1077 TKVRDVLNPL
-1087 VAVQFVGLM
+1087 VATQMVGFM
-1096 GAMVLMLKLLSGP
+1096 AAMVLMLKLLSGP
-1109 ANMYVDKA
+1109 ANMYIDKA
-1117 GLALLAVSGAMLILF
+1117 GIALLAVSGAMLILF

-1153 IAALTGVMFVILKA
+1153 IAALTGVMYIILRA
-1167 LGGRISKYAAKAGLG
+1167 LGGSISEYAAKAGLG

-1206 ELRKG
+1206 ELNKG
-1211 LKAVVVIGG
+1211 LWAVGVIGA
-1220 VFAGLIAVSKL
+1220 VFAGLVWASKF
-1231 AGEFAAKAGITLL
+1231 AGEFAAKAGVTLL
-1244 AAAGAMLAMTAAI
+1244 AAAGAMLAMTAVV

-1262 LPEDKMWQGVAAI
+1262 LPEDKMWRAVGAI
-1275 GVIGAVFALLEGLSK
+1275 GAIGAVFALLEGLSK
-1290 LAADATK
+1290 LAVDAK
-1297 SIIAIGGVFAAMAAA
+1297 NSIIATGGVFVAMATS
-1312 LAILSSGL
+1312 LAILSSDLIDFKKLIAASSGL
-1320 IDSSKLESAA
+1320 ILLMVSFTVLYGVIA
-1330 KSLSLLMGVFT
+1330 KSHG
-1341 AMYAKIANTR
+1341 
-1351 TIRPRS
+1351 IRRRALP
-1357 LSGIWNM
+1357 GIWNM
-1364 VGIVGVFT
+1364 VGVVAAITVLVGV
-1372 VLIGAISAIE
+1372 ISAIPNIQT
-1382 SKFGIR
+1382 SIKTVGGIGG
-1388 TSLTTVAG
+1388 LV
-1396 ISTLMLALSAAI
+1396 IALSTAI
-1408 TIISKSS
+1408 AIISRSP
-1415 VIAPGV
+1415 VIQPGV
-1421 MSKVWIMVG
+1421 MSKIWIMAG
-1430 VTAALGA
+1430 VVGA
-1437 LVVGISALETK
+1437 LSLLLVGISALEK
-1448 FGLSTSIE
+1448 LCDVHTSIE
-1456 TIGSLSLLLVAL
+1456 TVGSISLLLLAL
-1468 SGAMILVSFASKIG
+1468 SGVFTIVALASKIA
-1482 GSIKAILAV
+1482 SPEIILKGCITFAEFV
-1491 VGGFLA
+1491 
-1497 FIAGMA
+1497 
-1503 VVIGAIGA
+1503 GAIGLVLLA
-1511 ITNEFGDLK
+1511 LGSIQALLEALGGGDFIDK
-1520 DFETGVEVL
+1520 GIGVI
-1529 GYIGEGLG
+1529 YKIFEGLG
-1537 KLISKFTAGLL
+1537 SIIGGLGAGLVS
-1548 AGLPDIA
+1548 GLPA
-1555 TYIGQFI
+1555 IGDTLSQFMT
-1562 INMKGVKTEL
+1562 NVQGFLTGLV
-1572 EGFDTETADSVSNL
+1572 GFDDESANAVANL
-1586 VDALG
+1586 VNILG
-1591 NLFAGKF
+1591 QLFAGKF
-1598 KIKDAEQ
+1598 KIKDAEK
-1605 NAKMY
+1605 NAEMY
-1610 TRISENMEALMPSL
+1610 ARLTANMEALMPSL
-1624 IAFAE
+1624 VTFA
-1629 DCRAINTQGLDSG
+1629 DNCANLNTTGLQAGCDAIT
-1642 CKAIGALVDAST
+1642 ALVEAST
-1654 KIPNSGGLAGLFAGN
+1654 KIPNTGGLFGGLVGE
-1669 NDWTTFGTGLAAF
+1669 NDWATFGTGLADLGDAIKSF
-1682 GTALKDFSISCA
+1682 SEAGT
-1694 DINTDGIDL
+1694 GIDT
-1703 GCKAIESLVV
+1703 E
-1713 SSKDIPNSGGIAG
+1713 
-1726 IFAGENDWVTF
+1726 
-1737 GSGLAAFGT
+1737 GL
-1746 ALKDFSISCVDINT
+1746 
-1760 QGLEKGCKG
+1760 
-1769 TVELAKAADE
+1769 KAACD
-1779 IPNSGGELAKWVG
+1779 ATV
-1792 DNTWSDM
+1792 
-1799 EEGLVSYGAALAA
+1799 ALA
-1812 FSIAVTGV
+1812 
-1820 KKNNVGQGAWAT
+1820 
-1832 RELATAMDGI
+1832 EAMDGI
-1842 PNSGGLL
+1842 PNSGGELANWVGDNTWSTMQEGLVAYGIALVAFSNVVKGVDKDAVTDGAWATRELANAMDGIPNSGGKL

-1855 NNWVTFSQGL
+1855 NNWVTFSNGL
-1865 GPYGAALKRFSDYAS
+1865 GPYGSALKSFSDYVS
-1880 SVSVDS
+1880 GVSVDAV
-1886 IKNGKEAT
+1886 KNGKDAT

-1927 KWFNDDVEGINTDQ
+1927 KWFSDDISEVNTDQ
-1941 LLKVVTATTNLASS
+1941 LLKVVTATNNLATGL
-1955 MIKIKEGK
+1955 IKIKEGK
-1963 LDKNE
+1963 LDKKE
-1968 IEWDTVAGNIQEF
+1968 IKWDNVASNIQEF
-1981 RNILGSDV
+1981 RTILGSDV
-1989 VRLAQTVSDTTTSG
+1989 TLLADTVSDTTKNG
-2003 ILKIKT
+2003 ILQIRA
-2009 YMFEIKESFK
+2009 YMNEIRESFGV
-2019 AITGISESDI
+2019 ITGISESDI

-2040 DSVKNAR
+2040 DSVREAR
-2047 DMSNTISRGTLL
+2047 DTSNTIPRGTLL
-2059 ENFKNVGKDMFDG
+2059 ENFKNVGQDMFDG
-2072 IAEGIKDDSVIKSI
+2072 IAEGIKDDSVIKSVI
-2086 VQTTA
+2086 QTTA
-2091 DSILSNFRLYLGI
+2091 DSILSNFRKYLGI
-2104 PTNSETGASSGS
+2104 PTNTDSGS
-2116 FKMKAYGKQMVAGFI
+2116 GTGSLKMKNYGYKMVVGFI
-2131 AGIDEDTK
+2131 EGIDNNTD
-2139 IGSDAM
+2139 IGSSAM
-2145 RLFAQKMLKAF
+2145 QRFARAMLKAF
-2156 STAAGISEANDAGK
+2156 SNTAEIRESYNAGETVGK
-2170 AVGEGYVEGVA
+2170 EYVGGVA
-2181 SVTGSAAKSGSMT
+2181 SVTQSAAKSGSMT
-2194 DEVEGV
+2194 DEVEGI
-2200 LTADGKTADA
+2200 LTADGKAADTAA
-2210 AAEAGMDTAQSWFD
+2210 KAGMDTAQSWFD
-2224 SITDSLRTG
+2224 SATDKIKTG
-2233 TAGAKDRITGWIDGL
+2233 AVTFKDKFVETINGV
-2248 LNGGSQGLL
+2248 LNGDSKGILE
-2257 SNLGI
+2257 NLGI
-2262 DINSLLLGDT
+2262 DLNSLFLGDAT
-2272 EIGDSDIT
+2272 INDSDL
-2280 SYFSGLGTEI
+2280 SKYWNNLNKDL
-2290 DGAAIDSKLQQA
+2290 DGYSFDSKLQQA
-2302 KDEYDA
+2302 KDEFDI
-2308 LIESYKQG
+2308 LIDSYKQG
-2316 KINQAEYDR
+2316 KIDQAEYDR
-2325 QYTSL
+2325 QYTAL
-2330 LKTYTTEQVGL
+2330 LGKYTSEQVGL
-2341 ISYAQGKMKEYV
+2341 IAYAQGQMKKHV

-2398 YDEKMQE
+2398 YDDKMQE

-2412 LTAKKEELIK
+2412 LTAKKDELIE

-2457 EAYDEQMAK
+2457 EAYDAKMAE

-2476 KKSRLVKRYGE
+2476 KKSRVIKRYGE
-2487 ESQAVH
+2487 ESQAAR

-2515 INDEDIASV
+2515 LNDEDIASV
-2524 DYAETFK
+2524 DYADTFK
-2531 KETVALTNY
+2531 KETIALANY

-2550 KVDDSILQ
+2550 KVDDSVLQ
-2558 MLAGETDIK
+2558 MLAGEKDIK

-2573 DYLNSLSDAELKA
+2573 DYLNNLSDAELKA
-2586 ISDQYSIYQ
+2586 IGDQYSIYQ

-2602 QTFYGSEM
+2602 QTFYGPEM

-2615 DYTNSIISTM
+2615 DYTNNVISTM

-2639 VAGLA
+2639 VTGLT

-2661 GQSITDELKRIYDIH
+2661 GKSITDELKRIYDIH
-2676 SPSRVMKEEIGYNLA
+2676 SPSRVMREEIGYNLA

-2746 DMQPTITPVLDLTQ
+2746 DAQPTITPVLDLTQ

-2768 QTKVNMQTPTYLV
+2768 QTKINMQTPTYLV

-2810 SINPINAISTL
+2810 SINPINAIGAL

-2845 GALVG
+2845 GTLVG

>member
-117 INAIQTILANTQSKG
+117 INAVQTILANTQSKG

-196 ASTAMY
+196 ASVAMY

-240 EYGIAVDSII
+240 EYGVAVDSII

-317 ARELAATG
+317 AKELAATG

-348 VKTFSQLMD
+348 VKTFSQLMG

-373 LVGDFGEAKELFT
+373 IVGDFGEAKELFT
-386 YLSDTFSGLIN
+386 FLSDTFSGLIN
-397 ESSDARNAIVADALG
+397 ESSDARNAIVADAMG

-419 KVLTDAGVSMDDF
+419 KVLTDAGVSMDIF

-486 VALVDYQKVVTDI
+486 LALEDYQKAVTDV

-513 LTAANFDYAEVQ
+513 MTAANLDYAEIQ

-547 KNIGMTEEQIDTYKK
+547 KNIGMTEEQINTYKK

-579 DMSAPSGRALLVDSL
+579 DMSAPSGRTLLVDSL

-607 IRKAFNQVFKPSA
+607 IKTAFNQVFKPSA
-620 GPIKKFFK
+620 GPIKKFLK

-636 FASIEKYA
+636 FVSIEKYA

-656 ILGIIG
+656 VLGIIG

-676 SESLNIDAK
+676 NDVLHVDAK
-685 SVLDFTANIGDNIV
+685 SVLDFTANIGDTIV

-721 IVSVVDNVKGFIEG
+721 IVSVVDNVKGFIAG
-735 FKESDVITAGVAKIQ
+735 FKESDVITAGVTRIQ

-762 SLDGLGKSF
+762 SLDGLGQSF

-776 SIKNGDKIDL
+776 KIKNGDKIDF
-786 SNVSGSLSTLS
+786 SNISNSLSTLS
-797 EDVDAELA
+797 EDVDSELA
-805 QVNLSFSG
+805 QVNLSFAG
-813 FVDYVKADVPKRFQS
+813 FIDYAKADIPKRFQN
-828 AFGGIVGVFEGFRTE
+828 AFSGIVGVFEGFKTE
-843 LGHWI
+843 LGRWI
-848 YAIQQTFSGLNWGV
+848 YAIQQTFGNLNWGV

-891 PVQGILNSVKN
+891 PVQGLLNSVKG
-902 AINQF
+902 AVNQF
-907 SNVLKAD
+907 SNVLKAE

-935 SMTLLATIKDD
+935 SMTLLATIDEIEFRTA
-946 DLKSVLI
+946 LV
-953 NLAIALGAIAAMA
+953 NLTVAIATIGALSAIAA
-966 TVVALIGK
+966 LINKTSTTIG
-974 MSPSFAGAFMSLLGL
+974 GAFMSLLGL
-989 SIALAVVTKMI
+989 SISLALVVKII
-1000 TDLSVKL
+1000 TNV
-1007 DEFDISA
+1007 A
-1014 TQFLKTAGLVGG
+1014 TSLKALKVTTADFIVAAGEVAGV
-1026 IMLAL
+1026 MLAL
-1031 AASVAI
+1031 AAAVLI
-1037 MGLEIRAGGLTISN
+1037 MGAQLKFGGLTISS
-1051 NLKGVAAYMIAFAA
+1051 NLKGVAAYMIAFTA
-1065 GLYVFAAAMGRL
+1065 GLYVFAVALDRL
-1077 TKIRDAMDPK
+1077 AQVKDVINLG
-1087 VAVQFVGLM
+1087 VASQLVGLM

-1117 GLALLAVSGAMLILF
+1117 GIALLAVSGAMYILF
-1132 KLLHDMPTAMETTDW
+1132 KLLHDMPALGETADW

-1153 IAALTGVMFVILKA
+1153 IAAMTGVMYIILKA

-1206 ELRKG
+1206 ELNKG
-1211 LKAVVVIGG
+1211 LWAVGVIGA
-1220 VFAGLIAVSKL
+1220 VFTGLIWVSKF
-1231 AGEFAAKAGITLL
+1231 AGEFAAKAGVTLL
-1244 AAAGAMLAMTAAI
+1244 AAAGAMLAMTAVI

-1262 LPEDKMWQGVAAI
+1262 LPEDKMWRAVGAVTAI
-1275 GVIGAVFALLEGLSK
+1275 GALFALIEGLSK
-1290 LAADATK
+1290 LAVDAK
-1297 SIIAIGGVFAAMAAA
+1297 NSIIATGGVFVAMAAA
-1312 LAILSSGL
+1312 LAILSSDL
-1320 IDSSKLESAA
+1320 IDFNKLIAASIGLTVLMGTFAVLYGVIA
-1330 KSLSLLMGVFT
+1330 KSHG
-1341 AMYAKIANTR
+1341 
-1351 TIRPRS
+1351 IRRRALP
-1357 LSGIWNM
+1357 GIWNM
-1364 VGIVGVFT
+1364 VGVVLALTVFVGV
-1372 VLIGAISAIE
+1372 ISAIPNIQT
-1382 SKFGIR
+1382 SIATIGGI
-1388 TSLTTVAG
+1388 G
-1396 ISTLMLALSAAI
+1396 ILVGALSAAVA
-1408 TIISKSS
+1408 IISRAP
-1415 VIAPGV
+1415 VIQPEV
-1421 MSKVWIMVG
+1421 MGKVALMTGI
-1430 VTAALGA
+1430 VTLLGF
-1437 LVVGISALETK
+1437 LVVAIAKVEDMCDVH
-1448 FGLSTSIE
+1448 TSIE
-1456 TIGSLSLLLVAL
+1456 TIGSLSLLLIAL
-1468 SGAMILVSFASKIG
+1468 SGAMVIVSLASKLAGGAAGVMAGIEAFGTFVGGLILVMT
-1482 GSIKAILAV
+1482 IL
-1491 VGGFLA
+1491 GTIQA
-1497 FIAGMA
+1497 FIDEYGGLQIFQKS
-1503 VVIGAIGA
+1503 VDVI
-1511 ITNEFGDLK
+1511 
-1520 DFETGVEVL
+1520 
-1529 GYIGEGLG
+1529 GYIGEAIGTFYSSFG
-1537 KLISKFTAGLL
+1537 TGLISGLPAIGDTLSQFMTNVQGFL
-1548 AGLPDIA
+1548 AGL
-1555 TYIGQFI
+1555 T
-1562 INMKGVKTEL
+1562 
-1572 EGFDTETADSVSNL
+1572 GFDDESANAVANL
-1586 VDALG
+1586 VNILG
-1591 NLFAGKF
+1591 QLFAGKF
-1598 KIKDAEQ
+1598 KIKDAEK
-1605 NAKMY
+1605 NAEMY
-1610 TRISENMEALMPSL
+1610 ARLTTNMEALMPSL
-1624 IAFAE
+1624 IAFA
-1629 DCRAINTQGLDSG
+1629 DNCKDINTEGLDAG
-1642 CKAIGALVDAST
+1642 CKAIEALVAAST
-1654 KIPNSGGLAGLFAGN
+1654 SIPNSGGLFGGIVGN
-1669 NDWTTFGTGLAAF
+1669 NDWATFGKGLADLGSAIKSFSESGTDINETGLDNA
-1682 GTALKDFSISCA
+1682 
-1694 DINTDGIDL
+1694 
-1703 GCKAIESLVV
+1703 CKA
-1713 SSKDIPNSGGIAG
+1713 
-1726 IFAGENDWVTF
+1726 
-1737 GSGLAAFGT
+1737 
-1746 ALKDFSISCVDINT
+1746 
-1760 QGLEKGCKG
+1760 
-1769 TVELAKAADE
+1769 TVALAKASDE
-1779 IPNSGGELAKWVG
+1779 IPNSGGALALFVG
-1792 DNTWSDM
+1792 DNTWSKM
-1799 EEGLVSYGAALAA
+1799 EKGLVSYGEALVA
-1812 FSIAVTGV
+1812 FSNAVAGV
-1820 KKNNVGQGAWAT
+1820 SKTNVSQGAWAT

-1842 PNSGGLL
+1842 PNSGGKL
-1849 ADFLGD
+1849 AEWLGD

-1865 GPYGAALKRFSDYAS
+1865 GPYGAALLKFSMFAS
-1880 SVSVDS
+1880 GVSVEAVTKGKDATGLLKDAYEV
-1886 IKNGKEAT
+1886 IKKVKKAGQWS
-1894 VLLGEAYS
+1894 L
-1902 VVQGIPTSG
+1902 
-1911 YWQQIYT
+1911 IYT
-1918 GLGEYGRIL
+1918 GLEEYGDKL
-1927 KWFNDDVEGINTDQ
+1927 KDFNDNVEGIDTDR

-1963 LDKNE
+1963 LDKND
-1968 IEWDTVAGNIQEF
+1968 IEWGTVADNIQEF

-1989 VRLAQTVSDTTTSG
+1989 SLLADTVSDATTSG

-2009 YMFEIKESFK
+2009 YMFEIKEAFQ

-2059 ENFKNVGKDMFDG
+2059 ENFKNVGQDMFEG
-2072 IAEGIKDDSVIKSI
+2072 IAEGIKDDSVIKSV

-2091 DSILSNFRLYLGI
+2091 DSILSNFRKYLGI
-2104 PTNSETGASSGS
+2104 PTNSESGASSGS
-2116 FKMKAYGKQMVAGFI
+2116 FKMKVYGKQMVAGFI
-2131 AGIDEDTK
+2131 AGIGEDTK

-2145 RLFAQKMLKAF
+2145 KLFAQKMLKAF
-2156 STAAGISEANDAGK
+2156 STAAGISEANYAGK
-2170 AVGEGYVEGVA
+2170 AVGEGYVDGVA
-2181 SVTGSAAKSGSMT
+2181 SVTTSTAKSGGMA

-2200 LTADGKTADA
+2200 LTADGKTAGTA
-2210 AAEAGMDTAQSWFD
+2210 AKAGMDTAQEWFD
-2224 SITDSLRTG
+2224 ATVDKIKTG
-2233 TAGAKDRITGWIDGL
+2233 AAGAKDKIAGWVNGIF
-2248 LNGGSQGLL
+2248 NGGSQGILD
-2257 SNLGI
+2257 NLGI
-2262 DINSLLLGDT
+2262 DINSLILGDAS
-2272 EIGDSDIT
+2272 INDSDL
-2280 SYFSGLGTEI
+2280 SKYWNSLNKDL
-2290 DGAAIDSKLQQA
+2290 DGYSFDSKLQQA
-2302 KDEYDA
+2302 KDEFDV
-2308 LIESYKQG
+2308 LLDSYKQG
-2316 KINQAEYDR
+2316 KIDQAEYDR
-2325 QYTSL
+2325 QYTAL
-2330 LKTYTTEQVGL
+2330 LRKYTSEQVGL
-2341 ISYAQGKMKEYV
+2341 IAYAQGQMKKHV

-2412 LTAKKEELIK
+2412 LTAKKDELID

-2457 EAYDEQMAK
+2457 EAYDAKMAE

-2476 KKSRLVKRYGE
+2476 KKSRVIKRYGE
-2487 ESQAVH
+2487 ESQAAR

-2503 AEMEKY
+2503 SEMEKY

-2515 INDEDIASV
+2515 LNDEDIASV
-2524 DYAETFK
+2524 DYADTFK
-2531 KETVALTNY
+2531 KETIALANY

-2550 KVDDSILQ
+2550 KADDSILQ
-2558 MLAGETDIK
+2558 MLAGEKDIK

-2573 DYLNSLSDAELKA
+2573 DYLNNLSDAELKA

-2602 QTFYGSEM
+2602 QTFYGPEM
-2610 ENAVL
+2610 EQAVL

-2639 VAGLA
+2639 IVGLT

-2661 GQSITDELKRIYDIH
+2661 GQSITDELKRIYGIH
-2676 SPSRVMKEEIGYNLA
+2676 SPSRVMREEIGYNLA

-2736 DLTTAIQNRL
+2736 DLTAAIQNRL
-2746 DMQPTITPVLDLTQ
+2746 DTQPTITPVLDLTQ

-2768 QTKVNMQTPTYLV
+2768 QTKINMQTPTYLV

-2810 SINPINAISTL
+2810 SINPINAIGTL
-2821 DTNVTTGISNLGNT
+2821 DANVTTGISNLGNT

>member
-117 INAIQTILANTQSKG
+117 INAVQTILANTQSKG

-303 AASSADMEKGFRDL
+303 AASSTDMEKGFRDL
-317 ARELAATG
+317 AKELAATG

-357 TLKEAAQSGWT
+357 TLKEAVQSGWT

-373 LVGDFGEAKELFT
+373 IVGDFGEAKELFT
-386 YLSDTFSGLIN
+386 FLSDTFSGLIN
-397 ESSDARNAIVADALG
+397 ESSDARNAIVADAMG

-419 KVLTDAGVSMDDF
+419 KVLTDAGVSMDTF

-446 IDEWITADGS
+446 IDEWIAADGS

-486 VALVDYQKVVTDI
+486 VALEDYQKVVTDV

-513 LTAANFDYAEVQ
+513 LTAANFNYAEIQ

-547 KNIGMTEEQIDTYKK
+547 KNIGMTEEQINTYKK

-568 DPASALNQMIQ
+568 DPTSALNQMIQ
-579 DMSAPSGRALLVDSL
+579 DMSTPSGRTLLVDSL

-607 IRKAFNQVFKPSA
+607 IKKAFNQVFKPSA
-620 GPIKKFFK
+620 GPIKKFLK

-685 SVLDFTANIGDNIV
+685 SVFDFTANIGDNIV

-735 FKESDVITAGVAKIQ
+735 FKESDIITAGVAKIQ

-776 SIKNGDKIDL
+776 NIKNGDKIDF
-786 SNVSGSLSTLS
+786 SNISNSLSTLS

-805 QVNLSFSG
+805 QVDLSFMG

-828 AFGGIVGVFEGFRTE
+828 AFSGIVGVFEGFRTE

-848 YAIQQTFSGLNWGV
+848 YAIQQTFGNLNWGV

-876 STITTQLGKLVDKFE
+876 STITKQLGKLVDKFE

-907 SNVLKAD
+907 SNVLKAE

-921 ALLEIAAAVGILAL
+921 ALLEIAAALGIVAL
-935 SMTLLATIKDD
+935 SMTLLATIKDED
-946 DLKSVLI
+946 FNAALI
-953 NLAIALGAIAAMA
+953 NLGIAVATIAAMA

-974 MSPSFAGAFMSLLGL
+974 ASPSLTGAFMSLLGL
-989 SIALAVVTKMI
+989 SIALAVVTKII

-1007 DEFDISA
+1007 AESNTSIEKFVE
-1014 TQFLKTAGLVGG
+1014 TAKEVGK

-1031 AASVAI
+1031 AVAVAI
-1037 MGLEIRAGGLTISN
+1037 MGFQIRTQSATISN
-1051 NLKGVAAYMIAFAA
+1051 NLKGVGAYMIVFAA
-1065 GLYVFAAAMGRL
+1065 GLYVFAAAMDRL
-1077 TKIRDAMDPK
+1077 TKVRDVLNPL
-1087 VAVQFVGLM
+1087 VATQMVGFM
-1096 GAMVLMLKLLSGP
+1096 AAMVLMLKLLSGP

-1117 GLALLAVSGAMLILF
+1117 GIALLAVSGAMLILF

-1190 ALLPISI
+1190 SLLPIAI

-1211 LKAVVVIGG
+1211 LGAVVVIGG

-1231 AGEFAAKAGITLL
+1231 AGEFAAKAGVTLL
-1244 AAAGAMLAMTAAI
+1244 AAAGAMLAMTAVV

-1262 LPEDKMWQGVAAI
+1262 LPEDKMWRAVGAIMLIGGLFAA
-1275 GVIGAVFALLEGLSK
+1275 LEGLSK
-1290 LAADATK
+1290 FAVDAK
-1297 SIIAIGGVFAAMAAA
+1297 NSIIAIGGVFAVMATS
-1312 LAILSSGL
+1312 LAILSSDL
-1320 IDSSKLESAA
+1320 IDTDKLIAATAGLTTLMVSFTVLYGVIA
-1330 KSLSLLMGVFT
+1330 KSHG
-1341 AMYAKIANTR
+1341 
-1351 TIRPRS
+1351 IRRRALP
-1357 LSGIWNM
+1357 GIWNM
-1364 VGIVGVFT
+1364 VGVVLALTVFVGV
-1372 VLIGAISAIE
+1372 ISAIPNIQT
-1382 SKFGIR
+1382 SIATIGGI
-1388 TSLTTVAG
+1388 G
-1396 ISTLMLALSAAI
+1396 ILVGALSAAVA
-1408 TIISKSS
+1408 IISRAP
-1415 VIAPGV
+1415 VIQPEV
-1421 MSKVWIMVG
+1421 MGKVALMTGI
-1430 VTAALGA
+1430 VTLLGF
-1437 LVVGISALETK
+1437 LVVAIAKVEDMCDVQ
-1448 FGLSTSIE
+1448 TSIE
-1456 TIGSLSLLLVAL
+1456 TVGSISLLLLAL
-1468 SGAMILVSFASKIG
+1468 SGVFTIVALASRIASPAVILKGCITFAEF
-1482 GSIKAILAV
+1482 V
-1491 VGGFLA
+1491 
-1497 FIAGMA
+1497 
-1503 VVIGAIGA
+1503 GAIGLVLLA
-1511 ITNEFGDLK
+1511 LGSIQALLEALGGGDFIDK
-1520 DFETGVEVL
+1520 GVGVI
-1529 GYIGEGLG
+1529 YKIFEGLG
-1537 KLISKFTAGLL
+1537 SIIGGLGAGLVS
-1548 AGLPDIA
+1548 GLPA
-1555 TYIGQFI
+1555 IGDTLSQFMT
-1562 INMKGVKTEL
+1562 NVQGFLTGL
-1572 EGFDTETADSVSNL
+1572 EGFDDESANAVANL
-1586 VDALG
+1586 VNILG
-1591 NLFAGKF
+1591 QLFAGKF
-1598 KIKDAEQ
+1598 KIKDAEK
-1605 NAKMY
+1605 NAEMY
-1610 TRISENMEALMPSL
+1610 ARLTANMEALMPSL
-1624 IAFAE
+1624 IAFA
-1629 DCRAINTQGLDSG
+1629 DNCKDINTEGLDAG
-1642 CKAIGALVDAST
+1642 CKAIEALVAAST
-1654 KIPNSGGLAGLFAGN
+1654 SIPNSGGLFGGIVGN
-1669 NDWTTFGTGLAAF
+1669 NDWATFGKGLADLGSAIKSF
-1682 GTALKDFSISCA
+1682 SESGT
-1694 DINTDGIDL
+1694 GIDT
-1703 GCKAIESLVV
+1703 K
-1713 SSKDIPNSGGIAG
+1713 
-1726 IFAGENDWVTF
+1726 
-1737 GSGLAAFGT
+1737 GL
-1746 ALKDFSISCVDINT
+1746 
-1760 QGLEKGCKG
+1760 
-1769 TVELAKAADE
+1769 KAACDATVALAE
-1779 IPNSGGELAKWVG
+1779 AMDGIPNSGGELAKWVG
-1792 DNTWSDM
+1792 DNTWSTM
-1799 EEGLVSYGAALAA
+1799 EEGLVSYGAALVA
-1812 FSIAVTGV
+1812 FSTAVAGV
-1820 KKNNVGQGAWAT
+1820 KKDNVSQGAWAT

-1842 PNSGGLL
+1842 PNSGGKL
-1849 ADFLGD
+1849 AEWIGD
-1855 NNWVTFSQGL
+1855 NTWSTFKDGL
-1865 GPYGAALKRFSDYAS
+1865 GAYGSALKFFSDK
-1880 SVSVDS
+1880 VDGVKVDT
-1886 IKNGKEAT
+1886 IRNGKDAT
-1894 VLLGEAYS
+1894 ILLGEAYS

-1911 YWQQIYT
+1911 YWKQIYD
-1918 GLGEYGRIL
+1918 GLGEFGRIL
-1927 KWFNDDVEGINTDQ
+1927 KWFNDDVKDINTDQ
-1941 LLKVVTATTNLASS
+1941 LLKITTATTNLASS
-1955 MIKIKEGK
+1955 MIKIKDGK

-1968 IEWDTVAGNIQEF
+1968 IKWDNVAENIQEF

-1989 VRLAQTVSDTTTSG
+1989 TLLSKTVDDTTSSG

-2029 QAYSDRITLLL
+2029 QTYSDRITLLL

-2047 DMSNTISRGTLL
+2047 DISNTISKGTLL
-2059 ENFKNVGKDMFDG
+2059 ENFKNVGLDMFDG
-2072 IAEGIKDDSVIKSI
+2072 IAEGIKDDSVIKSV

-2091 DSILSNFRLYLGI
+2091 DSILSNFRKYLGI
-2104 PTNSETGASSGS
+2104 PTDSETGTISGS
-2116 FKMKAYGKQMVAGFI
+2116 SKMKTYGKLMVTGFI
-2131 AGIDEDTK
+2131 AGINEDTK
-2139 IGSDAM
+2139 IGSEAM
-2145 RLFAQKMLKAF
+2145 KLFAQKMLKAF
-2156 STAAGISEANDAGK
+2156 SAAAQISEASDAGK
-2170 AVGEGYVEGVA
+2170 ATGDSYVEGVA
-2181 SVTGSAAKSGSMT
+2181 SVTESTAKSGSVS
-2194 DEVEGV
+2194 DEVEGL

-2210 AAEAGMDTAQSWFD
+2210 AAETGMDTAQTWFD
-2224 SITDSLRTG
+2224 SFTDKIQTG
-2233 TAGAKDRITGWIDGL
+2233 TAEAKDRIAGWINGIF
-2248 LNGGSQGLL
+2248 NGGSQGILD
-2257 SNLGI
+2257 NLGI
-2262 DINSLLLGDT
+2262 DINSLLLGDAS
-2272 EIGDSDIT
+2272 INDSDL
-2280 SYFSGLGTEI
+2280 SKYWNSLNKDL
-2290 DGAAIDSKLQQA
+2290 DGYSFDSKLQQA
-2302 KDEYDA
+2302 KDEFDV
-2308 LIESYKQG
+2308 LLDSYKQG
-2316 KINQAEYDR
+2316 KIDQAEYDR
-2325 QYTSL
+2325 QYTAL
-2330 LKTYTTEQVGL
+2330 LGKYTSEQVGL
-2341 ISYAQGKMKEYV
+2341 IAYAQGQMKKHV

-2359 INSDFEKQISD
+2359 INSDFEKQIDD

-2398 YDEKMQE
+2398 YDEKMKE

-2412 LTAKKEELIK
+2412 LTAKKDELIK

-2457 EAYDEQMAK
+2457 EAYDAKMAE

-2476 KKSRLVKRYGE
+2476 KKSRVIKRYGE
-2487 ESQAVH
+2487 ESQAAR

-2531 KETVALTNY
+2531 KETVALANY

-2558 MLAGETDIK
+2558 MLAGEKDIK

-2573 DYLNSLSDAELKA
+2573 DYLNNLSDAELKA

-2602 QTFYGSEM
+2602 QTFYGPEM

-2639 VAGLA
+2639 IAGLT

-2676 SPSRVMKEEIGYNLA
+2676 SPSRVMREEIGYNLA

-2723 SMIDVESFNTVLS
+2723 SMIDVESFNTVLA

-2746 DMQPTITPVLDLTQ
+2746 DTQPTITPVLDLTQ

-2768 QTKVNMQTPTYLV
+2768 QTKINMQTPTYLV
-2781 NSAMTVNSSDA
+2781 NSAMTINSSDA

-2810 SINPINAISTL
+2810 SINPINAIGTL
-2821 DTNVTTGISNLGNT
+2821 DANVTTGISNLGNT

-2845 GALVG
+2845 GMLVG
-2850 EISADLGMASTMKG
+2850 EISADLGTASTMKG

>member
-117 INAIQTILANTQSKG
+117 INAVQTILANTQSKG

-267 EILTTTLKKM
+267 EVLTTTLKKM

-317 ARELAATG
+317 AKELAATG

-373 LVGDFGEAKELFT
+373 IVGDFGEAKELFT
-386 YLSDTFSGLIN
+386 FLSDTFSGLIN
-397 ESSDARNAIVADALG
+397 ESSDARNTIVADAMG
-412 SDWEKLT
+412 SDWEKFT
-419 KVLTDAGVSMDDF
+419 KVLTDAGVSMDTF

-446 IDEWITADGS
+446 IDEWIAADGS

-486 VALVDYQKVVTDI
+486 VALEDYQKAVTDV

-513 LTAANFDYAEVQ
+513 MTAANLDYAEIQ

-579 DMSAPSGRALLVDSL
+579 DMSAPSGRTLLVDSL

-620 GPIKKFFK
+620 GPIKKFLK

-636 FASIEKYA
+636 FVSIEKYA

-662 DIISGTLSFAFTTL
+662 DIISGALSFAFTTL
-676 SESLNIDAK
+676 NNVLHVDAK

-699 AFRQWLKDSN
+699 AFRQWMKDSN
-709 AIQNGLTKLKEI
+709 AIQNGLTKLKTI
-721 IVSVVDNVKGFIEG
+721 IISVVDNVKEFIAG
-735 FKESDVITAGVAKIQ
+735 FKESDVIATGVKRIQ
-750 NAFASLKSGAGI
+750 NAFKSLKSGAGI
-762 SLDGLGKSF
+762 SLDGLGESF

-776 SIKNGDKIDL
+776 KIKNGDKIDF

-813 FVDYVKADVPKRFQS
+813 FVEYVKADVPRRFQS
-828 AFGGIVGVFEGFRTE
+828 AFSGIVGVFEGFRTE

-891 PVQGILNSVKN
+891 PVRGILNSVKG

-907 SNVLKAD
+907 SNILKAE

-935 SMTLLATIKDD
+935 SMTLLATIKGD
-946 DLKSVLI
+946 DLKSALI
-953 NLAIALGAIAAMA
+953 NLAIAVAAIGAMA
-966 TVVALIGK
+966 AVAAIINK
-974 MSPSFAGAFMSLLGL
+974 TSASFTGAFMSLLGL

-1007 DEFDISA
+1007 DDFDISA
-1014 TQFLKTAGLVGG
+1014 GRFIKTAGLVGR

-1031 AASVAI
+1031 ATSVVI
-1037 MGLEIRAGGLTISN
+1037 MGIEIRTGGLTITN
-1051 NLKGVAAYMIAFAA
+1051 NLKGVAAYMIAFAS
-1065 GLYVFAAAMGRL
+1065 GLYVFAAAMERL
-1077 TKIRDAMDPK
+1077 SKVRDVMDPK
-1087 VAVQFVGLM
+1087 VAVQFVGLI

-1117 GLALLAVSGAMLILF
+1117 GIALLAVSGAMLILF
-1132 KLLHDMPTAMETTDW
+1132 KLLHDMPTTTETTDW

-1153 IAALTGVMFVILKA
+1153 IAALTGVMFVVLKA

-1182 LLGFSAAL
+1182 LLGFSAAV
-1190 ALLPISI
+1190 ALFPISI

-1206 ELRKG
+1206 DLNKG
-1211 LKAVVVIGG
+1211 LWAVGVIGV
-1220 VFAGLIAVSKL
+1220 VFAGLIAASKL
-1231 AGEFAAKAGITLL
+1231 AGKFAAKAGVTLL
-1244 AAAGAMLAMTAAI
+1244 AAAGAMLAMTAVV

-1262 LPEDKMWQGVAAI
+1262 LPEDKMWQGIKAVGLI
-1275 GVIGAVFALLEGLSK
+1275 GILFAVLEGLSYFAK
-1290 LAADATK
+1290 DAK
-1297 SIIAIGGVFAAMAAA
+1297 NSIIAIGGVFAVMATS
-1312 LAILSSGL
+1312 LAILSSDL
-1320 IDSSKLESAA
+1320 IDTNKLIAATGSLTTLMVAFTVLYGVIA
-1330 KSLSLLMGVFT
+1330 KSHG
-1341 AMYAKIANTR
+1341 
-1351 TIRPRS
+1351 IRRRALP
-1357 LSGIWNM
+1357 GIWNM
-1364 VGIVGVFT
+1364 VGVMAAITVLVGV
-1372 VLIGAISAIE
+1372 ISAIPN
-1382 SKFGIR
+1382 IQ
-1388 TSLTTVAG
+1388 TSIKTVGG
-1396 ISTLMLALSAAI
+1396 ISGLVIALSTAVA
-1408 TIISKSS
+1408 IISRSP
-1415 VIAPGV
+1415 VIQPGI
-1421 MSKVWIMVG
+1421 MSKVWIMAGVVG
-1430 VTAALGA
+1430 ALGA
-1437 LVVGISALETK
+1437 LVVGISALETT

-1456 TIGSLSLLLVAL
+1456 TVGSLSILIIAL
-1468 SGAMILVSFASKIG
+1468 SGAMVLVSLASKLAG
-1482 GSIKAILAV
+1482 GAAGV
-1491 VGGFLA
+1491 MAGVGGFIA
-1497 FIAGMA
+1497 FIAGM
-1503 VVIGAIGA
+1503 VGVLGILGSIEL
-1511 ITNEFGDLK
+1511 IVNEFGGPSAMEAGIK
-1520 DFETGVEVL
+1520 VL
-1529 GYIGEGLG
+1529 GYIGEALG
-1537 KLISKFTAGLL
+1537 TLISSFGVGLVSGLPTIGDTLSQFMTNVQGFL
-1548 AGLPDIA
+1548 AGLD
-1555 TYIGQFI
+1555 
-1562 INMKGVKTEL
+1562 
-1572 EGFDTETADSVSNL
+1572 GFDDESANAVANL
-1586 VDALG
+1586 VNILG
-1591 NLFAGKF
+1591 QLFAGKF
-1598 KIKDAEQ
+1598 KIKDAEK
-1605 NAKMY
+1605 NAEMY
-1610 TRISENMEALMPSL
+1610 ARLTANMEALMPSL
-1624 IAFAE
+1624 IAFA
-1629 DCRAINTQGLDSG
+1629 DNCKDINTEGLDAG
-1642 CKAIGALVDAST
+1642 CKAIEALVEAST
-1654 KIPNSGGLAGLFAGN
+1654 KIPNSGGLFGGIVGN
-1669 NDWTTFGTGLAAF
+1669 NDWATFGKGLGSLGA
-1682 GTALKDFSISCA
+1682 GIKSFSESCA
-1694 DINTDGIDL
+1694 DID
-1703 GCKAIESLVV
+1703 E
-1713 SSKDIPNSGGIAG
+1713 
-1726 IFAGENDWVTF
+1726 F
-1737 GSGLAAFGT
+1737 
-1746 ALKDFSISCVDINT
+1746 
-1760 QGLEKGCKG
+1760 GLEAGCAA
-1769 TVELAKAADE
+1769 TIALAEASDE
-1779 IPNSGGELAKWVG
+1779 IPNSGGLLADWIG
-1792 DNTWSDM
+1792 DNTWGTM
-1799 EEGLVSYGAALAA
+1799 ATGLEDYGKALTA
-1812 FSIAVTGV
+1812 FSKAVAGV
-1820 KKNNVGQGAWAT
+1820 KKENVEEGAWAT

-1842 PNSGGLL
+1842 PDSGGLL
-1849 ADFLGD
+1849 ADWLGD
-1855 NNWVTFSQGL
+1855 NNWVTFSNGL

-1880 SVSVDS
+1880 GVSVDAVKS
-1886 IKNGKEAT
+1886 GKEAT
-1894 VLLGEAYS
+1894 ELLGEAYS

-1911 YWQQIYT
+1911 YWIQIYD

-1927 KWFNDDVEGINTDQ
+1927 KWFSDDVEGIDTDH
-1941 LLKVVTATTNLASS
+1941 LLKITTATTNLASS

-1963 LDKNE
+1963 LDKND
-1968 IEWDTVAGNIQEF
+1968 IKWDKVAGNIQEF

-1989 VRLAQTVSDTTTSG
+1989 NLLAQTVNDTTTSG
-2003 ILKIKT
+2003 ILKIKS
-2009 YMFEIKESFK
+2009 YMFEIKEAFK

-2029 QAYSDRITLLL
+2029 RAYSDRITLLL

-2059 ENFKNVGKDMFDG
+2059 ENFKNVGQDMFDG
-2072 IAEGIKDDSVIKSI
+2072 IAEGIKDDSVIKSV

-2091 DSILSNFRLYLGI
+2091 DSILSNFRKYLGI
-2104 PTNSETGASSGS
+2104 PTNSESGASTGS
-2116 FKMKAYGKQMVAGFI
+2116 FKMKVYGKQMVTGFI
-2131 AGIDEDTK
+2131 AGIDENTK
-2139 IGSDAM
+2139 IGSDTM
-2145 RLFAQKMLKAF
+2145 TLFAQKMLKAF
-2156 STAAGISEANDAGK
+2156 STAAGISEANDAGQT
-2170 AVGEGYVEGVA
+2170 VGEGYISGTT
-2181 SVTGSAAKSGSMT
+2181 SVIKRTAKSGGMS

-2200 LTADGKTADA
+2200 LTADGKTVDTA
-2210 AAEAGMDTAQSWFD
+2210 AKAGMDTAQSWFD
-2224 SITDSLRTG
+2224 STIDKIKTG
-2233 TAGAKDRITGWIDGL
+2233 AAGAKDKIAGWINVIF
-2248 LNGGSQGLL
+2248 NGGSQGILD
-2257 SNLGI
+2257 NLGI
-2262 DINSLLLGDT
+2262 DINSLLLGDAS
-2272 EIGDSDIT
+2272 INDSDL
-2280 SYFSGLGTEI
+2280 SKYFKDLNKDVEGYSF
-2290 DGAAIDSKLQQA
+2290 DSKLQQA
-2302 KDEYDA
+2302 KDEFNVLLD
-2308 LIESYKQG
+2308 SYKQG
-2316 KINQAEYDR
+2316 KIDQAEYDR
-2325 QYTSL
+2325 QYTAL
-2330 LKTYTTEQVGL
+2330 LKKYTSEQVGL
-2341 ISYAQGKMKEYV
+2341 IAYAQGQMKEYV

-2359 INSDFEKQISD
+2359 INSDFETQISD

-2377 LADNVTKPMEEAFT
+2377 LANNVTKPMEEAFT

-2412 LTAKKEELIK
+2412 LTEKKDELIK

-2446 EYKKSYEDSSQ
+2446 EYKKTYEDSSQ
-2457 EAYDEQMAK
+2457 EAYDAKMAE

-2476 KKSRLVKRYGE
+2476 KKSRIIKRYGE
-2487 ESQAVH
+2487 ESQAAR

-2498 IQKVN
+2498 IQKTN

-2515 INDEDIASV
+2515 INDEDVASV
-2524 DYAETFK
+2524 DYADTFK

-2595 AAGKDLA
+2595 AAGEDLA
-2602 QTFYGSEM
+2602 QTFYGPGM
-2610 ENAVL
+2610 KQAVL
-2615 DYTNSIISTM
+2615 DYTNNVISTM

-2639 VAGLA
+2639 IAGLT

-2676 SPSRVMKEEIGYNLA
+2676 SPSRVMREEIGYNLA

-2736 DLTTAIQNRL
+2736 DLTAAIQNRL
-2746 DMQPTITPVLDLTQ
+2746 DAQPTITPVLDLTQ

-2768 QTKVNMQTPTYLV
+2768 QTKINMQTPTYLV

-2810 SINPINAISTL
+2810 SINPINVIGTL
-2821 DTNVTTGISNLGNT
+2821 DANVTTGISNLGNT
-2835 ISGMTVVLDT
+2835 INGMTVILDT
-2845 GALVG
+2845 GTLVG
-2850 EISADLGMASTMKG
+2850 EISADLGKASTMKG

>member
-117 INAIQTILANTQSKG
+117 INAVQTILANTQSKG

-267 EILTTTLKKM
+267 EVLTTTLKKM

-373 LVGDFGEAKELFT
+373 IVGDFGEAKELFT
-386 YLSDTFSGLIN
+386 FLSDTFSGLIN
-397 ESSDARNAIVADALG
+397 ESSDARNAIVADAMG

-419 KVLTDAGVSMDDF
+419 KVLTDAGVSMDTF
-432 KDTLIKNAKESGVA
+432 KDTLIKNAKESGIA
-446 IDEWITADGS
+446 IDEWIAADGS

-471 TKAFEDLAKGTSGAT
+471 TKAFEDLAKGTGGAT
-486 VALVDYQKVVTDI
+486 MALEDYQKAVTDV

-513 LTAANFDYAEVQ
+513 MTAANLDYAEIQ

-547 KNIGMTEEQIDTYKK
+547 KNIGMTEEQINTYKK

-568 DPASALNQMIQ
+568 DPTSALNQMIQ
-579 DMSAPSGRALLVDSL
+579 DMSAPSGRTLLVDSL

-607 IRKAFNQVFKPSA
+607 IKKAFDQVFKPSA
-620 GPIKKFFK
+620 GPIKKFLK

-636 FASIEKYA
+636 FANIGKYA
-644 DQLTRTFSGLFS
+644 NQLIRTFSGLFS
-656 ILGIIG
+656 VLGIIG

-676 SESLNIDAK
+676 NDVLHVDAK
-685 SVLDFTANIGDNIV
+685 SVLDFTANIGDTIV
-699 AFRQWLKDSN
+699 AFRQWMKDSN
-709 AIQNGLTKLKEI
+709 AIQNGLTKLKTI
-721 IVSVVDNVKGFIEG
+721 IVSVVDNVKEFIAG
-735 FKESDVITAGVAKIQ
+735 FKESDVIAAGVERIQ

-762 SLDGLGKSF
+762 SLDNLGQSF

-776 SIKNGDKIDL
+776 KIKNGDKIDF

-805 QVNLSFSG
+805 QINLSFSG
-813 FVDYVKADVPKRFQS
+813 FVEYIKADVPRRFQS
-828 AFGGIVGVFEGFRTE
+828 AFSGIVGIFEGFKTE

-891 PVQGILNSVKN
+891 PVRGILNSVKG

-907 SNVLKAD
+907 SNMLKAE

-935 SMTLLATIKDD
+935 SMTLLATIKGD
-946 DLKSVLI
+946 DLKSALI
-953 NLAIALGAIAAMA
+953 NLAIAVATIGAMA
-966 TVVALIGK
+966 AVAAIINK
-974 MSPSFAGAFMSLLGL
+974 TSASFTGAFMSLLGL

-1014 TQFLKTAGLVGG
+1014 GRFIKTAGLVGG

-1037 MGLEIRAGGLTISN
+1037 MGIEIRAGGLTITN
-1051 NLKGVAAYMIAFAA
+1051 NLKGVAAYMIAFAS
-1065 GLYVFAAAMGRL
+1065 GLYVFAGAMERL
-1077 TKIRDAMDPK
+1077 SKVRDVMDPK

-1117 GLALLAVSGAMLILF
+1117 GIALLAVSGAMLILF

-1206 ELRKG
+1206 DLNKG
-1211 LKAVVVIGG
+1211 LWAVGVIGV
-1220 VFAGLIAVSKL
+1220 VFAGLIAASKL
-1231 AGEFAAKAGITLL
+1231 AGEFAAKAGVTLL
-1244 AAAGAMLAMTAAI
+1244 AASGAMLAMTAVI

-1262 LPEDKMWQGVAAI
+1262 LPEDKMWRA
-1275 GVIGAVFALLEGLSK
+1275 IGAVSVLSFWFAALEGLSK
-1290 LAADATK
+1290 LAADAK
-1297 SIIAIGGVFAAMAAA
+1297 NSIIAIGGVFAVMATS
-1312 LAILSSGL
+1312 LAILSSDL
-1320 IDSSKLESAA
+1320 IDTNKLIAA
-1330 KSLSLLMGVFT
+1330 TDGLKTLMFSFTVLYGV
-1341 AMYAKIANTR
+1341 IAASHG
-1351 TIRPRS
+1351 IRRRALP
-1357 LSGIWNM
+1357 GIWNM
-1364 VGIVGVFT
+1364 VGVVAALTILVGV
-1372 VLIGAISAIE
+1372 ISAIPNIQT
-1382 SKFGIR
+1382 SIKTVGGIGG
-1388 TSLTTVAG
+1388 LV
-1396 ISTLMLALSAAI
+1396 IALSTAVAI
-1408 TIISKSS
+1408 VSRSP
-1415 VIAPGV
+1415 VIQPGI
-1421 MSKVWIMVG
+1421 MSKVWIMAGIVG
-1430 VTAALGA
+1430 ALGA
-1437 LVVGISALETK
+1437 LVVGISALETT

-1456 TIGSLSLLLVAL
+1456 TVGSLSILIIAL
-1468 SGAMILVSFASKIG
+1468 SGAMVLVSLASKLAGGSAGVMAGIG
-1482 GSIKAILAV
+1482 GFI
-1491 VGGFLA
+1491 A

-1503 VVIGAIGA
+1503 GVLGILGSIELIV
-1511 ITNEFGDLK
+1511 NEFGGPSAM
-1520 DFETGVEVL
+1520 EAGINVL
-1529 GYIGEGLG
+1529 GYIGEALG
-1537 KLISKFTAGLL
+1537 TLISSFGVGLVSGLPTIGDTLSQFMTNVQGFL
-1548 AGLPDIA
+1548 AGLD
-1555 TYIGQFI
+1555 
-1562 INMKGVKTEL
+1562 
-1572 EGFDTETADSVSNL
+1572 GFDDESANAVANL
-1586 VDALG
+1586 VNILG
-1591 NLFAGKF
+1591 QLFAGKF
-1598 KIKDAEQ
+1598 KIKDAEK
-1605 NAKMY
+1605 NAEMY
-1610 TRISENMEALMPSL
+1610 ARLTANMEALMPSL
-1624 IAFAE
+1624 IAFA
-1629 DCRAINTQGLDSG
+1629 DNCKDINTEGLDAG
-1642 CKAIGALVDAST
+1642 CKAIEALVEAST
-1654 KIPNSGGLAGLFAGN
+1654 KIPNSGGLFGN
-1669 NDWTTFGTGLAAF
+1669 LVGENDWTTFGTGLADLGSAI
-1682 GTALKDFSISCA
+1682 KSFSESCA
-1694 DINTDGIDL
+1694 DID
-1703 GCKAIESLVV
+1703 E
-1713 SSKDIPNSGGIAG
+1713 
-1726 IFAGENDWVTF
+1726 
-1737 GSGLAAFGT
+1737 SGLEAGCAAT
-1746 ALKDFSISCVDINT
+1746 IALAEAS
-1760 QGLEKGCKG
+1760 
-1769 TVELAKAADE
+1769 DE
-1779 IPNSGGELAKWVG
+1779 IPNSGGLLADWIG
-1792 DNTWSDM
+1792 DNTWGTM
-1799 EEGLVSYGAALAA
+1799 TTGLEDYGKALTA
-1812 FSIAVTGV
+1812 FSKAVAGV
-1820 KKNNVGQGAWAT
+1820 KKENVSQGAWAT

-1842 PNSGGLL
+1842 PNSGGWL

-1855 NNWVTFSQGL
+1855 NNWETFSQGL

-1880 SVSVDS
+1880 GVSVDAVKS
-1886 IKNGKEAT
+1886 GKEAT
-1894 VLLGEAYS
+1894 ELLGEAYS

-1911 YWQQIYT
+1911 YWKQIYD

-1927 KWFNDDVEGINTDQ
+1927 KWFSDDVEGIDTDH
-1941 LLKVVTATTNLASS
+1941 LLKVTTATTNLASS

-1963 LDKNE
+1963 LDKND
-1968 IEWDTVAGNIQEF
+1968 IKWDKVAGNIQEF

-1989 VRLAQTVSDTTTSG
+1989 NLLAQTVNDTTTSG
-2003 ILKIKT
+2003 ILKIKS
-2009 YMFEIKESFK
+2009 YMFEIKEAFK

-2059 ENFKNVGKDMFDG
+2059 ENFKNVGQDMFDG
-2072 IAEGIKDDSVIKSI
+2072 IAEGIKDDSVIKSV

-2091 DSILSNFRLYLGI
+2091 DSILSNFRKYLGI
-2104 PTNSETGASSGS
+2104 PTNSESGTSTGS
-2116 FKMKAYGKQMVAGFI
+2116 FKMKIYGKQMVTGFI
-2131 AGIDEDTK
+2131 AGIDENTE

-2145 RLFAQKMLKAF
+2145 TLFAQKMLKAF
-2156 STAAGISEANDAGK
+2156 STAAGIGDANDAGQ
-2170 AVGEGYVEGVA
+2170 AVGEAYIGGVA
-2181 SVTGSAAKSGSMT
+2181 TVTTSTAKSGGMT
-2194 DEVEGV
+2194 GEVEGV
-2200 LTADGKTADA
+2200 LTADGKTADTA
-2210 AAEAGMDTAQSWFD
+2210 AKAGMDTAQNWFD
-2224 SITDSLRTG
+2224 STIDTIKTG
-2233 TAGAKDRITGWIDGL
+2233 AAGAKDKIAGWVNGIF
-2248 LNGGSQGLL
+2248 NGGSQGILD
-2257 SNLGI
+2257 NLGI
-2262 DINSLLLGDT
+2262 DINSLLLGDAS
-2272 EIGDSDIT
+2272 INDSDL
-2280 SYFSGLGTEI
+2280 SQYFKDLNKDVEGYSF
-2290 DGAAIDSKLQQA
+2290 DSKLQQA
-2302 KDEYDA
+2302 KDEFDV
-2308 LIESYKQG
+2308 LLDSYKQG
-2316 KINQAEYDR
+2316 KIDQAEYDR
-2325 QYTSL
+2325 QYTAL
-2330 LKTYTTEQVGL
+2330 LKKYTSEQVGL
-2341 ISYAQGKMKEYV
+2341 IAYAQGQMKGYV

-2377 LADNVTKPMEEAFT
+2377 LANNVTKPMEEAFT

-2412 LTAKKEELIK
+2412 LTAKKDELID

-2457 EAYDEQMAK
+2457 EAYDAKMAE
-2466 YAANLEKLEK
+2466 YAANLAKLEK
-2476 KKSRLVKRYGE
+2476 KKTRLIKRYGE

-2524 DYAETFK
+2524 DYADTFK

-2602 QTFYGSEM
+2602 QTIYGPEM

-2615 DYTNSIISTM
+2615 NYTNSIISTM

-2676 SPSRVMKEEIGYNLA
+2676 SPSRVMREEIGYNLA

-2723 SMIDVESFNTVLS
+2723 SMIDVESFNTVLA

-2746 DMQPTITPVLDLTQ
+2746 DTQPTITPVLDLTQ

-2768 QTKVNMQTPTYLV
+2768 QTKISMQTPTYLV

-2810 SINPINAISTL
+2810 SINPINAIGTL
-2821 DTNVTTGISNLGNT
+2821 DANVTTGISNLGNT
-2835 ISGMTVVLDT
+2835 ISGMTMVLDT
-2845 GALVG
+2845 GTLVG

>member
-117 INAIQTILANTQSKG
+117 INAVQTILANTQSKG

-240 EYGIAVDSII
+240 EYGIAVDAII
-250 EKAGTFRESL
+250 DKAGTFRESL
-260 KDGWITS
+260 KEGWITS

-288 LTGISQQH
+288 LTGISLQH
-296 IAAMHEE
+296 ISAMHEE

-373 LVGDFGEAKELFT
+373 IVGDFGEAKELFT

-397 ESSDARNAIVADALG
+397 ESSDARNAIVADAMG

-419 KVLTDAGVSMDDF
+419 KVLTDAGVSMDTF

-446 IDEWITADGS
+446 IDEWIAADGS

-486 VALVDYQKVVTDI
+486 VALEDYQKAVTDV

-513 LTAANFDYAEVQ
+513 MTAANLDYAEIQ

-547 KNIGMTEEQIDTYKK
+547 KNIGMTEEQINTYKK

-579 DMSAPSGRALLVDSL
+579 DMSAPSGRTLLVDSL

-620 GPIKKFFK
+620 GPIKKFLK

-656 ILGIIG
+656 VLGIIG

-676 SESLNIDAK
+676 NDVLHVDAK
-685 SVLDFTANIGDNIV
+685 SVLDFTANIGDTIV
-699 AFRQWLKDSN
+699 AFRQWMKDSN
-709 AIQNGLTKLKEI
+709 AIQNGLTKLKTI
-721 IVSVVDNVKGFIEG
+721 IVSVVDNVKEFIAG
-735 FKESDVITAGVAKIQ
+735 FKESDVIVAGVERIQ

-762 SLDGLGKSF
+762 SLDGLGQSF

-776 SIKNGDKIDL
+776 KIKNGDKIDF

-805 QVNLSFSG
+805 QVNLSFAG
-813 FVDYVKADVPKRFQS
+813 FIDYAKVDIPKRFQS
-828 AFGGIVGVFEGFRTE
+828 AFSGIVGVFEGFRTE

-848 YAIQQTFSGLNWGV
+848 YAIQQTFGGLNWGV

-891 PVQGILNSVKN
+891 PVQGILNSVKG

-907 SNVLKAD
+907 SNVLKAE

-921 ALLEIAAAVGILAL
+921 ALLEIAAAIGILAL

-946 DLKSVLI
+946 DIKSVLI
-953 NLAIALGAIAAMA
+953 NLAIALGTIAAMA

-989 SIALAVVTKMI
+989 SIALAAVIKMI

-1007 DEFDISA
+1007 AESNTSIEKFIE
-1014 TQFLKTAGLVGG
+1014 TAKEVGK

-1031 AASVAI
+1031 AVAVAI
-1037 MGLEIRAGGLTISN
+1037 MGFQIRTQGATISN
-1051 NLKGVAAYMIAFAA
+1051 NLKGVGAYMITFAA
-1065 GLYVFAAAMGRL
+1065 GLYVFAAAMNRL
-1077 TKIRDAMDPK
+1077 TKVQDVLNPL
-1087 VAVQFVGLM
+1087 VATQMVGFM
-1096 GAMVLMLKLLSGP
+1096 AAMVLMLKLLSGP

-1117 GLALLAVSGAMLILF
+1117 GIALLAVSGAMLILF

-1206 ELRKG
+1206 ELNKG
-1211 LKAVVVIGG
+1211 LWAVGVIGA

-1231 AGEFAAKAGITLL
+1231 AGEFAAKAGVTLL
-1244 AAAGAMLAMTAAI
+1244 AAAGAMLAMTAVV

-1262 LPEDKMWQGVAAI
+1262 LPEDKMWQGIKAVSVLSFWFAAI
-1275 GVIGAVFALLEGLSK
+1275 EGLSK
-1290 LAADATK
+1290 LAADAK
-1297 SIIAIGGVFAAMAAA
+1297 NSIIATGGVFVAMAAA
-1312 LAILSSGL
+1312 LAILSSDL
-1320 IDSSKLESAA
+1320 IDTDKLIAATAGLTTLMVSFTVLYGVIA
-1330 KSLSLLMGVFT
+1330 KSHG
-1341 AMYAKIANTR
+1341 
-1351 TIRPRS
+1351 IRMRALP
-1357 LSGIWNM
+1357 GIWNM
-1364 VGIVGVFT
+1364 VGVVAAFT
-1372 VLIGAISAIE
+1372 VLVGAISAIPNLQT
-1382 SKFGIR
+1382 SIATIGGIGG
-1388 TSLTTVAG
+1388 LV
-1396 ISTLMLALSAAI
+1396 IALSTAVA
-1408 TIISKSS
+1408 IISRSP
-1415 VIAPGV
+1415 VIQPEV
-1421 MSKVWIMVG
+1421 MGKVALMTGI
-1430 VTAALGA
+1430 VTLLGF
-1437 LVVGISALETK
+1437 LVVAIAKVEDMCDVH
-1448 FGLSTSIE
+1448 TSIE
-1456 TIGSLSLLLVAL
+1456 TIGSLSLLLIAL
-1468 SGAMILVSFASKIG
+1468 SSAMVIVSLASKLAG
-1482 GSIKAILAV
+1482 GSSGVMAGIEAFGTFVAGLIAVMAIL
-1491 VGGFLA
+1491 GTIQA
-1497 FIAGMA
+1497 FIDEYGGLQIFQKS
-1503 VVIGAIGA
+1503 VDVI
-1511 ITNEFGDLK
+1511 
-1520 DFETGVEVL
+1520 
-1529 GYIGEGLG
+1529 GYIGEAIGTFYSSFG
-1537 KLISKFTAGLL
+1537 TGLIS
-1548 AGLPDIA
+1548 GLPA
-1555 TYIGQFI
+1555 IGDTLSQFMT
-1562 INMKGVKTEL
+1562 NVQGFLTGL
-1572 EGFDTETADSVSNL
+1572 DGFDDESANAVANL
-1586 VDALG
+1586 VNILG
-1591 NLFAGKF
+1591 QLFAGKF
-1598 KIKDAEQ
+1598 KIKDAEK
-1605 NAKMY
+1605 NAEMY
-1610 TRISENMEALMPSL
+1610 ARLTANMEALMPSL
-1624 IAFAE
+1624 IAFA
-1629 DCRAINTQGLDSG
+1629 DNCKDINTEGLDAG
-1642 CKAIGALVDAST
+1642 CKAIEALVTAST
-1654 KIPNSGGLAGLFAGN
+1654 KIPNSGGLFGGIVGN
-1669 NDWTTFGTGLAAF
+1669 NDWTTFGAGLADLGSAIKSFSESGTGINKTGLDNA
-1682 GTALKDFSISCA
+1682 
-1694 DINTDGIDL
+1694 
-1703 GCKAIESLVV
+1703 CKA
-1713 SSKDIPNSGGIAG
+1713 
-1726 IFAGENDWVTF
+1726 
-1737 GSGLAAFGT
+1737 
-1746 ALKDFSISCVDINT
+1746 
-1760 QGLEKGCKG
+1760 
-1769 TVELAKAADE
+1769 TVALAKASDE
-1779 IPNSGGELAKWVG
+1779 IPNSGGALALFVG

-1799 EEGLVSYGAALAA
+1799 ENGLVSYGEALVA
-1812 FSIAVTGV
+1812 FSNAVADV
-1820 KKNNVGQGAWAT
+1820 KKTNVSQGAWAT

-1842 PNSGGLL
+1842 PNSGGKL
-1849 ADFLGD
+1849 AEWLGD

-1865 GPYGAALKRFSDYAS
+1865 GPYGAALLKFSIFAS
-1880 SVSVDS
+1880 GVSVEAVTKGKDATGLLKDAYEV
-1886 IKNGKEAT
+1886 IK
-1894 VLLGEAYS
+1894 
-1902 VVQGIPTSG
+1902 GIKKAGQWSL
-1911 YWQQIYT
+1911 IYT
-1918 GLGEYGRIL
+1918 GLEEYGDKL
-1927 KWFNDDVEGINTDQ
+1927 KDFNDNVEGIDTDR
-1941 LLKVVTATTNLASS
+1941 LLKVTTATTNLASS

-1963 LDKNE
+1963 LDKND
-1968 IEWDTVAGNIQEF
+1968 IKWDKVAGNIQEF

-1989 VRLAQTVSDTTTSG
+1989 NLLAQTVNDTTTSG
-2003 ILKIKT
+2003 ILKIKS
-2009 YMFEIKESFK
+2009 YMFEIKEAFK

-2059 ENFKNVGKDMFDG
+2059 ENFKNVGQDMFDG
-2072 IAEGIKDDSVIKSI
+2072 IAEGIKDDSVIKSV

-2091 DSILSNFRLYLGI
+2091 DSILSNFRKYLGI
-2104 PTNSETGASSGS
+2104 PTNSESGTSSGS
-2116 FKMKAYGKQMVAGFI
+2116 FKMKVYGKQMVAGFI
-2131 AGIDEDTK
+2131 AGIDEDTE

-2145 RLFAQKMLKAF
+2145 KLFAQKMLKAF
-2156 STAAGISEANDAGK
+2156 STAAQISEANDAGK
-2170 AVGEGYVEGVA
+2170 AVGEGYVDGVA
-2181 SVTGSAAKSGSMT
+2181 SVTQSTAKSGGMT

-2200 LTADGKTADA
+2200 LTADGKTADTA
-2210 AAEAGMDTAQSWFD
+2210 AKAGMDTAQNWFD
-2224 SITDSLRTG
+2224 STIDTIKTDF
-2233 TAGAKDRITGWIDGL
+2233 AGAKDKIAGWINGI
-2248 LNGGSQGLL
+2248 LNGGSQGILD
-2257 SNLGI
+2257 NLGI
-2262 DINSLLLGDT
+2262 DINSLILGDT
-2272 EIGDSDIT
+2272 SINDSDLT
-2280 SYFSGLGTEI
+2280 KYFKDLNKDVKGYSF
-2290 DGAAIDSKLQQA
+2290 DSKLQQA
-2302 KDEYDA
+2302 KDEFDV
-2308 LIESYKQG
+2308 LLDSYKQG
-2316 KINQAEYDR
+2316 KIDQAEYDR
-2325 QYTSL
+2325 QYTAL
-2330 LKTYTTEQVGL
+2330 LKKYTSEQVGL
-2341 ISYAQGKMKEYV
+2341 VAYAQGQMKKHV

-2359 INSDFEKQISD
+2359 INKDFEKQIND

-2398 YDEKMQE
+2398 YDEKMKE
-2405 YQNRIDE
+2405 YQSRIDE
-2412 LTAKKEELIK
+2412 LTAKKDELIK

-2457 EAYDEQMAK
+2457 EAYDAKMAE

-2476 KKSRLVKRYGE
+2476 KKSRVIKRYGE
-2487 ESQAVH
+2487 ESQAAR

-2515 INDEDIASV
+2515 LNDEDIASV
-2524 DYAETFK
+2524 DYADTFK
-2531 KETVALTNY
+2531 KETVALANY

-2550 KVDDSILQ
+2550 KVDDSVLQ
-2558 MLAGETDIK
+2558 MLAGEKDIK

-2573 DYLNSLSDAELKA
+2573 DYLNNLSDAELKA

-2602 QTFYGSEM
+2602 QTFYGPEM
-2610 ENAVL
+2610 EKAVL

-2625 NTLPESAKAIGVNM
+2625 NTLPESVKAIGVNM

-2676 SPSRVMKEEIGYNLA
+2676 SPSRVMREEIGYNLA

-2746 DMQPTITPVLDLTQ
+2746 DTQPTITPVLDLTQ

-2768 QTKVNMQTPTYLV
+2768 QTKINMQTPTYLV

-2810 SINPINAISTL
+2810 SINPINAIGTL
-2821 DTNVTTGISNLGNT
+2821 DANVTTGISNLGNT
-2835 ISGMTVVLDT
+2835 ISSMTVVLDT
-2845 GALVG
+2845 GTFVG

>member
-117 INAIQTILANTQSKG
+117 INAVQTILANTQSKG

-181 GIANLAAVSGSTSQQ
+181 GIANLAAVSGSNAQQ

-202 QLSQALSAGSL
+202 QLSQALAAGTL
-213 KLQDWNSVVNAGMGG
+213 KLQDWNSVNNAGMGG
-228 EVFQNALKQTAR
+228 EIFQNALKQTAR

-260 KDGWITS
+260 KEGWITS
-267 EILTTTLKKM
+267 EVLTTTLKKM

-296 IAAMHEE
+296 IATMHEE
-303 AASSADMEKGFRDL
+303 AASSADMERGFRDL
-317 ARELAATG
+317 AKELAATG

-332 YQLLNMSTT
+332 YEILNLSTM
-341 AQDAATK
+341 AQNAATK
-348 VKTFSQLMD
+348 VKTFTQLMD
-357 TLKEAAQSGWT
+357 SLKEATQSGWT

-373 LVGDFGEAKELFT
+373 IVGDFNEAKELFT
-386 YLSDTFSGLIN
+386 FLSDTFAGLIN
-397 ESSDARNAIVADALG
+397 ESSNARNSLLADALG

-419 KVLTDAGVSMDDF
+419 KVLTDAGVSMDTF
-432 KDTLIKNAKESGVA
+432 KDTLIKNAKESGIA
-446 IDEWITADGS
+446 IDEWIAADGS

-486 VALVDYQKVVTDI
+486 VALEDYQKAVTDV

-513 LTAANFDYAEVQ
+513 LTAANLDYAEVQ

-568 DPASALNQMIQ
+568 DPTSALNQMIQ

-620 GPIKKFFK
+620 GPIKNFLK
-628 IINDLSKK
+628 IINNLSKK
-636 FASIEKYA
+636 FVNIEKYA

-721 IVSVVDNVKGFIEG
+721 IISVVDNVKGFIAG
-735 FKESDVITAGVAKIQ
+735 FKESDVITTGVAKIQ

-776 SIKNGDKIDL
+776 NIKNGDKIDF
-786 SNVSGSLSTLS
+786 SNVSDSLSTLN

-805 QVNLSFSG
+805 QVNLSFAG
-813 FVDYVKADVPKRFQS
+813 FVDYAKTDIPKRFQS
-828 AFGGIVGVFEGFRTE
+828 AFSGIVGVFEGFRTE
-843 LGHWI
+843 LGHWF

-862 VLSLFNAGFLLKMT
+862 ILSLFNAGFLLKMT
-876 STITTQLGKLVDKFE
+876 NTITTQLGKLADKFK
-891 PVQGILNSVKN
+891 PVQGILNSVKG

-907 SNVLKAD
+907 SNVLKAE

-935 SMTLLATIKDD
+935 SMTLLATIKGD
-946 DLKSVLI
+946 DLKSALI
-953 NLAIALGAIAAMA
+953 NLAIAVATIGAMA
-966 TVVALIGK
+966 AVAALINK
-974 MSPSFAGAFMSLLGL
+974 TSASFTGAFMSLLGL
-989 SIALAVVTKMI
+989 SIALAAVTKMI

-1014 TQFLKTAGLVGG
+1014 TRFLKTAGLVGG

-1037 MGLEIRAGGLTISN
+1037 MGIEIRAGGLTITN
-1051 NLKGVAAYMIAFAA
+1051 NLKGVAAYMITFAA
-1065 GLYVFAAAMGRL
+1065 GLYVFAAAMDRL
-1077 TKIRDAMDPK
+1077 TKVKDVLSPL
-1087 VAVQFVGLM
+1087 VATQMVGFM

-1109 ANMYVDKA
+1109 TNMYVDKA
-1117 GLALLAVSGAMLILF
+1117 GIALLAVSGAMLILF

-1167 LGGRISKYAAKAGLG
+1167 LGGPISQYAAKAGLG

-1190 ALLPISI
+1190 TLLPISI
-1197 KLLGSINRK
+1197 KLLGSINRR
-1206 ELRKG
+1206 ELNKG
-1211 LKAVVVIGG
+1211 LWAVGVIGA
-1220 VFAGLIAVSKL
+1220 VFAGLIAVSKF
-1231 AGEFAAKAGITLL
+1231 AGEFAAKAGVTLL
-1244 AAAGAMLAMTAAI
+1244 AAAGAMLAMTAVI

-1262 LPEDKMWQGVAAI
+1262 LPEDKMWQGVKAVGAI
-1275 GVIGAVFALLEGLSK
+1275 GVLFAVLEGLSY
-1290 LAADATK
+1290 LAKDAK
-1297 SIIAIGGVFAAMAAA
+1297 NSIIAIGGVFAAMAAA
-1312 LAILSSGL
+1312 LAILSSDL
-1320 IDSSKLESAA
+1320 IDSTKLSNA
-1330 KSLSLLMGVFT
+1330 SLALSVLMGTF
-1341 AMYAKIANTR
+1341 AIMYTVIANTR
-1351 TIRPRS
+1351 RIRTAS
-1357 LSGIWNM
+1357 LGGIWNM
-1364 VGIVGVFT
+1364 VGVVLALTVFVGV
-1372 VLIGAISAIE
+1372 ISAIPN
-1382 SKFGIR
+1382 
-1388 TSLTTVAG
+1388 VQ
-1396 ISTLMLALSAAI
+1396 
-1408 TIISKSS
+1408 
-1415 VIAPGV
+1415 
-1421 MSKVWIMVG
+1421 
-1430 VTAALGA
+1430 
-1437 LVVGISALETK
+1437 
-1448 FGLSTSIE
+1448 TSIE
-1456 TIGSLSLLLVAL
+1456 TIGSIGGLLIALSTAVAIISRSPVIQPEVMGKVLLMTGIVTLLGFLVVAIAKVEDMCDVHTSIETVGSISLLLLAL
-1468 SGAMILVSFASKIG
+1468 SGVFTIVALASKIASPEIILKG
-1482 GSIKAILAV
+1482 CITFAEFVGAIGLVLLALGSIQALLEALGGGDFIDKGVGVIYKIFEGLGSIIGGLGAGLMSGLPAIGDTLSQFMTNV
-1491 VGGFLA
+1491 QGFLA
-1497 FIAGMA
+1497 
-1503 VVIGAIGA
+1503 
-1511 ITNEFGDLK
+1511 
-1520 DFETGVEVL
+1520 
-1529 GYIGEGLG
+1529 GL
-1537 KLISKFTAGLL
+1537 
-1548 AGLPDIA
+1548 D
-1555 TYIGQFI
+1555 
-1562 INMKGVKTEL
+1562 
-1572 EGFDTETADSVSNL
+1572 GFDDESANSVANL
-1586 VDALG
+1586 VNILG
-1591 NLFAGKF
+1591 QLFAGKF
-1598 KIKDAEQ
+1598 KIKDAEK
-1605 NAKMY
+1605 NAEMY
-1610 TRISENMEALMPSL
+1610 TRLTENMEALMPSL
-1624 IAFAE
+1624 IAFA
-1629 DCRAINTQGLDSG
+1629 DNCKDINTVGLDDG
-1642 CKAIGALVDAST
+1642 CKAIEALVTAST
-1654 KIPNSGGLAGLFAGN
+1654 KIPNSGGLFGGLVGE
-1669 NDWTTFGTGLAAF
+1669 NDWATFGTGLA
-1682 GTALKDFSISCA
+1682 
-1694 DINTDGIDL
+1694 DL
-1703 GCKAIESLVV
+1703 GPAIVTFSESGASIDTAGLDAACKATIALSKA
-1713 SSKDIPNSGGIAG
+1713 SS
-1726 IFAGENDWVTF
+1726 
-1737 GSGLAAFGT
+1737 
-1746 ALKDFSISCVDINT
+1746 
-1760 QGLEKGCKG
+1760 
-1769 TVELAKAADE
+1769 E
-1779 IPNSGGELAKWVG
+1779 IPNSGGELARWVG
-1792 DNTWSDM
+1792 DNTWSTM
-1799 EEGLVSYGAALAA
+1799 QEGLVAYGLALVA
-1812 FSIAVTGV
+1812 FSKVVKGV
-1820 KKNNVGQGAWAT
+1820 SETNVSQGAWAT

-1842 PNSGGLL
+1842 PNSGGWL

-1855 NNWVTFSQGL
+1855 NNWVTFRQGL
-1865 GPYGAALKRFSDYAS
+1865 GPYGAALMMFSAFAS
-1880 SVSVDS
+1880 RVSVEAVTKGKDATILLKDAYTV
-1886 IKNGKEAT
+1886 IKDVKKAGQWS
-1894 VLLGEAYS
+1894 L
-1902 VVQGIPTSG
+1902 
-1911 YWQQIYT
+1911 IYT
-1918 GLGEYGRIL
+1918 GLKEYGTHL
-1927 KWFNDDVEGINTDQ
+1927 KDFNDCVDGIAVNR
-1941 LLKVVTATTNLASS
+1941 LLKVITATTNLASS

-1963 LDKNE
+1963 LDKND
-1968 IEWDTVAGNIQEF
+1968 IKWDNVASNIQEF
-1981 RNILGSDV
+1981 RTILGSDV
-1989 VRLAQTVSDTTTSG
+1989 TLLANTVSDTTTSG
-2003 ILKIKT
+2003 ILKIKA
-2009 YMFEIKESFK
+2009 YMFEIRESFK

-2047 DMSNTISRGTLL
+2047 DTSNTIPRGTLL
-2059 ENFKNVGKDMFDG
+2059 ENFKNIGQDMFDG
-2072 IAEGIKDDSVIKSI
+2072 IAEGIKDDGVLKSI
-2086 VQTTA
+2086 VRTTA
-2091 DSILSNFRLYLGI
+2091 DSILSNFRIYLGI
-2104 PTNSETGASSGS
+2104 TTNSETGASSGS
-2116 FKMKAYGKQMVAGFI
+2116 FKMKVYGKQMVAGFV

-2145 RLFAQKMLKAF
+2145 TLFAQKMLKAF
-2156 STAAGISEANDAGK
+2156 STAAGISDANNAGK
-2170 AVGEGYVEGVA
+2170 AVGEAYIDGVA
-2181 SVTGSAAKSGSMT
+2181 TVTTSAAKSGGMT

-2200 LTADGKTADA
+2200 LTAGGKTADA
-2210 AAEAGMDTAQSWFD
+2210 AAKAGMDTAQSWFD
-2224 SITDSLRTG
+2224 ATINNIKTG
-2233 TAGAKDRITGWIDGL
+2233 TAGAKDKIAGWIDGI

-2257 SNLGI
+2257 NSMGI
-2262 DINSLLLGDT
+2262 DINSLMLGDAT
-2272 EIGDSDIT
+2272 IKDSDLT
-2280 SYFSGLGTEI
+2280 QYYKSLYKGV
-2290 DGAAIDSKLQQA
+2290 DGYSFDSKLQQA
-2302 KDEYDA
+2302 KDEFDA
-2308 LIESYKQG
+2308 LLDSYKQG
-2316 KINQAEYDR
+2316 KIDQAEYDR
-2325 QYTSL
+2325 QYTAL
-2330 LKTYTTEQVGL
+2330 LGKYTSEQVGL
-2341 ISYAQGKMKEYV
+2341 IAYAQGQMKKHV

-2359 INSDFEKQISD
+2359 INKDFEKQISD

-2377 LADNVTKPMEEAFT
+2377 LADDVTKPMKDAFT

-2398 YDEKMQE
+2398 YDEKMKE
-2405 YQNRIDE
+2405 YQDRIDE
-2412 LTAKKEELIK
+2412 LTEKKDELIK

-2446 EYKKSYEDSSQ
+2446 EYKKSYEDRSQ
-2457 EAYDEQMAK
+2457 EAYDKQMAK
-2466 YAANLEKLEK
+2466 YTANLEKLEK
-2476 KKSRLVKRYGE
+2476 KKARAIKRYGE
-2487 ESQAVH
+2487 ESLAVH

-2515 INDEDIASV
+2515 INDEDVASV
-2524 DYAETFK
+2524 DYADTFQ
-2531 KETVALTNY
+2531 KETIALAKY

-2550 KVDDSILQ
+2550 KVDDSILK

-2573 DYLNSLSDAELKA
+2573 DYLNSLSDADLKA

-2595 AAGKDLA
+2595 AAGKELA
-2602 QTFYGSEM
+2602 QTFYGPDM
-2610 ENAVL
+2610 EKAVV
-2615 DYTNSIISTM
+2615 DYTNNIITTM

-2661 GQSITDELKRIYDIH
+2661 GQTITDKLKSIYDIH
-2676 SPSRVMKEEIGYNLA
+2676 SPSRVMREEIGYNLA

-2723 SMIDVESFNTVLS
+2723 SMIDVESFNTVLA

-2746 DMQPTITPVLDLTQ
+2746 DIQPTITPVLDLTQ

-2768 QTKVNMQTPTYLV
+2768 QTKINMQTPTYLV

-2810 SINPINAISTL
+2810 SINPINAIGVL

-2845 GALVG
+2845 GTLVG

>member
-117 INAIQTILANTQSKG
+117 INAVQTILANTQSKG

-196 ASTAMY
+196 ASVAMY

-373 LVGDFGEAKELFT
+373 IVGDFGEAKELFT
-386 YLSDTFSGLIN
+386 FLSDAFSGLIN
-397 ESSDARNAIVADALG
+397 ESSDARNAIVADAMG

-419 KVLTDAGVSMDDF
+419 KVLTDAGVSMDTF

-446 IDEWITADGS
+446 IDEWIAADGS

-486 VALVDYQKVVTDI
+486 VALEDYQKAITDV

-513 LTAANFDYAEVQ
+513 MTAANLDYAEIQ

-547 KNIGMTEEQIDTYKK
+547 KNIGMTEEQINTYKK

-579 DMSAPSGRALLVDSL
+579 DMSAPSGRTLLVDSL

-620 GPIKKFFK
+620 GPIKKFLK

-636 FASIEKYA
+636 FVSIEKYA

-676 SESLNIDAK
+676 NDVLHVDAK

-699 AFRQWLKDSN
+699 AFRQWMKDSN
-709 AIQNGLTKLKEI
+709 AIQNGLTKLKTI
-721 IVSVVDNVKGFIEG
+721 IVSVVDNVKEFIAG
-735 FKESDVITAGVAKIQ
+735 FKESDVITAGVTRIQ
-750 NAFASLKSGAGI
+750 NAFTSLKSGAGI

-771 TSFIQ
+771 ASFIQ
-776 SIKNGDKIDL
+776 NIKNGDKIDF
-786 SNVSGSLSTLS
+786 SNVSDSLSTLS

-813 FVDYVKADVPKRFQS
+813 FVEYVKADVPKRFQS
-828 AFGGIVGVFEGFRTE
+828 AFSGIVGVFEGFRTE

-876 STITTQLGKLVDKFE
+876 STITTQLGKLVDKFK
-891 PVQGILNSVKN
+891 PVQGILNSVKG

-907 SNVLKAD
+907 SNVLKAE

-935 SMTLLATIKDD
+935 SMTLLATIKGD
-946 DLKSVLI
+946 DLKSALI
-953 NLAIALGAIAAMA
+953 NLAIAVATIGAMA
-966 TVVALIGK
+966 AVAAIINK
-974 MSPSFAGAFMSLLGL
+974 TSASFTGAFMSLLGL

-1014 TQFLKTAGLVGG
+1014 GRFIKTAGLVGG

-1037 MGLEIRAGGLTISN
+1037 MGIEIRAGGLTITN
-1051 NLKGVAAYMIAFAA
+1051 NLKGVAAYMITFAA
-1065 GLYVFAAAMGRL
+1065 GLYVFAAAMERL
-1077 TKIRDAMDPK
+1077 SKVRDVMDPK

-1117 GLALLAVSGAMLILF
+1117 GIALLAVSGAMLILF

-1206 ELRKG
+1206 DLNKG
-1211 LKAVVVIGG
+1211 LWAVSVIGV
-1220 VFAGLIAVSKL
+1220 VFAGLIAASKL
-1231 AGEFAAKAGITLL
+1231 AGEFAAKAGVTLL
-1244 AAAGAMLAMTAAI
+1244 AAAGAMLAMTAVI

-1262 LPEDKMWQGVAAI
+1262 LPEDKMWRAI
-1275 GVIGAVFALLEGLSK
+1275 GAISVLSFWFAALEGLSK
-1290 LAADATK
+1290 LAADAK
-1297 SIIAIGGVFAAMAAA
+1297 NSIIAIGGVFAVMATS
-1312 LAILSSGL
+1312 LAILSSDL
-1320 IDSSKLESAA
+1320 IDTNKLIAATDGLKTLMISFTVLYGVIA
-1330 KSLSLLMGVFT
+1330 KSHG
-1341 AMYAKIANTR
+1341 
-1351 TIRPRS
+1351 IRRRALP
-1357 LSGIWNM
+1357 GIWNM
-1364 VGIVGVFT
+1364 VGIVLALTVFVGV
-1372 VLIGAISAIE
+1372 ISAIPNIQT
-1382 SKFGIR
+1382 SIATIGGICG
-1388 TSLTTVAG
+1388 LV
-1396 ISTLMLALSAAI
+1396 IALSTAVA
-1408 TIISKSS
+1408 IISRSP
-1415 VIAPGV
+1415 VIQPEV
-1421 MSKVWIMVG
+1421 MGKVALMTGI
-1430 VTAALGA
+1430 VTLLGF
-1437 LVVGISALETK
+1437 LVVAIAKVEDMCDV
-1448 FGLSTSIE
+1448 STSIE
-1456 TIGSLSLLLVAL
+1456 TVGSISLLLLAL
-1468 SGAMILVSFASKIG
+1468 SGAFTIVALASKIASPG
-1482 GSIKAILAV
+1482 VILKGCITFAAFVGAIGLVLLALGSMQALLEALGGGDFIDKGIGVIRNIFEGLGSIVGSFATGLVSGLPAIGDTLSQFMTNV
-1491 VGGFLA
+1491 QGFLA
-1497 FIAGMA
+1497 
-1503 VVIGAIGA
+1503 
-1511 ITNEFGDLK
+1511 
-1520 DFETGVEVL
+1520 
-1529 GYIGEGLG
+1529 GL
-1537 KLISKFTAGLL
+1537 
-1548 AGLPDIA
+1548 D
-1555 TYIGQFI
+1555 
-1562 INMKGVKTEL
+1562 
-1572 EGFDTETADSVSNL
+1572 GFDDESANAVANL
-1586 VDALG
+1586 VSILG
-1591 NLFAGKF
+1591 QLFAGKF
-1598 KIKDAEQ
+1598 KIKDAEK
-1605 NAKMY
+1605 NAEMY
-1610 TRISENMEALMPSL
+1610 ARLTANMEALMPSL
-1624 IAFAE
+1624 IAFA
-1629 DCRAINTQGLDSG
+1629 DNCKDINTEGLDAG
-1642 CKAIGALVDAST
+1642 CKAIEALVTASNN
-1654 KIPNSGGLAGLFAGN
+1654 IPNSGGLFGGIVGD
-1669 NDWTTFGTGLAAF
+1669 NDWTTFGSGLADLGSAI
-1682 GTALKDFSISCA
+1682 KSFSESCA
-1694 DINTDGIDL
+1694 DID
-1703 GCKAIESLVV
+1703 E
-1713 SSKDIPNSGGIAG
+1713 
-1726 IFAGENDWVTF
+1726 
-1737 GSGLAAFGT
+1737 SGLEAGCAAT
-1746 ALKDFSISCVDINT
+1746 IALAEAS
-1760 QGLEKGCKG
+1760 
-1769 TVELAKAADE
+1769 DE
-1779 IPNSGGELAKWVG
+1779 IPNSGGLLADWIG
-1792 DNTWSDM
+1792 DNTWGTM
-1799 EEGLVSYGAALAA
+1799 TTGLEDYGKALTA
-1812 FSIAVTGV
+1812 FSKAVAGV
-1820 KKNNVGQGAWAT
+1820 KKENVSQGAWAT

-1842 PNSGGLL
+1842 PNSGGWL

-1855 NNWVTFSQGL
+1855 NNWETFSQGL
-1865 GPYGAALKRFSDYAS
+1865 GPYGAALKRFSTY
-1880 SVSVDS
+1880 VSGVKVEP
-1886 IKNGKEAT
+1886 IKNAKDAT
-1894 VLLGEAYS
+1894 TLLGEAYS

-1911 YWQQIYT
+1911 YWKQIYD

-1927 KWFNDDVEGINTDQ
+1927 KWFNDDVEDINTDQ
-1941 LLKVVTATTNLASS
+1941 LLKITTATTNLASS

-1963 LDKNE
+1963 LDKND
-1968 IEWDTVAGNIQEF
+1968 IKWDKVAGNIQEF

-1989 VRLAQTVSDTTTSG
+1989 NLLAQTVNDTTTSG
-2003 ILKIKT
+2003 ILKIKS
-2009 YMFEIKESFK
+2009 YMFEIKEAFK

-2059 ENFKNVGKDMFDG
+2059 ENFKNVGQDMFDG
-2072 IAEGIKDDSVIKSI
+2072 ITEGIKDDSVIKSV

-2091 DSILSNFRLYLGI
+2091 DSILSNFRKYLGI
-2104 PTNSETGASSGS
+2104 PTNSESGASTGS
-2116 FKMKAYGKQMVAGFI
+2116 FKMKVYGKQMVTGFI
-2131 AGIDEDTK
+2131 AGIDENTK

-2145 RLFAQKMLKAF
+2145 TLFAQKMLKAF
-2156 STAAGISEANDAGK
+2156 STAAGISEANDAGQ
-2170 AVGEGYVEGVA
+2170 AVGEAYIGGVA
-2181 SVTGSAAKSGSMT
+2181 TVTTSTAKSGGMT
-2194 DEVEGV
+2194 GEVEGV
-2200 LTADGKTADA
+2200 LTANGQTADA
-2210 AAEAGMDTAQSWFD
+2210 AAKAGMDTAQSWFD
-2224 SITDSLRTG
+2224 STIDKIKTG
-2233 TAGAKDRITGWIDGL
+2233 ASGAKDKIAGWINGIF
-2248 LNGGSQGLL
+2248 NGGSQGILD
-2257 SNLGI
+2257 NLGV
-2262 DINSLLLGDT
+2262 DINSLILGDAS
-2272 EIGDSDIT
+2272 INDSDL
-2280 SYFSGLGTEI
+2280 SKYWNSLNKDL
-2290 DGAAIDSKLQQA
+2290 DGYSFDSKLQQA
-2302 KDEYDA
+2302 KDEFDV
-2308 LIESYKQG
+2308 LIDSYKQG
-2316 KINQAEYDR
+2316 KIDQAEYDR
-2325 QYTSL
+2325 QYTAL
-2330 LKTYTTEQVGL
+2330 LGKYTSEQVGL
-2341 ISYAQGKMKEYV
+2341 IAYAQGQMKKYV

-2377 LADNVTKPMEEAFT
+2377 LANNVTKPMEEAFT

-2412 LTAKKEELIK
+2412 LTEKKDKLIK

-2429 WVKQAERDIES
+2429 FVKQAERDIES

-2457 EAYDEQMAK
+2457 EAYDAKMAE

-2476 KKSRLVKRYGE
+2476 KKSRVIKRYGE
-2487 ESQAVH
+2487 ESQAVR

-2503 AEMEKY
+2503 TEMEKY

-2524 DYAETFK
+2524 NYAETFK

-2550 KVDDSILQ
+2550 KVDDSVLQ
-2558 MLAGETDIK
+2558 MLAGEKDVK

-2573 DYLNSLSDAELKA
+2573 EYLNNLSDAELKA

-2602 QTFYGSEM
+2602 QTFYGPEM

-2615 DYTNSIISTM
+2615 NYTNNVISTM

-2676 SPSRVMKEEIGYNLA
+2676 SPSRVMREEIGYNLA

-2710 AKVMSDLGISADD
+2710 AKVMSDLGISTDD
-2723 SMIDVESFNTVLS
+2723 SMIDVESFNTVLT

-2768 QTKVNMQTPTYLV
+2768 QTKINMQTPTYLV

-2810 SINPINAISTL
+2810 SINPINAIGTL
-2821 DTNVTTGISNLGNT
+2821 DANVTTGISNLGNT
-2835 ISGMTVVLDT
+2835 ISSMTVVLDT
-2845 GALVG
+2845 GTLVG

>member
-117 INAIQTILANTQSKG
+117 INAVQTILANTQSKG

-181 GIANLAAVSGSTSQQ
+181 GIANLAAISGSTSQQ

-250 EKAGTFRESL
+250 DKAGTFRESL

-288 LTGISQQH
+288 LTGVSQQY

-373 LVGDFGEAKELFT
+373 IVGDFGEAKELFT

-419 KVLTDAGVSMDDF
+419 KVLTDAGVSMDTF
-432 KDTLIKNAKESGVA
+432 KDTLIKNANESGVA
-446 IDEWITADGS
+446 IDEWIAADGS

-486 VALVDYQKVVTDI
+486 VALEDYQKAITDV

-513 LTAANFDYAEVQ
+513 LTAANLDYAEVQ

-547 KNIGMTEEQIDTYKK
+547 KNIGMTEEQINTYKK

-568 DPASALNQMIQ
+568 DPASTLNQMIQ

-607 IRKAFNQVFKPSA
+607 IRRAFNQVFKPSA
-620 GPIKKFFK
+620 GPIKKFLK

-636 FASIEKYA
+636 FVSIEKYA

-656 ILGIIG
+656 VLGIIG

-676 SESLNIDAK
+676 NDALDVDAK
-685 SVLDFTANIGDNIV
+685 SVLDFTANIGDTIV

-709 AIQNGLTKLKEI
+709 AIQNGLTKLKTI
-721 IVSVVDNVKGFIEG
+721 IISVVDNVKEFIEE
-735 FKESDVITAGVAKIQ
+735 FKESDVIAAGVGRIQ

-762 SLDGLGKSF
+762 SLDSLGQSF

-776 SIKNGDKIDL
+776 KVKNGDKIDF
-786 SNVSGSLSTLS
+786 SNVSDSLSTLS
-797 EDVDAELA
+797 EDIDAELT

-813 FVDYVKADVPKRFQS
+813 FVDYIKADVPKRFQS
-828 AFGGIVGVFEGFRTE
+828 AFSGIVGVFEGFRTE

-891 PVQGILNSVKN
+891 PVQGILNSVKG

-907 SNVLKAD
+907 SNVLKAE

-921 ALLEIAAAVGILAL
+921 AILELAAAVGILAL
-935 SMTLLATIKDD
+935 SMTLLATIKGD
-946 DLKSVLI
+946 DLKSALI
-953 NLAIALGAIAAMA
+953 NLGIAVATIGAMA
-966 TVVALIGK
+966 AVAAIISK
-974 MSPSFAGAFMSLLGL
+974 MSPSFTGVFMSLLGL
-989 SIALAVVTKMI
+989 SIALAAVIKMI

-1007 DEFDISA
+1007 AEADVSIRKFM
-1014 TQFLKTAGLVGG
+1014 QTAKAVGK
-1026 IMLAL
+1026 IMFSLAI
-1031 AASVAI
+1031 AVAI
-1037 MGLEIRAGGLTISN
+1037 MGFEFRTEGLIISN
-1051 NLKGVAAYMIAFAA
+1051 NLKGVGRYMIAFAA
-1065 GLYVFAAAMGRL
+1065 GLYVFAAAMDRL
-1077 TKIRDAMDPK
+1077 TKVRDVLNPL
-1087 VAVQFVGLM
+1087 VATQMVGFM

-1117 GLALLAVSGAMLILF
+1117 GIALLAVSGAMLILF

-1147 LKSLLS
+1147 LKSLVS

-1167 LGGRISKYAAKAGLG
+1167 LGGPISQYAAKAGLG

-1190 ALLPISI
+1190 TLLPISI

-1211 LKAVVVIGG
+1211 LWAVGVIGG

-1231 AGEFAAKAGITLL
+1231 AGEFAAKAGVTLL
-1244 AAAGAMLAMTAAI
+1244 AAAGAMLAMTAVV

-1262 LPEDKMWQGVAAI
+1262 LPEDKMRRAVGAIMLIGGLFAA
-1275 GVIGAVFALLEGLSK
+1275 LEGLSK
-1290 LAADATK
+1290 FAVDAK
-1297 SIIAIGGVFAAMAAA
+1297 NSIIAIGGVFVAMATA
-1312 LAILSSGL
+1312 LAILSSDL
-1320 IDSSKLESAA
+1320 IDISKLETAAGGLVALMLSFTLLYGVIA
-1330 KSLSLLMGVFT
+1330 KSH
-1341 AMYAKIANTR
+1341 A
-1351 TIRPRS
+1351 IRMRALP
-1357 LSGIWNM
+1357 GIWHMVGVIAAITVLVGVISAIPNLQTSINTM
-1364 VGIVGVFT
+1364 VGIGGLV
-1372 VLIGAISAIE
+1372 
-1382 SKFGIR
+1382 
-1388 TSLTTVAG
+1388 
-1396 ISTLMLALSAAI
+1396 LALSAAVA
-1408 TIISKSS
+1408 IISRSP
-1415 VIAPGV
+1415 VIRSGV
-1421 MSKVWIMVG
+1421 MSKIWIMAGIVG
-1430 VTAALGA
+1430 ALGV
-1437 LVVGISALETK
+1437 LLVGISALEK
-1448 FGLSTSIE
+1448 LCDVHTSIE
-1456 TIGSLSLLLVAL
+1456 TVGSISLLLLAL
-1468 SGAMILVSFASKIG
+1468 SGVFTIVALASRIASPALVLKGCLTFA
-1482 GSIKAILAV
+1482 
-1491 VGGFLA
+1491 GF
-1497 FIAGMA
+1497 
-1503 VVIGAIGA
+1503 VGAIGLVLLA
-1511 ITNEFGDLK
+1511 LGSVQALLEALGGGDFIDK
-1520 DFETGVEVL
+1520 GIGV
-1529 GYIGEGLG
+1529 IRKIFEGLG
-1537 KLISKFTAGLL
+1537 SIISGYIAGTMS
-1548 AGLPDIA
+1548 GLPI
-1555 TYIGQFI
+1555 IGDTLSQFMT
-1562 INMKGVKTEL
+1562 NVQ
-1572 EGFDTETADSVSNL
+1572 GFLTGLDGFNDESANAVANL
-1586 VDALG
+1586 VNILSQ
-1591 NLFAGKF
+1591 LFAGKF
-1598 KIKDAEQ
+1598 KIKDAEK
-1605 NAKMY
+1605 NAEMY
-1610 TRISENMEALMPSL
+1610 TRLTANMEALMPSL
-1624 IAFAE
+1624 ITFA
-1629 DCRAINTQGLDSG
+1629 DNCKDINTEGLDAG
-1642 CKAIGALVDAST
+1642 CKAIEALVAAST
-1654 KIPNSGGLAGLFAGN
+1654 SIPNSGGLFGN
-1669 NDWTTFGTGLAAF
+1669 LVGENDWATFGTGLADLGSAI
-1682 GTALKDFSISCA
+1682 KSFSDSCA
-1694 DINTDGIDL
+1694 GINEDGL
-1703 GCKAIESLVV
+1703 QAGCDAT
-1713 SSKDIPNSGGIAG
+1713 IA
-1726 IFAGENDWVTF
+1726 
-1737 GSGLAAFGT
+1737 
-1746 ALKDFSISCVDINT
+1746 
-1760 QGLEKGCKG
+1760 
-1769 TVELAKAADE
+1769 LAKASDE
-1779 IPNSGGELAKWVG
+1779 IPNSGGMLAAFVG

-1799 EEGLVSYGAALAA
+1799 EKGLVSYGEALTA
-1812 FSIAVTGV
+1812 FSKAVAGV
-1820 KKNNVGQGAWAT
+1820 KKDNVSQGAWAT
-1832 RELATAMDGI
+1832 RELATVMDGI
-1842 PNSGGLL
+1842 PNSGGWL

-1865 GPYGAALKRFSDYAS
+1865 GPYGAALMTFSKFAS
-1880 SVSVDS
+1880 GVSVEAVT
-1886 IKNGKEAT
+1886 KGKDAT
-1894 VLLGEAYS
+1894 ILLGEAYS

-1911 YWQQIYT
+1911 YWQQIYD
-1918 GLGEYGRIL
+1918 GLEEYGDKL
-1927 KWFNDDVEGINTDQ
+1927 KDFNDNVEGIDTDR

-1968 IEWDTVAGNIQEF
+1968 IKWDKVAGNIQEF
-1981 RNILGSDV
+1981 RTILGSDV
-1989 VRLAQTVSDTTTSG
+1989 SLLADTISDNTTSG

-2009 YMFEIKESFK
+2009 YMFEIKEAFK
-2019 AITGISESDI
+2019 AITDISESDI

-2040 DSVKNAR
+2040 DSVKSAR

-2059 ENFKNVGKDMFDG
+2059 ENFKNIGQDMFDG
-2072 IAEGIKDDSVIKSI
+2072 IAEGIKDDSVIKSV

-2091 DSILSNFRLYLGI
+2091 DSILSNFRKYLGI
-2104 PTNSETGASSGS
+2104 PTNSESGASSGA
-2116 FKMKAYGKQMVAGFI
+2116 FKMKVYGKQMVAGFI

-2139 IGSDAM
+2139 NGSDAM

-2156 STAAGISEANDAGK
+2156 STAAGINEANHAGE
-2170 AVGEGYVEGVA
+2170 AVGEAYIEGVA
-2181 SVTGSAAKSGSMT
+2181 TVTTSTAKSGGMT

-2210 AAEAGMDTAQSWFD
+2210 AAKSGMDTAQSWFD
-2224 SITDSLRTG
+2224 STVDTIQTS
-2233 TAGAKDRITGWIDGL
+2233 TAGAKDKIAGWINGIF
-2248 LNGGSQGLL
+2248 NGGSQGILD
-2257 SNLGI
+2257 NLGI
-2262 DINSLLLGDT
+2262 DINSLLLGDAT
-2272 EIGDSDIT
+2272 INDSDL
-2280 SYFSGLGTEI
+2280 SKYFKDLNEDVKGYSF
-2290 DGAAIDSKLQQA
+2290 DSKLQQA
-2302 KDEYDA
+2302 KDEFDV
-2308 LIESYKQG
+2308 LIDSYKQG
-2316 KINQAEYDR
+2316 KIDQAEYDR
-2325 QYTSL
+2325 QYTAL
-2330 LKTYTTEQVGL
+2330 LRKYTSEQVGL
-2341 ISYAQGKMKEYV
+2341 VAYAQGQMKKHV

-2377 LADNVTKPMEEAFT
+2377 LADTATKPMEEAFT

-2412 LTAKKEELIK
+2412 LTEKKDELIK

-2457 EAYDEQMAK
+2457 EAYDKQMAK
-2466 YAANLEKLEK
+2466 YAANLKKLEN
-2476 KKSRLVKRYGE
+2476 KKSHVIKRFGE
-2487 ESQAVH
+2487 ESQAAH

-2524 DYAETFK
+2524 NYAETFK

-2540 NQTIKKLQAR
+2540 NRTIKKLQAR

-2558 MLAGETDIK
+2558 MLAGETDVK

-2573 DYLNSLSDAELKA
+2573 DYLNNLSDAELKA

-2602 QTFYGSEM
+2602 QTFYGPEM
-2610 ENAVL
+2610 EQAVL
-2615 DYTNSIISTM
+2615 DYTNNIISTM

-2644 SGFSSETEAS
+2644 SGFSAETEAS

-2661 GQSITDELKRIYDIH
+2661 GQSITNELKRIYDIH
-2676 SPSRVMKEEIGYNLA
+2676 SPSRVMREEIGYNLA

-2746 DMQPTITPVLDLTQ
+2746 DTQPTITPVLDLTQ

-2768 QTKVNMQTPTYLV
+2768 QTKINMQTPTYLV

-2810 SINPINAISTL
+2810 SINPINAIGTL
-2821 DTNVTTGISNLGNT
+2821 DANVVTGISNLGNT

-2845 GALVG
+2845 GTLVG

>member
-1 MSREIDQRV
+1 MSKEIDQRV

-52 RVAKFTMKPLE
+52 RVVKFTMKPLE

-117 INAIQTILANTQSKG
+117 INAVQTILANTQSKG

-196 ASTAMY
+196 ASVAMY

-373 LVGDFGEAKELFT
+373 IVGDFGEAKELFT
-386 YLSDTFSGLIN
+386 FLSDAFSGLIN
-397 ESSDARNAIVADALG
+397 ESSDARNAIVADAMG

-419 KVLTDAGVSMDDF
+419 KVLTDAGVSMDTF

-446 IDEWITADGS
+446 IDEWIAADGS

-486 VALVDYQKVVTDI
+486 VALEDYQKAVTDV

-513 LTAANFDYAEVQ
+513 LTAANLDYAEVQ

-537 HLDRLDAAQL
+537 HLDRLDTAQL
-547 KNIGMTEEQIDTYKK
+547 KNIGMTEEQINTYKK

-579 DMSAPSGRALLVDSL
+579 DMSAPSGRTLLVDSL

-620 GPIKKFFK
+620 GPIKKFLK

-636 FASIEKYA
+636 FVSIEKYA

-676 SESLNIDAK
+676 NDVLHVDAK

-699 AFRQWLKDSN
+699 AFRQWMKDSN
-709 AIQNGLTKLKEI
+709 AIQNGLAKLKTI
-721 IVSVVDNVKGFIEG
+721 IVSVVDNVKEFIAG
-735 FKESDVITAGVAKIQ
+735 FKESDVIATGVERIQ

-762 SLDGLGKSF
+762 SLDGLGQSF

-776 SIKNGDKIDL
+776 KIKNGDKIDF
-786 SNVSGSLSTLS
+786 SNISNSLSTLS

-813 FVDYVKADVPKRFQS
+813 FVEYVKADVPRRFQS
-828 AFGGIVGVFEGFRTE
+828 AFSGIVGVFEGFRTE

-891 PVQGILNSVKN
+891 PVRGILNSVKG

-907 SNVLKAD
+907 SNMLKAE

-935 SMTLLATIKDD
+935 SMTLLATIKGD
-946 DLKSVLI
+946 DLKSALI
-953 NLAIALGAIAAMA
+953 NLAIAVATIGAMA
-966 TVVALIGK
+966 AVAAIINK
-974 MSPSFAGAFMSLLGL
+974 TSASFTGAFMSLLGL

-1014 TQFLKTAGLVGG
+1014 GRFIKTAGLVGG

-1037 MGLEIRAGGLTISN
+1037 MGIEIRAGGLTITN
-1051 NLKGVAAYMIAFAA
+1051 NLKGVAAYMITFAA
-1065 GLYVFAAAMGRL
+1065 GLYAFAAAMERL
-1077 TKIRDAMDPK
+1077 SKVRDVMDPK

-1117 GLALLAVSGAMLILF
+1117 GIALLAVSGAMLILF

-1153 IAALTGVMFVILKA
+1153 IAALTGVMFIILKA

-1206 ELRKG
+1206 ELNKG
-1211 LKAVVVIGG
+1211 LWAVGVIGV
-1220 VFAGLIAVSKL
+1220 VFAGLIAASKL
-1231 AGEFAAKAGITLL
+1231 AGEFAAKAGVTLL
-1244 AAAGAMLAMTAAI
+1244 AAAGAMLAMTAVV

-1262 LPEDKMWQGVAAI
+1262 LPEDKMRQAI
-1275 GVIGAVFALLEGLSK
+1275 GAIMRIGGLFAALEGLSYFAK
-1290 LAADATK
+1290 DAK
-1297 SIIAIGGVFAAMAAA
+1297 NSIIAIGGVFAVMATS
-1312 LAILSSGL
+1312 LAILSSDL
-1320 IDSSKLESAA
+1320 IDTNKLIAATGGLTTLMISFTVLYGVIA
-1330 KSLSLLMGVFT
+1330 KSHG
-1341 AMYAKIANTR
+1341 
-1351 TIRPRS
+1351 IRRRALP
-1357 LSGIWNM
+1357 GIWNM
-1364 VGIVGVFT
+1364 VGVMAAITVLVGV
-1372 VLIGAISAIE
+1372 ISAIPNIQT
-1382 SKFGIR
+1382 SIKTVGGIGG
-1388 TSLTTVAG
+1388 LV
-1396 ISTLMLALSAAI
+1396 IALSTAVAI
-1408 TIISKSS
+1408 VSRSP
-1415 VIAPGV
+1415 VIQPGI
-1421 MSKVWIMVG
+1421 MSKVWIMAGIVG
-1430 VTAALGA
+1430 ALGA

-1456 TIGSLSLLLVAL
+1456 TVGSISLLLIAL
-1468 SGAMILVSFASKIG
+1468 SGAMVLVSLASKLAGGVGRVTKGLAAFGTFIG
-1482 GSIKAILAV
+1482 GMVAV
-1491 VGGFLA
+1491 VTILGTLQA
-1497 FIAGMA
+1497 FIDEYGGLQ
-1503 VVIGAIGA
+1503 VFQKSI
-1511 ITNEFGDLK
+1511 
-1520 DFETGVEVL
+1520 EVL
-1529 GYIGEGLG
+1529 GYIGEALG
-1537 KLISKFTAGLL
+1537 TLISSFGVGLVSGLPTIGDTLSQFMTNVQGFL
-1548 AGLPDIA
+1548 AGLD
-1555 TYIGQFI
+1555 
-1562 INMKGVKTEL
+1562 
-1572 EGFDTETADSVSNL
+1572 GFDDESANAVANL
-1586 VDALG
+1586 VNILG
-1591 NLFAGKF
+1591 QLFAGKF
-1598 KIKDAEQ
+1598 KIKDAEK
-1605 NAKMY
+1605 NAEMY
-1610 TRISENMEALMPSL
+1610 ARLTANMEALMPSL
-1624 IAFAE
+1624 IAFA
-1629 DCRAINTQGLDSG
+1629 DNCKDINTEGLDAG
-1642 CKAIGALVDAST
+1642 CKAIEALATASNN
-1654 KIPNSGGLAGLFAGN
+1654 IPNSGGLFGGIVGD
-1669 NDWTTFGTGLAAF
+1669 NDWTTFGSGLADLGSAI
-1682 GTALKDFSISCA
+1682 KSFSESCA
-1694 DINTDGIDL
+1694 DID
-1703 GCKAIESLVV
+1703 E
-1713 SSKDIPNSGGIAG
+1713 
-1726 IFAGENDWVTF
+1726 
-1737 GSGLAAFGT
+1737 SGLEAGCAAT
-1746 ALKDFSISCVDINT
+1746 IALAEAS
-1760 QGLEKGCKG
+1760 
-1769 TVELAKAADE
+1769 DE
-1779 IPNSGGELAKWVG
+1779 IPNSGGLLADWIG
-1792 DNTWSDM
+1792 DNTWGTM
-1799 EEGLVSYGAALAA
+1799 TTGLEDYGKALTA
-1812 FSIAVTGV
+1812 FSKAVAGV
-1820 KKNNVGQGAWAT
+1820 KKENVEEGAWAT
-1832 RELATAMDGI
+1832 KELATAMDGI
-1842 PNSGGLL
+1842 PNSGGKL
-1849 ADFLGD
+1849 AEWIGD
-1855 NNWVTFSQGL
+1855 NTWSTFKEGL
-1865 GPYGAALKRFSDYAS
+1865 GAYGSALKNFSDKAS
-1880 SVSVDS
+1880 GVSVDAVT
-1886 IKNGKEAT
+1886 NGKDAT
-1894 VLLGEAYS
+1894 VLLGDAYS

-1911 YWQQIYT
+1911 YWKQIYD

-1927 KWFNDDVEGINTDQ
+1927 KWFSDDVEGIDTDH
-1941 LLKVVTATTNLASS
+1941 LLKVTTATTNLASS

-1963 LDKNE
+1963 LDKND
-1968 IEWDTVAGNIQEF
+1968 IKWDKVAGNIQEF

-1989 VRLAQTVSDTTTSG
+1989 NLLAQTVNDTTTSG
-2003 ILKIKT
+2003 ILKIKS
-2009 YMFEIKESFK
+2009 YMFEIKEAFK

-2059 ENFKNVGKDMFDG
+2059 ENFKNVGQDMFDG
-2072 IAEGIKDDSVIKSI
+2072 IAEGIKDDSVIKSV

-2091 DSILSNFRLYLGI
+2091 DSILSNFRKYLGI
-2104 PTNSETGASSGS
+2104 PTNSESGASTGS
-2116 FKMKAYGKQMVAGFI
+2116 FKMKVYGKQMVTGFI
-2131 AGIDEDTK
+2131 AGIDENTK

-2145 RLFAQKMLKAF
+2145 TLFAQKMLKAF
-2156 STAAGISEANDAGK
+2156 STAAGISEANDAGQ
-2170 AVGEGYVEGVA
+2170 AVGEAYIDGVA
-2181 SVTGSAAKSGSMT
+2181 TVTTSTAKSGGMT
-2194 DEVEGV
+2194 GEVEGV
-2200 LTADGKTADA
+2200 LTANGQTADA
-2210 AAEAGMDTAQSWFD
+2210 AAKAGMDTAQSWFD
-2224 SITDSLRTG
+2224 STIDKIKTG
-2233 TAGAKDRITGWIDGL
+2233 AAGAKDKIAGWVNGIF
-2248 LNGGSQGLL
+2248 NGGSQGILD
-2257 SNLGI
+2257 NMGI
-2262 DINSLLLGDT
+2262 DINSLLLGDAT
-2272 EIGDSDIT
+2272 INDSDL
-2280 SYFSGLGTEI
+2280 SKYFKDLNKDVKGYSF
-2290 DGAAIDSKLQQA
+2290 DSKLQQA
-2302 KDEYDA
+2302 KDEFDA
-2308 LIESYKQG
+2308 LLESYKQG
-2316 KINQAEYDR
+2316 KIDQAEYDR
-2325 QYTSL
+2325 QYTAL
-2330 LKTYTTEQVGL
+2330 LRKYTSEQVGL
-2341 ISYAQGKMKEYV
+2341 VAYAQGQMKKHV

-2377 LADNVTKPMEEAFT
+2377 LANNVTKPMEEAFT

-2412 LTAKKEELIK
+2412 LTAKKDELIK

-2457 EAYDEQMAK
+2457 EAYDAKMAE

-2503 AEMEKY
+2503 TEMEKY

-2524 DYAETFK
+2524 NYAETFK

-2550 KVDDSILQ
+2550 KVDDSVLQ
-2558 MLAGETDIK
+2558 MLAGEKDVK

-2573 DYLNSLSDAELKA
+2573 EYLNNLSDAELKA

-2615 DYTNSIISTM
+2615 NYTNNVISTM

-2676 SPSRVMKEEIGYNLA
+2676 SPSRVMREEIGYNLA

-2698 LDRLKMWTNGLN
+2698 LDRLKIWTNGLN

-2723 SMIDVESFNTVLS
+2723 SMIDVESFNTVLT

-2768 QTKVNMQTPTYLV
+2768 QTKINMQTPTYLV

-2810 SINPINAISTL
+2810 SINPINAIGTL
-2821 DTNVTTGISNLGNT
+2821 DANVTTGISNLGNT

>member
-117 INAIQTILANTQSKG
+117 INAVQTILANTQSKG

-317 ARELAATG
+317 ARELATTG

-348 VKTFSQLMD
+348 VKTFTQLMD

-368 QTWEL
+368 QTWKL
-373 LVGDFGEAKELFT
+373 IVGDFGEAKELFT
-386 YLSDTFSGLIN
+386 FLSDAFSGLIN
-397 ESSDARNAIVADALG
+397 ESSDARNAIVADAMG

-446 IDEWITADGS
+446 IDEWIAADGS

-486 VALVDYQKVVTDI
+486 VALEDYQKAVTDV

-513 LTAANFDYAEVQ
+513 LTAANLDYAEIQ

-547 KNIGMTEEQIDTYKK
+547 KNIGMTEEQINTYKK

-568 DPASALNQMIQ
+568 DPTSALNQMIQ
-579 DMSAPSGRALLVDSL
+579 DMSAPSGRTLLVDSL

-620 GPIKKFFK
+620 GPIKKFLK

-636 FASIEKYA
+636 FASVEKYA

-656 ILGIIG
+656 VLGIIG

-676 SESLNIDAK
+676 NDVLHVDAK
-685 SVLDFTANIGDNIV
+685 SVLDFTANVGDNIV

-709 AIQNGLTKLKEI
+709 AIQNGLTKLKTI
-721 IVSVVDNVKGFIEG
+721 IVSVVDNVKEFIAG
-735 FKESDVITAGVAKIQ
+735 LKESDVITTGIERIQ

-762 SLDGLGKSF
+762 SLDGLGQSF
-771 TSFIQ
+771 ASFIQ
-776 SIKNGDKIDL
+776 NIKNGDKIDF
-786 SNVSGSLSTLS
+786 SNVSDSLSTLS

-805 QVNLSFSG
+805 QVNLSFAG
-813 FVDYVKADVPKRFQS
+813 FIDYAKADIPKRFQS
-828 AFGGIVGVFEGFRTE
+828 AFSGIVGVFEGFKTE

-848 YAIQQTFSGLNWGV
+848 YAIQQTFGNLNWGV

-891 PVQGILNSVKN
+891 PVQGILNSVKG

-907 SNVLKAD
+907 SNVLKAE

-935 SMTLLATIKDD
+935 SMTLLATIKGD
-946 DLKSVLI
+946 DLKSALI
-953 NLAIALGAIAAMA
+953 NLAIAVATIGAMA
-966 TVVALIGK
+966 AVAAIINK
-974 MSPSFAGAFMSLLGL
+974 TSASFTGAFMSLLGL

-1014 TQFLKTAGLVGG
+1014 TRFLKTAGLVGG

-1037 MGLEIRAGGLTISN
+1037 MGIEIRAGGLTITN
-1051 NLKGVAAYMIAFAA
+1051 NLKGVGAYMIIFAA
-1065 GLYVFAAAMGRL
+1065 GLYVFAAAMDRL
-1077 TKIRDAMDPK
+1077 TKVQDVLNPL
-1087 VAVQFVGLM
+1087 VATQMVGFM

-1117 GLALLAVSGAMLILF
+1117 GIALLAVSGAMLILF

-1197 KLLGSINRK
+1197 KLFGSINRK
-1206 ELRKG
+1206 ELNKG
-1211 LKAVVVIGG
+1211 LWAVGVIGA
-1220 VFAGLIAVSKL
+1220 VFAGLIWVSKY
-1231 AGEFAAKAGITLL
+1231 AGEFAAKAGVTLL
-1244 AAAGAMLAMTAAI
+1244 AAAGAMLAMTAVI

-1262 LPEDKMWQGVAAI
+1262 LPEDKMWRAVGAVSII
-1275 GVIGAVFALLEGLSK
+1275 GVVFAALEGLSK
-1290 LAADATK
+1290 LAVDAK
-1297 SIIAIGGVFAAMAAA
+1297 NSIIATGGVFVAMATA
-1312 LAILSSGL
+1312 LAILSSDL
-1320 IDSSKLESAA
+1320 IDTDKLIAATAGLTTLMVSFTVLYGVIA
-1330 KSLSLLMGVFT
+1330 KSHG
-1341 AMYAKIANTR
+1341 
-1351 TIRPRS
+1351 IRMRALP
-1357 LSGIWNM
+1357 GIWNM
-1364 VGIVGVFT
+1364 VGVVLALTVFVGV
-1372 VLIGAISAIE
+1372 ISAIPNVQ
-1382 SKFGIR
+1382 
-1388 TSLTTVAG
+1388 TSITTMASIGGLV
-1396 ISTLMLALSAAI
+1396 MALSGAVA
-1408 TIISKSS
+1408 IISRAP
-1415 VIAPGV
+1415 VIQPDV
-1421 MSKVWIMVG
+1421 MGKVLLMTGI
-1430 VTAALGA
+1430 VTLLGF
-1437 LVVGISALETK
+1437 LVVAIAKMEDMCDVH
-1448 FGLSTSIE
+1448 TSIE
-1456 TIGSLSLLLVAL
+1456 TIGSLSLLLIAL
-1468 SGAMILVSFASKIG
+1468 SGAMVIVSLASKLAG
-1482 GSIKAILAV
+1482 GSAGVMAGLKAFGTFVAGLIAVLAIL
-1491 VGGFLA
+1491 GTIQA
-1497 FIAGMA
+1497 FIDEYGGLQIFQKS
-1503 VVIGAIGA
+1503 VDVI
-1511 ITNEFGDLK
+1511 
-1520 DFETGVEVL
+1520 
-1529 GYIGEGLG
+1529 GYIGEAIGTFYSSFG
-1537 KLISKFTAGLL
+1537 TGLIS
-1548 AGLPDIA
+1548 GLPA
-1555 TYIGQFI
+1555 IGDTLSQFMT
-1562 INMKGVKTEL
+1562 NVQGFLTGL
-1572 EGFDTETADSVSNL
+1572 EGFDDESANSVANL
-1586 VDALG
+1586 VNILG
-1591 NLFAGKF
+1591 QLFAGKF
-1598 KIKDAEQ
+1598 KIKDAEK
-1605 NAKMY
+1605 NAEMY
-1610 TRISENMEALMPSL
+1610 ARLTANMEALMPSL
-1624 IAFAE
+1624 IAFA
-1629 DCRAINTQGLDSG
+1629 DNCKDINTEGLDAG
-1642 CKAIGALVDAST
+1642 CKAIEALVTAST
-1654 KIPNSGGLAGLFAGN
+1654 KIPNSGGLFGGIVGN
-1669 NDWTTFGTGLAAF
+1669 NDWTTFGAGLADLGSAIKSFSESGTGIDETGLDNA
-1682 GTALKDFSISCA
+1682 
-1694 DINTDGIDL
+1694 
-1703 GCKAIESLVV
+1703 CKA
-1713 SSKDIPNSGGIAG
+1713 
-1726 IFAGENDWVTF
+1726 
-1737 GSGLAAFGT
+1737 
-1746 ALKDFSISCVDINT
+1746 
-1760 QGLEKGCKG
+1760 
-1769 TVELAKAADE
+1769 TVALAKASDE
-1779 IPNSGGELAKWVG
+1779 IPNSGGALALFVG

-1799 EEGLVSYGAALAA
+1799 ENGLVSYGEALVA
-1812 FSIAVTGV
+1812 FSNAVAGV
-1820 KKNNVGQGAWAT
+1820 KKGNVSQGAWAT

-1842 PNSGGLL
+1842 PNSGGKL
-1849 ADFLGD
+1849 AEWLGD

-1865 GPYGAALKRFSDYAS
+1865 GPYGAALLKFSMFAS
-1880 SVSVDS
+1880 GVSVEAVTKGKDATILLKDAYEV
-1886 IKNGKEAT
+1886 IKKVKKAGQWS
-1894 VLLGEAYS
+1894 L
-1902 VVQGIPTSG
+1902 
-1911 YWQQIYT
+1911 IYT
-1918 GLGEYGRIL
+1918 GLEEYGDKL
-1927 KWFNDDVEGINTDQ
+1927 KDFNDSVEGIDTDR

-1963 LDKNE
+1963 LDKND
-1968 IEWDTVAGNIQEF
+1968 IEWGTVADNIQEF

-1989 VRLAQTVSDTTTSG
+1989 SLLADTVSDATTSG

-2009 YMFEIKESFK
+2009 YMFEIKEAFK

-2059 ENFKNVGKDMFDG
+2059 ENFKNVGQDMFDG
-2072 IAEGIKDDSVIKSI
+2072 IAEGIKDDSVIKSV

-2091 DSILSNFRLYLGI
+2091 DSILSNFRKYLGI
-2104 PTNSETGASSGS
+2104 PTNSVTGASSGS
-2116 FKMKAYGKQMVAGFI
+2116 FKMKVYGKQMVAGFI

-2145 RLFAQKMLKAF
+2145 KLFAQKMLKAF

-2170 AVGEGYVEGVA
+2170 AVGEAYIDGVA
-2181 SVTGSAAKSGSMT
+2181 TVTTSTAKSGGMA

-2210 AAEAGMDTAQSWFD
+2210 AAKAGMDTAQSWFD
-2224 SITDSLRTG
+2224 STIDKIKTG
-2233 TAGAKDRITGWIDGL
+2233 ASGAKDKIAGWVNGIF
-2248 LNGGSQGLL
+2248 NGGSQGIID
-2257 SNLGI
+2257 SLGI
-2262 DINSLLLGDT
+2262 DINSLILGDAS
-2272 EIGDSDIT
+2272 INDSDL
-2280 SYFSGLGTEI
+2280 SKYWNSLNKDL
-2290 DGAAIDSKLQQA
+2290 DGYSFDSKLQQA
-2302 KDEYDA
+2302 KDEFDV
-2308 LIESYKQG
+2308 LIDSYKQG
-2316 KINQAEYDR
+2316 KIDQAEYDR
-2325 QYTSL
+2325 QYTAL
-2330 LKTYTTEQVGL
+2330 LGKYTSEQVGL
-2341 ISYAQGKMKEYV
+2341 IAYAQGQMKKHV

-2412 LTAKKEELIK
+2412 LTAKKDELIE

-2457 EAYDEQMAK
+2457 EAYDAKMAE
-2466 YAANLEKLEK
+2466 YAVNLEKLEK
-2476 KKSRLVKRYGE
+2476 KKSRVIKRYGE
-2487 ESQAVH
+2487 ESQAAR

-2524 DYAETFK
+2524 DYADTFK
-2531 KETVALTNY
+2531 KETIALANY

-2558 MLAGETDIK
+2558 MLAGEKDIK

-2573 DYLNSLSDAELKA
+2573 DYLNNLSDAELKA

-2602 QTFYGSEM
+2602 QTFYGPEM
-2610 ENAVL
+2610 EQAVL

-2661 GQSITDELKRIYDIH
+2661 GKSITDELKRIYDIH

-2698 LDRLKMWTNGLN
+2698 LERLKMWTNGLN

-2746 DMQPTITPVLDLTQ
+2746 DTQPTITPVLDLTQ

-2768 QTKVNMQTPTYLV
+2768 QTKINMQTPTYLV

-2810 SINPINAISTL
+2810 SINPINAIGVL

-2845 GALVG
+2845 GTLVG

>member
-117 INAIQTILANTQSKG
+117 INAVQTILANTQSKG

-317 ARELAATG
+317 AKELAATG

-368 QTWEL
+368 QTWKL
-373 LVGDFGEAKELFT
+373 IVGDFGEAKELFT
-386 YLSDTFSGLIN
+386 FLSDTFSGLIN
-397 ESSDARNAIVADALG
+397 ESSDARNAIVADAMG

-419 KVLTDAGVSMDDF
+419 KVLTDAGVSMDTF

-446 IDEWITADGS
+446 IDEWIAADGS

-486 VALVDYQKVVTDI
+486 VALEDYQKAVTDV

-513 LTAANFDYAEVQ
+513 MTAANLDYAEVQ

-547 KNIGMTEEQIDTYKK
+547 KNIGMTEEQINTYKK

-568 DPASALNQMIQ
+568 DPASTLNQMIQ
-579 DMSAPSGRALLVDSL
+579 DMSAPSGRTLLVDSL

-620 GPIKKFFK
+620 GPIKKFLK

-656 ILGIIG
+656 VLGIIG

-676 SESLNIDAK
+676 NDVLHVDAK
-685 SVLDFTANIGDNIV
+685 SVLDFTANVGDNIV

-709 AIQNGLTKLKEI
+709 AIQNGLTKLKTI
-721 IVSVVDNVKGFIEG
+721 IVSVVDNVKEFIEG
-735 FKESDVITAGVAKIQ
+735 FKESDVITAGVARIQ

-771 TSFIQ
+771 ASFIQ
-776 SIKNGDKIDL
+776 NIKNGDKIDF
-786 SNVSGSLSTLS
+786 SNISNSLSTLS

-805 QVNLSFSG
+805 QVNLSFAG
-813 FVDYVKADVPKRFQS
+813 FIDYAKADIPKRFQS
-828 AFGGIVGVFEGFRTE
+828 AFSGIVGVFEGFRTE

-862 VLSLFNAGFLLKMT
+862 VLSLFNAAFLLKMT
-876 STITTQLGKLVDKFE
+876 STITNQLGKLVDKFE
-891 PVQGILNSVKN
+891 PVKGILNSVKG
-902 AINQF
+902 AVNQF
-907 SNVLKAD
+907 SNLLKAE

-921 ALLEIAAAVGILAL
+921 ALLELAAAVGILAL
-935 SMTLLATIKDD
+935 SMTLLATIKDED
-946 DLKSVLI
+946 FESMLT
-953 NLAIALGAIAAMA
+953 NLTIAITTIGAMA
-966 TVVALIGK
+966 AVAALISK
-974 MSPSFAGAFMSLLGL
+974 MSPSFTGAFMSLVGL
-989 SIALAVVTKMI
+989 SIALVAVVKMI
-1000 TDLSVKL
+1000 TDLSIKL
-1007 DEFDISA
+1007 KEANTSIKKFIE
-1014 TQFLKTAGLVGG
+1014 TAHAVGDV
-1026 IMLAL
+1026 MLAL
-1031 AASVAI
+1031 AVAVGI
-1037 MGLEIRAGGLTISN
+1037 MGFEIRTQGVTITN
-1051 NLKGVAAYMIAFAA
+1051 NLKGVGAYMITFAA
-1065 GLYVFAAAMGRL
+1065 GLYVFAAAMDRL
-1077 TKIRDAMDPK
+1077 TKVRDVLNPL
-1087 VAVQFVGLM
+1087 VATQMVGFM
-1096 GAMVLMLKLLSGP
+1096 AAMVLMLKLLSGS

-1117 GLALLAVSGAMLILF
+1117 GIALLAVSGAMLILF
-1132 KLLHDMPTAMETTDW
+1132 KVLHDMPTAMETTDW

-1167 LGGRISKYAAKAGLG
+1167 LGGPISQYAAKAGLG

-1190 ALLPISI
+1190 ALLPVSI

-1206 ELRKG
+1206 ELNKG
-1211 LKAVVVIGG
+1211 LWAVGVIGA
-1220 VFAGLIAVSKL
+1220 VFVGLVWASK
-1231 AGEFAAKAGITLL
+1231 FARRFSAKAGVLLL
-1244 AAAGAMLAMTAAI
+1244 AAAGSLLAMTAVI
-1257 AALGY
+1257 AALGH
-1262 LPEDKMWQGVAAI
+1262 LPEDKMWQGIKAISAI
-1275 GVIGAVFALLEGLSK
+1275 GALFAALEYLSK
-1290 LAADATK
+1290 FAADAK
-1297 SIIAIGGVFAAMAAA
+1297 NSIIAIGGVFAAMAAA
-1312 LAILSSGL
+1312 LAILSSDMV
-1320 IDSSKLESAA
+1320 DSTKLGTA
-1330 KSLSLLMGVFT
+1330 SLALSVLMGTF
-1341 AMYAKIANTR
+1341 ALMYALIANTR
-1351 TIRPRS
+1351 RIRKTS
-1357 LSGIWNM
+1357 LGGIWNM
-1364 VGIVGVFT
+1364 VAVVGALT
-1372 VLIGAISAIE
+1372 ILIGVISAIPN
-1382 SKFGIR
+1382 IQ
-1388 TSLTTVAG
+1388 TSIKTVG
-1396 ISTLMLALSAAI
+1396 SIGGLLMALSVAYSIIAKSPVIQSDAKVLSKIWVMAAI
-1408 TIISKSS
+1408 VGALSILVGIISA
-1415 VIAPGV
+1415 VE
-1421 MSKVWIMVG
+1421 
-1430 VTAALGA
+1430 TACDIHA
-1437 LVVGISALETK
+1437 
-1448 FGLSTSIE
+1448 SIE
-1456 TIGSLSLLLVAL
+1456 TAGSISLLLIAMTGAYSILALVSSVVNPALASAGCMVFVKFLAYMAIIIAAFGAVQDILDTVGGGDIIDKGIGVIYKIFEGLGNIL
-1468 SGAMILVSFASKIG
+1468 SGFGAGLMNGLPQIG
-1482 GSIKAILAV
+1482 VTLSQFMTKV
-1491 VGGFLA
+1491 QGFLA
-1497 FIAGMA
+1497 
-1503 VVIGAIGA
+1503 
-1511 ITNEFGDLK
+1511 
-1520 DFETGVEVL
+1520 
-1529 GYIGEGLG
+1529 GL
-1537 KLISKFTAGLL
+1537 
-1548 AGLPDIA
+1548 D
-1555 TYIGQFI
+1555 
-1562 INMKGVKTEL
+1562 
-1572 EGFDTETADSVSNL
+1572 GFDDESANAVANL
-1586 VDALG
+1586 VGILG
-1591 NLFAGKF
+1591 QLFAGKF
-1598 KIKDAEQ
+1598 KIKDAEK
-1605 NAKMY
+1605 NAEMY
-1610 TRISENMEALMPSL
+1610 TRLTANMEALMPSL
-1624 IAFAE
+1624 IAFA
-1629 DCRAINTQGLDSG
+1629 DNCKDINTEGLDAG
-1642 CKAIGALVDAST
+1642 CKAIEALVAAST
-1654 KIPNSGGLAGLFAGN
+1654 SIPNSGGLFGGIVGN
-1669 NDWTTFGTGLAAF
+1669 NDWATFGKGLA
-1682 GTALKDFSISCA
+1682 
-1694 DINTDGIDL
+1694 DL
-1703 GCKAIESLVV
+1703 GSAIKSFSES
-1713 SSKDIPNSGGIAG
+1713 GAG
-1726 IFAGENDWVTF
+1726 INAD
-1737 GSGLAAFGT
+1737 
-1746 ALKDFSISCVDINT
+1746 
-1760 QGLEKGCKG
+1760 GLEDACEA
-1769 TVELAKAADE
+1769 TIALAKASNE
-1779 IPNSGGELAKWVG
+1779 IPNSGGMLAIFIG
-1792 DNTWSDM
+1792 DNTWSKM
-1799 EEGLVSYGAALAA
+1799 SAGLEDYGKALTA
-1812 FSIAVTGV
+1812 FSNAVEGV
-1820 KKNNVGQGAWAT
+1820 KKNNVSQGAWAT
-1832 RELATAMDGI
+1832 RELADAMDGI
-1842 PNSGGLL
+1842 PNSGGKL
-1849 ADFLGD
+1849 AEFLGE
-1855 NNWVTFSQGL
+1855 NNWKTFKEGL
-1865 GPYGAALKRFSDYAS
+1865 GPYGAALMTFSIFAS
-1880 SVSVDS
+1880 RVSVEAVT
-1886 IKNGKEAT
+1886 KGKDAT
-1894 VLLGEAYS
+1894 ILLRDAYE
-1902 VVQGIPTSG
+1902 VVKKVKKAGQWSL
-1911 YWQQIYT
+1911 IYT
-1918 GLGEYGRIL
+1918 GLKEYGDNL
-1927 KWFNDDVEGINTDQ
+1927 KDFNDNVEGIDTDR

-1963 LDKNE
+1963 LDAND
-1968 IEWDTVAGNIQEF
+1968 IEWDKVAGNIESF
-1981 RNILGSDV
+1981 RVILGSDV
-1989 VRLAQTVSDTTTSG
+1989 SRLADTVSDATASG
-2003 ILKIKT
+2003 ILKIKG

-2047 DMSNTISRGTLL
+2047 DLSNTIPRGTLL
-2059 ENFKNVGKDMFDG
+2059 ENFKNIGQDMFDG

-2086 VQTTA
+2086 IQTTA

-2104 PTNSETGASSGS
+2104 PTNSESGASTGS
-2116 FKMKAYGKQMVAGFI
+2116 FKMKVYGKQMVAGFI
-2131 AGIDEDTK
+2131 AGVDEDTK
-2139 IGSDAM
+2139 IGSEAM
-2145 RLFAQKMLKAF
+2145 KRFAQKMLTAF
-2156 STAAGISEANDAGK
+2156 ATAAEISEANDAGV
-2170 AVGEGYVEGVA
+2170 AVGEGYVAGVA
-2181 SVTGSAAKSGSMT
+2181 SVTASTARSGSMT
-2194 DEVEGV
+2194 DEVESV
-2200 LTADGKTADA
+2200 LTASGKTADTA
-2210 AAEAGMDTAQSWFD
+2210 AKTGMDTAQSWFD
-2224 SITDSLRTG
+2224 SLTDGIKTAVSGGAGKITEWVNGIFNSGSRG
-2233 TAGAKDRITGWIDGL
+2233 IIDG
-2248 LNGGSQGLL
+2248 
-2257 SNLGI
+2257 LGI
-2262 DINSLLLGDT
+2262 DINSLILGDAT
-2272 EIGDSDIT
+2272 INDSDL
-2280 SYFSGLGTEI
+2280 SKYWNSLNKDL
-2290 DGAAIDSKLQQA
+2290 DGYSFDSKLQQA
-2302 KDEYDA
+2302 KDEFDV
-2308 LIESYKQG
+2308 LLDSYKQG
-2316 KINQAEYDR
+2316 KVDQAEYDR
-2325 QYTSL
+2325 QYTAL
-2330 LKTYTTEQVGL
+2330 LKKYTSEQVGL
-2341 ISYAQGKMKEYV
+2341 IAYAQGQMKKHV

-2359 INSDFEKQISD
+2359 INNDFEKQISD

-2377 LADNVTKPMEEAFT
+2377 LAGNVTKPMEEAFT

-2412 LTAKKEELIK
+2412 LTEKKDELIE

-2446 EYKKSYEDSSQ
+2446 EYKKSYEDNSQ
-2457 EAYDEQMAK
+2457 EAYDKQMAE

-2476 KKSRLVKRYGE
+2476 KKARTIKRYGE
-2487 ESQAVH
+2487 ESLAAR
-2493 QVEKQ
+2493 QVERQ

-2503 AEMEKY
+2503 TEMEKY

-2515 INDEDIASV
+2515 LNDEDIASV
-2524 DYAETFK
+2524 DYADTFQ
-2531 KETVALTNY
+2531 KETIALANY

-2550 KVDDSILQ
+2550 KADDSILQ

-2573 DYLNSLSDAELKA
+2573 DYLNNLSDAELKA

-2602 QTFYGSEM
+2602 QTFYGPEM

-2615 DYTNSIISTM
+2615 NYTNSIISTM

-2644 SGFSSETEAS
+2644 SGFSAETEAS

-2661 GQSITDELKRIYDIH
+2661 GQTITDELKRIYDIH
-2676 SPSRVMKEEIGYNLA
+2676 SPSRVMREEIGYNLA

-2723 SMIDVESFNTVLS
+2723 SMLDIESFNTVLS

-2768 QTKVNMQTPTYLV
+2768 QTKINMQTPTYLV
-2781 NSAMTVNSSDA
+2781 NSAMTVDSSDT

-2803 TLSNKLD
+2803 TLSSKLD
-2810 SINPINAISTL
+2810 SINPINAIGTL
-2821 DTNVTTGISNLGNT
+2821 DANVATGISNLGNT

>member
-1 MSREIDQRV
+1 MSKEIDQRV

-117 INAIQTILANTQSKG
+117 INAVQTILANTQSKG

-196 ASTAMY
+196 ASVAMY

-240 EYGIAVDSII
+240 EYGVAVDSII

-317 ARELAATG
+317 AKELAATG

-373 LVGDFGEAKELFT
+373 IVGDFGEAKELFT
-386 YLSDTFSGLIN
+386 FLSDTFSGLIN
-397 ESSDARNAIVADALG
+397 ESSDARNAIVADAMG
-412 SDWEKLT
+412 SDWERLT
-419 KVLTDAGVSMDDF
+419 KVLTEAGVSMDTF
-432 KDTLIKNAKESGVA
+432 KDTLIKNAKESGIA
-446 IDEWITADGS
+446 IDEWIAADGS

-486 VALVDYQKVVTDI
+486 VALEDYQKAVTDV

-513 LTAANFDYAEVQ
+513 LTAANLDYAEIQ

-547 KNIGMTEEQIDTYKK
+547 KNIGMTEEQINTYKK

-579 DMSAPSGRALLVDSL
+579 DMSAPSGRTLLVDSL

-607 IRKAFNQVFKPSA
+607 IRTAFNQVFKPSA
-620 GPIKKFFK
+620 GPIKKFLK

-636 FASIEKYA
+636 FVSIEKYA

-676 SESLNIDAK
+676 NDVLHVDAK

-699 AFRQWLKDSN
+699 AFRQWMKDSN
-709 AIQNGLTKLKEI
+709 AIQNGLAKLKTI
-721 IVSVVDNVKGFIEG
+721 IVSAVDNVKEFIAG
-735 FKESDVITAGVAKIQ
+735 FKESDVIATGVERIQ
-750 NAFASLKSGAGI
+750 NAFESLKSGAGI
-762 SLDGLGKSF
+762 SLDGLGQSF

-776 SIKNGDKIDL
+776 KIKNGDKIDF
-786 SNVSGSLSTLS
+786 SNVSSSLSTLS
-797 EDVDAELA
+797 EDVDAELT
-805 QVNLSFSG
+805 QINLSFSG
-813 FVDYVKADVPKRFQS
+813 FADYVKADVPKRFQS
-828 AFGGIVGVFEGFRTE
+828 AFSGIVGVFEGFKTE

-891 PVQGILNSVKN
+891 PVRGILNSVKG

-907 SNVLKAD
+907 SNMLKAE

-921 ALLEIAAAVGILAL
+921 AILELAAAVGILAL
-935 SMTLLATIKDD
+935 SMTLLATIKGE
-946 DLKSVLI
+946 DLKSALI
-953 NLAIALGAIAAMA
+953 NLAIAVATIGAMA
-966 TVVALIGK
+966 AVAAVISK
-974 MSPSFAGAFMSLLGL
+974 MSPSFTGAFMSLLGL
-989 SIALAVVTKMI
+989 SIALAAVTKMI

-1007 DEFDISA
+1007 DKSNVSIKKFID
-1014 TQFLKTAGLVGG
+1014 TAKAVGK

-1031 AASVAI
+1031 AVAVAI
-1037 MGLEIRAGGLTISN
+1037 MGYEIRTQEVTITN
-1051 NLKGVAAYMIAFAA
+1051 NLKGVGAYMIAFAA
-1065 GLYVFAAAMGRL
+1065 GLYVFATAMDRL
-1077 TKIRDAMDPK
+1077 TKVRDVLNPL
-1087 VAVQFVGLM
+1087 VATQMVGFM

-1117 GLALLAVSGAMLILF
+1117 GIALLAVSGAMLILF

-1153 IAALTGVMFVILKA
+1153 IAAVTGVMFVILKA

-1190 ALLPISI
+1190 TLLPISI
-1197 KLLGSINRK
+1197 KLLGSINK
-1206 ELRKG
+1206 KDLNKG
-1211 LKAVVVIGG
+1211 LWAVGVIGV
-1220 VFAGLIAVSKL
+1220 VFALLIAASKL
-1231 AGEFAAKAGITLL
+1231 AGEFAAKAGVTLL
-1244 AAAGAMLAMTAAI
+1244 AAAGAMLAMTAVI

-1262 LPEDKMWQGVAAI
+1262 LPEDKMQQGIKAVR
-1275 GVIGAVFALLEGLSK
+1275 VIGILFAALEGLSYFAK
-1290 LAADATK
+1290 DAK
-1297 SIIAIGGVFAAMAAA
+1297 NSIIAIGGVFAVMATS
-1312 LAILSSGL
+1312 LAILSSDL
-1320 IDSSKLESAA
+1320 IDTNKLIAATDGLKTLMLSFTVLYGVIA
-1330 KSLSLLMGVFT
+1330 KSHG
-1341 AMYAKIANTR
+1341 
-1351 TIRPRS
+1351 IRKRALP
-1357 LSGIWNM
+1357 GIWNM
-1364 VGIVGVFT
+1364 VGVVAALTILVGV
-1372 VLIGAISAIE
+1372 ISAIPNIQT
-1382 SKFGIR
+1382 SIATIGGICG
-1388 TSLTTVAG
+1388 LV
-1396 ISTLMLALSAAI
+1396 LALSAAVA
-1408 TIISKSS
+1408 IISRAP
-1415 VIAPGV
+1415 VIRPEV
-1421 MSKVWIMVG
+1421 MGKVALMTGI
-1430 VTAALGA
+1430 VTLLGF
-1437 LVVGISALETK
+1437 LVVAIAKVEDMCDVHA
-1448 FGLSTSIE
+1448 SIE
-1456 TIGSLSLLLVAL
+1456 TVGSLSLLLIAL
-1468 SGAMILVSFASKIG
+1468 SGAMVVISLASKLTG
-1482 GSIKAILAV
+1482 GLAGILAGV
-1491 VGGFLA
+1491 AGFVIFVA
-1497 FIAGMA
+1497 AMA
-1503 VVIGAIGA
+1503 TLLGALGAIV
-1511 ITNEFGDLK
+1511 NEFGDLK
-1520 DFETGVEVL
+1520 NYETAIEIFD
-1529 GYIGEGLG
+1529 YIGEALG
-1537 KLISKFTAGLL
+1537 TLCSSYYVGLISGLSEIGNILSQFMTNVQGFL
-1548 AGLPDIA
+1548 AGLD
-1555 TYIGQFI
+1555 
-1562 INMKGVKTEL
+1562 
-1572 EGFDTETADSVSNL
+1572 GFDDESANAVANL
-1586 VDALG
+1586 VNILG
-1591 NLFAGKF
+1591 QLFAGKF
-1598 KIKDAEQ
+1598 KIKDAEK
-1605 NAKMY
+1605 NAEMY
-1610 TRISENMEALMPSL
+1610 ARLTANMEALMPSL
-1624 IAFAE
+1624 IAFA
-1629 DCRAINTQGLDSG
+1629 DNCKDINTVGLDAG
-1642 CKAIGALVDAST
+1642 CKAIEALVTAST
-1654 KIPNSGGLAGLFAGN
+1654 KIPNSGGLFGGIVGN
-1669 NDWTTFGTGLAAF
+1669 NDWATFGKGLADLGSAIKSFSEAGTGINETGLDNA
-1682 GTALKDFSISCA
+1682 
-1694 DINTDGIDL
+1694 
-1703 GCKAIESLVV
+1703 CKA
-1713 SSKDIPNSGGIAG
+1713 
-1726 IFAGENDWVTF
+1726 
-1737 GSGLAAFGT
+1737 
-1746 ALKDFSISCVDINT
+1746 
-1760 QGLEKGCKG
+1760 
-1769 TVELAKAADE
+1769 TVALAKASDE
-1779 IPNSGGELAKWVG
+1779 IPNSGGALAVFIG

-1799 EEGLVSYGAALAA
+1799 SAGLEDYGKALTA
-1812 FSIAVTGV
+1812 FSKAVAGV
-1820 KKNNVGQGAWAT
+1820 KKENVSQGAWAT

-1842 PNSGGLL
+1842 PNSGGKL
-1849 ADFLGD
+1849 AEWLGD

-1865 GPYGAALKRFSDYAS
+1865 GPYGAALMTFSIFAS
-1880 SVSVDS
+1880 RVSVEAVTKGKDATILLKDAYTA
-1886 IKNGKEAT
+1886 IKDIKKEGQWS
-1894 VLLGEAYS
+1894 L
-1902 VVQGIPTSG
+1902 
-1911 YWQQIYT
+1911 IYT
-1918 GLGEYGRIL
+1918 GLEEYGDKL
-1927 KWFNDDVEGINTDQ
+1927 KDFNDNVEGIDTDR

-1963 LDKNE
+1963 LDKND
-1968 IEWDTVAGNIQEF
+1968 IKWDKVAGNIQEF

-1989 VRLAQTVSDTTTSG
+1989 NLLAQTVNDTTTSG
-2003 ILKIKT
+2003 ILKIKS
-2009 YMFEIKESFK
+2009 YMFEIKEAFK

-2059 ENFKNVGKDMFDG
+2059 ENFKNVGQDMFDG
-2072 IAEGIKDDSVIKSI
+2072 IAEGIKDDSVIKSV

-2091 DSILSNFRLYLGI
+2091 DSILSNFRKYLGI
-2104 PTNSETGASSGS
+2104 PTNSESGASTGS
-2116 FKMKAYGKQMVAGFI
+2116 FKMKVYGKQMVTGFI
-2131 AGIDEDTK
+2131 AGIDENTK

-2145 RLFAQKMLKAF
+2145 TLFAQKMLKAF
-2156 STAAGISEANDAGK
+2156 STAAGISEANDAGH
-2170 AVGEGYVEGVA
+2170 AVGEAYIDGVA
-2181 SVTGSAAKSGSMT
+2181 TVTTSTAKSGGMT
-2194 DEVEGV
+2194 GEVEGV
-2200 LTADGKTADA
+2200 LTANGQTADA
-2210 AAEAGMDTAQSWFD
+2210 AAKAGMDTAQSWFD
-2224 SITDSLRTG
+2224 STIDKIKTG
-2233 TAGAKDRITGWIDGL
+2233 TAGAKDKIAGWINGIF
-2248 LNGGSQGLL
+2248 NGGSQGILD
-2257 SNLGI
+2257 NLGI
-2262 DINSLLLGDT
+2262 DINSLILGDAS
-2272 EIGDSDIT
+2272 INDSDL
-2280 SYFSGLGTEI
+2280 SKYWNDLNKDF
-2290 DGAAIDSKLQQA
+2290 DGYSFDSKLQQA
-2302 KDEYDA
+2302 KDEFDV
-2308 LIESYKQG
+2308 LLDSYKQG
-2316 KINQAEYDR
+2316 KIDQAEYDR
-2325 QYTSL
+2325 QYTAL
-2330 LKTYTTEQVGL
+2330 LKKYTSEQVGL
-2341 ISYAQGKMKEYV
+2341 IAYAQGQMKKHV

-2377 LADNVTKPMEEAFT
+2377 LANNVTKPMEEAFT

-2412 LTAKKEELIK
+2412 LTAKKDKLIE

-2457 EAYDEQMAK
+2457 EAYDAKMAE
-2466 YAANLEKLEK
+2466 YAANLAKLEK

-2487 ESQAVH
+2487 ESQAAR

-2524 DYAETFK
+2524 NYAETFK

-2550 KVDDSILQ
+2550 KVDDSVLQ

-2573 DYLNSLSDAELKA
+2573 DYLNNLSDAELKA

-2602 QTFYGSEM
+2602 QTFYGPEM

-2615 DYTNSIISTM
+2615 NYTNNVISTM

-2676 SPSRVMKEEIGYNLA
+2676 SPSRVMREEIGYNLA

-2723 SMIDVESFNTVLS
+2723 SMINVESFNTVLA

-2768 QTKVNMQTPTYLV
+2768 QTKINMQTPTYLV

-2810 SINPINAISTL
+2810 SINPINAIGTL
-2821 DTNVTTGISNLGNT
+2821 DANVTTGISNLGNT

-2845 GALVG
+2845 GTLVG

>member
-27 ISTLDKLKEKLNF
+27 ISTLDKLKEKLSF

-117 INAIQTILANTQSKG
+117 INAVQTILANTQSKG

-317 ARELAATG
+317 AKELAATG

-373 LVGDFGEAKELFT
+373 IVGDFGEAKELFT
-386 YLSDTFSGLIN
+386 FLSDTFSGLIN
-397 ESSDARNAIVADALG
+397 ESSDARNAIVADAMG

-419 KVLTDAGVSMDDF
+419 KVLTDAGVSMDTF
-432 KDTLIKNAKESGVA
+432 KDTLIKNAKESGIA
-446 IDEWITADGS
+446 IDEWIAADGS

-486 VALVDYQKVVTDI
+486 VALEDYQKAVTDV

-513 LTAANFDYAEVQ
+513 MTAVNLDYAEIQ

-547 KNIGMTEEQIDTYKK
+547 KNIGMTEEQINTYKK

-579 DMSAPSGRALLVDSL
+579 DMSAPSGRTLLVDSL

-620 GPIKKFFK
+620 GPIKKFLK

-656 ILGIIG
+656 VLGIIG

-676 SESLNIDAK
+676 KDVLNVDAK

-699 AFRQWLKDSN
+699 AFRQWMKDSN
-709 AIQNGLTKLKEI
+709 AIQNGLTKLKTI
-721 IVSVVDNVKGFIEG
+721 IVSVVDNVKEFIERV
-735 FKESDVITAGVAKIQ
+735 KESDVIAAGVERIQ
-750 NAFASLKSGAGI
+750 NAFTSLKSGAGI
-762 SLDGLGKSF
+762 SLDGLGQSF

-776 SIKNGDKIDL
+776 KIKNGDKIDF
-786 SNVSGSLSTLS
+786 SNISNSLSTLS

-805 QVNLSFSG
+805 QVDLSFMG
-813 FVDYVKADVPKRFQS
+813 FVDYVKADIPKRFQS
-828 AFGGIVGVFEGFRTE
+828 AFSGIVGVFEGFRTE

-848 YAIQQTFSGLNWGV
+848 YAIQQTFGNLNWGV

-891 PVQGILNSVKN
+891 PVQGILNSVKG

-907 SNVLKAD
+907 SNVLKAE

-935 SMTLLATIKDD
+935 SMTLLATIKGD
-946 DLKSVLI
+946 DLKSALI
-953 NLAIALGAIAAMA
+953 NLAIAVATIGAMA
-966 TVVALIGK
+966 AVAAIINK
-974 MSPSFAGAFMSLLGL
+974 TSASFTGAFMSLLGL

-1014 TQFLKTAGLVGG
+1014 TRFLKTAGLVGG

-1031 AASVAI
+1031 ATSVAI
-1037 MGLEIRAGGLTISN
+1037 MGIEIRAGGLTITN
-1051 NLKGVAAYMIAFAA
+1051 NLKGVAAYMITFAA
-1065 GLYVFAAAMGRL
+1065 GLYVFAAAMDRL
-1077 TKIRDAMDPK
+1077 TKVQDVLNPL
-1087 VAVQFVGLM
+1087 VATQMVGFM
-1096 GAMVLMLKLLSGP
+1096 AAMVLMLKLLSGP
-1109 ANMYVDKA
+1109 TNMYIDKA
-1117 GLALLAVSGAMLILF
+1117 GIALLAVSGAMLILF

-1153 IAALTGVMFVILKA
+1153 IAALTGVMFIILKA

-1190 ALLPISI
+1190 SLLPIAI

-1211 LKAVVVIGG
+1211 LGAVVVIGG

-1231 AGEFAAKAGITLL
+1231 AGEFAAKAGVTLL
-1244 AAAGAMLAMTAAI
+1244 AAAGAMLAMTAVV

-1262 LPEDKMWQGVAAI
+1262 LPEDKMWRAVGAIMLIGGLFAA
-1275 GVIGAVFALLEGLSK
+1275 LEGLSK
-1290 LAADATK
+1290 FAVDAK
-1297 SIIAIGGVFAAMAAA
+1297 NSIIAIGGVFAVMAAA
-1312 LAILSSGL
+1312 LAILSSDL
-1320 IDSSKLESAA
+1320 IDTDKLIAATAGLTTLMVSFTVLYGVIA
-1330 KSLSLLMGVFT
+1330 KSHG
-1341 AMYAKIANTR
+1341 
-1351 TIRPRS
+1351 IRMRALP
-1357 LSGIWNM
+1357 GIWNM
-1364 VGIVGVFT
+1364 VGVVLALTVFVGV
-1372 VLIGAISAIE
+1372 ISAIPNVQT
-1382 SKFGIR
+1382 SITTMVGIGG
-1388 TSLTTVAG
+1388 LV
-1396 ISTLMLALSAAI
+1396 MALSGAVA
-1408 TIISKSS
+1408 IISRAP
-1415 VIAPGV
+1415 VIQPDV
-1421 MSKVWIMVG
+1421 MGKVLLMTGI
-1430 VTAALGA
+1430 VTLLGF
-1437 LVVGISALETK
+1437 LVVAIAKMEDMCDVH
-1448 FGLSTSIE
+1448 TSIE
-1456 TIGSLSLLLVAL
+1456 TIGSLSLLLIAL
-1468 SGAMILVSFASKIG
+1468 SGAMVIVSLASKLAG
-1482 GSIKAILAV
+1482 GAAGVMAGIEAFGTF
-1491 VGGFLA
+1491 VGGLLLVMTVLGTLQAYIDEYGGLQIFQKS
-1497 FIAGMA
+1497 
-1503 VVIGAIGA
+1503 VDVI
-1511 ITNEFGDLK
+1511 
-1520 DFETGVEVL
+1520 
-1529 GYIGEGLG
+1529 GYIGEAIGTFYSSFG
-1537 KLISKFTAGLL
+1537 TGLIS
-1548 AGLPDIA
+1548 GLPV
-1555 TYIGQFI
+1555 IGDTLSQFMT
-1562 INMKGVKTEL
+1562 NVQGFLDGLV
-1572 EGFDTETADSVSNL
+1572 GFDDESANAVANL
-1586 VDALG
+1586 VNILG
-1591 NLFAGKF
+1591 QLFAGKF
-1598 KIKDAEQ
+1598 KIKDAEK
-1605 NAKMY
+1605 NAEMY
-1610 TRISENMEALMPSL
+1610 ARLTANMEALMPSL
-1624 IAFAE
+1624 IAFA
-1629 DCRAINTQGLDSG
+1629 DNCKDINTEGLDAG
-1642 CKAIGALVDAST
+1642 CKAIEALVAAST
-1654 KIPNSGGLAGLFAGN
+1654 SIPNSGGLFGGIVGN
-1669 NDWTTFGTGLAAF
+1669 NDWATFGKGLADLGSAIKSFSESGAGINETGLDNA
-1682 GTALKDFSISCA
+1682 
-1694 DINTDGIDL
+1694 
-1703 GCKAIESLVV
+1703 CKA
-1713 SSKDIPNSGGIAG
+1713 
-1726 IFAGENDWVTF
+1726 
-1737 GSGLAAFGT
+1737 
-1746 ALKDFSISCVDINT
+1746 
-1760 QGLEKGCKG
+1760 
-1769 TVELAKAADE
+1769 TVALAKASDE
-1779 IPNSGGELAKWVG
+1779 IPNSGGALALFVG

-1799 EEGLVSYGAALAA
+1799 ENGLVSYGEALVA
-1812 FSIAVTGV
+1812 FSNAVAGV
-1820 KKNNVGQGAWAT
+1820 KKGNVSQGAWAT

-1842 PNSGGLL
+1842 PNSGGKL
-1849 ADFLGD
+1849 AEWLGD
-1855 NNWVTFSQGL
+1855 NNWITFSQGL
-1865 GPYGAALKRFSDYAS
+1865 GPYGAALLKFSMFAS
-1880 SVSVDS
+1880 GVSVEAVTKGKDATGLLKDAYEV
-1886 IKNGKEAT
+1886 IKKVKKAGQWS
-1894 VLLGEAYS
+1894 L
-1902 VVQGIPTSG
+1902 
-1911 YWQQIYT
+1911 IYT
-1918 GLGEYGRIL
+1918 GLEEYGDKL
-1927 KWFNDDVEGINTDQ
+1927 KDFNDNVEGIDTDR
-1941 LLKVVTATTNLASS
+1941 LLKVVTAITNLASS

-1963 LDKNE
+1963 LDKNN
-1968 IEWDTVAGNIQEF
+1968 IEWTTVASNIQEF

-1989 VRLAQTVSDTTTSG
+1989 SLLADTVSDRTTSG

-2009 YMFEIKESFK
+2009 YMFEIKEAFK

-2059 ENFKNVGKDMFDG
+2059 ENFKNVGQDMFDG
-2072 IAEGIKDDSVIKSI
+2072 IAEGIKDDSVIKSV

-2091 DSILSNFRLYLGI
+2091 DSILSNFRIYLGI

-2116 FKMKAYGKQMVAGFI
+2116 FKMKVYGKQMVAGFI
-2131 AGIDEDTK
+2131 AGIDEDTE

-2145 RLFAQKMLKAF
+2145 KLFAQKMLKAF
-2156 STAAGISEANDAGK
+2156 STAAGISEVNAAGQ
-2170 AVGEGYVEGVA
+2170 AVGEAYIDGVA
-2181 SVTGSAAKSGSMT
+2181 TVTTSTAKSGGMT

-2210 AAEAGMDTAQSWFD
+2210 AAKAGMDTAQNWFD
-2224 SITDSLRTG
+2224 STIDTIKTG
-2233 TAGAKDRITGWIDGL
+2233 ASGAKDKIAGWINGIF
-2248 LNGGSQGLL
+2248 NGGSKGILD
-2257 SNLGI
+2257 NLGI
-2262 DINSLLLGDT
+2262 DINSLILGDAS
-2272 EIGDSDIT
+2272 INDSDLT
-2280 SYFSGLGTEI
+2280 KYFKDLNKDVKGYSF
-2290 DGAAIDSKLQQA
+2290 DSKLQQA
-2302 KDEYDA
+2302 KDEFDA
-2308 LIESYKQG
+2308 LLESYKQG
-2316 KINQAEYDR
+2316 KIDQAEYDR
-2325 QYTSL
+2325 QYTAL
-2330 LKTYTTEQVGL
+2330 LKKYTSEQVGL
-2341 ISYAQGKMKEYV
+2341 VAYAQGQMKKHV

-2377 LADNVTKPMEEAFT
+2377 LANNVTKPMEEAFT

-2398 YDEKMQE
+2398 YDEKMKE

-2412 LTAKKEELIK
+2412 LTAKKDELIE

-2457 EAYDEQMAK
+2457 EAYDAKMAE

-2476 KKSRLVKRYGE
+2476 KKSRVIKRYGE
-2487 ESQAVH
+2487 ESQAAR

-2524 DYAETFK
+2524 DYADTFK

-2573 DYLNSLSDAELKA
+2573 DYLNNLSDAELKA
-2586 ISDQYSIYQ
+2586 IGDQYSIYQ

-2602 QTFYGSEM
+2602 QTFYGPEM

-2615 DYTNSIISTM
+2615 NYTNDVISTM

-2676 SPSRVMKEEIGYNLA
+2676 SPSRVMREEIGYNLA

-2746 DMQPTITPVLDLTQ
+2746 DTQPTITPVLDLTQ

-2768 QTKVNMQTPTYLV
+2768 QTKINMQTPTYLV

-2810 SINPINAISTL
+2810 SINPINAIGVL

-2845 GALVG
+2845 GTLVG

>member
-117 INAIQTILANTQSKG
+117 INAVQTILANTQSKG

-181 GIANLAAVSGSTSQQ
+181 GIANLAAVSGSNAQQ

-202 QLSQALSAGSL
+202 QLSQALAAGSL
-213 KLQDWNSVVNAGMGG
+213 KLQDWNSVNNAGLGG
-228 EVFQNALKQTAR
+228 EIFQNALKQTAR

-260 KDGWITS
+260 KEGWITS
-267 EILTTTLKKM
+267 EVLTTTLKKM
-277 TVTGADEYLAK
+277 TVSGADEYLAK

-317 ARELAATG
+317 AKELAATG

-332 YQLLNMSTT
+332 YELLNMSTM
-341 AQDAATK
+341 AQNAATK
-348 VKTFSQLMD
+348 VKTFTQLMD
-357 TLKEAAQSGWT
+357 SLKEATQSGWT

-373 LVGDFGEAKELFT
+373 IVGDFNEAKELFT
-386 YLSDTFSGLIN
+386 FLSDAFAGLIN
-397 ESSDARNAIVADALG
+397 ESSNARNSLLADALG

-419 KVLTDAGVSMDDF
+419 KVLTDAGVSMDTF

-446 IDEWITADGS
+446 IDEWIAADGS

-486 VALVDYQKVVTDI
+486 VALEDYQKAVTDV

-513 LTAANFDYAEVQ
+513 LTAANLDYAEVQ

-537 HLDRLDAAQL
+537 HLDRLDTAQL
-547 KNIGMTEEQIDTYKK
+547 KNIGMTEEQINTYKK
-562 LAEESK
+562 LAEEAK

-579 DMSAPSGRALLVDSL
+579 DMSAPSGRTLLVDSL

-607 IRKAFNQVFKPSA
+607 IKTAFNQVFKPSA
-620 GPIKKFFK
+620 GPIKKFLK

-636 FASIEKYA
+636 FVSIEKYA

-656 ILGIIG
+656 VLGIIG

-676 SESLNIDAK
+676 NDVLHVDAK
-685 SVLDFTANIGDNIV
+685 SVFDFTANIGDTIV
-699 AFRQWLKDSN
+699 AFRQWMKDSN
-709 AIQNGLTKLKEI
+709 AIQNGLTKLKTI
-721 IVSVVDNVKGFIEG
+721 IISVVDNVKEFIAG
-735 FKESDVITAGVAKIQ
+735 FKESDVITTGVERIQ
-750 NAFASLKSGAGI
+750 NAFVSLKSGAGI
-762 SLDGLGKSF
+762 SLDGLGQSF

-776 SIKNGDKIDL
+776 KIKNGDKIDF
-786 SNVSGSLSTLS
+786 SNISNSLSTLS

-828 AFGGIVGVFEGFRTE
+828 AFSGIVEVFEGFRTE

-848 YAIQQTFSGLNWGV
+848 YAIQQTFGNLNWGV

-876 STITTQLGKLVDKFE
+876 STITAQLGKLVDKFE
-891 PVQGILNSVKN
+891 PVQGILNSVKG

-907 SNVLKAD
+907 SNVLKAE

-921 ALLEIAAAVGILAL
+921 AILELAAAVGILAL

-946 DLKSVLI
+946 DIDSVLI
-953 NLAIALGAIAAMA
+953 NLAIALGTIAAMA

-989 SIALAVVTKMI
+989 SIALAAVIKMI

-1007 DEFDISA
+1007 AESNTSIEKFIE
-1014 TQFLKTAGLVGG
+1014 TAKEVGK

-1031 AASVAI
+1031 AVAVAI
-1037 MGLEIRAGGLTISN
+1037 MGTEIRAGGFTITN
-1051 NLKGVAAYMIAFAA
+1051 NLKGVGRYMIAFAA
-1065 GLYVFAAAMGRL
+1065 GLYVFAAAMDRL
-1077 TKIRDAMDPK
+1077 TKVQDVLNPL
-1087 VAVQFVGLM
+1087 VAAQMVGFM

-1117 GLALLAVSGAMLILF
+1117 GIALLAVSGAMLILF

-1190 ALLPISI
+1190 TLLPISI

-1206 ELRKG
+1206 ELNKG
-1211 LKAVVVIGG
+1211 LWAVGVIGV
-1220 VFAGLIAVSKL
+1220 VFALLIAASKL
-1231 AGEFAAKAGITLL
+1231 AGEFAAKAGVTLL
-1244 AAAGAMLAMTAAI
+1244 AASGAMLAMTAVI

-1262 LPEDKMWQGVAAI
+1262 LPEDKMWRA
-1275 GVIGAVFALLEGLSK
+1275 IGAVSVLSFWFAALEGLSK
-1290 LAADATK
+1290 LAADAK
-1297 SIIAIGGVFAAMAAA
+1297 NSIIAIGGVFAVMATS
-1312 LAILSSGL
+1312 LAILSSDL
-1320 IDSSKLESAA
+1320 IDTDKLIAATGGLTTLMLSFTVLYGVIA
-1330 KSLSLLMGVFT
+1330 KSHG
-1341 AMYAKIANTR
+1341 
-1351 TIRPRS
+1351 IRMRALP
-1357 LSGIWNM
+1357 GIWNM
-1364 VGIVGVFT
+1364 VGVVAAIT
-1372 VLIGAISAIE
+1372 VLIGVISAIPNIQT
-1382 SKFGIR
+1382 SIKTVGGIGG
-1388 TSLTTVAG
+1388 LV
-1396 ISTLMLALSAAI
+1396 IALSAAVA
-1408 TIISKSS
+1408 IISRTP
-1415 VIAPGV
+1415 VIQPGI
-1421 MSKVWIMVG
+1421 MSKVWIMAGVVG
-1430 VTAALGA
+1430 ALGA
-1437 LVVGISALETK
+1437 LVVGISALETT

-1456 TIGSLSLLLVAL
+1456 TVGSLSILIIAL
-1468 SGAMILVSFASKIG
+1468 SGAMVLVSLASKLAG
-1482 GSIKAILAV
+1482 GAAGV
-1491 VGGFLA
+1491 MAGVGGFIA

-1503 VVIGAIGA
+1503 GVLGILGSIELIV
-1511 ITNEFGDLK
+1511 NEFGGPSAM
-1520 DFETGVEVL
+1520 EAGINVL
-1529 GYIGEGLG
+1529 GYIGEALG
-1537 KLISKFTAGLL
+1537 TLISSFGVGLVSGLPTIGDTLSRFMTNVQGFL
-1548 AGLPDIA
+1548 AGLD
-1555 TYIGQFI
+1555 
-1562 INMKGVKTEL
+1562 
-1572 EGFDTETADSVSNL
+1572 GFDDESANAVANL
-1586 VDALG
+1586 VNILG
-1591 NLFAGKF
+1591 QLFAGKF
-1598 KIKDAEQ
+1598 KIKDAEK
-1605 NAKMY
+1605 NAEMFARL
-1610 TRISENMEALMPSL
+1610 TANMEALMPSL
-1624 IAFAE
+1624 IAFA
-1629 DCRAINTQGLDSG
+1629 DNCKDINTEGLDAG
-1642 CKAIGALVDAST
+1642 CKAIEALVEAST
-1654 KIPNSGGLAGLFAGN
+1654 KIPNSGGLFGGIVGN
-1669 NDWTTFGTGLAAF
+1669 NDWTTFGKGLADLGSAIKSFSESGTGINETGLDKA
-1682 GTALKDFSISCA
+1682 
-1694 DINTDGIDL
+1694 
-1703 GCKAIESLVV
+1703 CKA
-1713 SSKDIPNSGGIAG
+1713 
-1726 IFAGENDWVTF
+1726 
-1737 GSGLAAFGT
+1737 
-1746 ALKDFSISCVDINT
+1746 
-1760 QGLEKGCKG
+1760 
-1769 TVELAKAADE
+1769 TVALAKASDE
-1779 IPNSGGELAKWVG
+1779 IPNSGGALAVFIG

-1799 EEGLVSYGAALAA
+1799 SAGLEDYGKALTA
-1812 FSIAVTGV
+1812 FSKAVAGV
-1820 KKNNVGQGAWAT
+1820 KKENVSQGAWAT

-1842 PNSGGLL
+1842 PNSGGKL
-1849 ADFLGD
+1849 AEWLGD

-1865 GPYGAALKRFSDYAS
+1865 GPYGAALMTFSKFAS
-1880 SVSVDS
+1880 GVSVEAVT
-1886 IKNGKEAT
+1886 KGKDAT

-1911 YWQQIYT
+1911 YWQQIYD
-1918 GLGEYGRIL
+1918 GLEEYGDKL
-1927 KWFNDDVEGINTDQ
+1927 KDFNDSVEGIDTDR

-1963 LDKNE
+1963 LDKND
-1968 IEWDTVAGNIQEF
+1968 IKWDKVAGNIQEF

-1989 VRLAQTVSDTTTSG
+1989 NLLAQTVNDTTTSG
-2003 ILKIKT
+2003 ILKIKS
-2009 YMFEIKESFK
+2009 YMFEIKEAFK

-2059 ENFKNVGKDMFDG
+2059 ENFKNVGQDMFDG
-2072 IAEGIKDDSVIKSI
+2072 IAEGIKDDSVIKSV

-2091 DSILSNFRLYLGI
+2091 DSILSNFRKYLGI
-2104 PTNSETGASSGS
+2104 PTNSESGTSTGS
-2116 FKMKAYGKQMVAGFI
+2116 FKMKVYGKQMVTGFI
-2131 AGIDEDTK
+2131 AGIDENTK

-2145 RLFAQKMLKAF
+2145 TLFAQKMLKAF
-2156 STAAGISEANDAGK
+2156 STAAGISGANDAGQ
-2170 AVGEGYVEGVA
+2170 AVGEAYIGGVA
-2181 SVTGSAAKSGSMT
+2181 TVTTSTAKSGGMT

-2200 LTADGKTADA
+2200 LTADGKTVDTA
-2210 AAEAGMDTAQSWFD
+2210 AKAGMDTAQSWFD
-2224 SITDSLRTG
+2224 STIDTIKTG
-2233 TAGAKDRITGWIDGL
+2233 VGGTKDKIVGWIDGIF
-2248 LNGGSQGLL
+2248 NGGSQGILN
-2257 SNLGI
+2257 NLGI
-2262 DINSLLLGDT
+2262 DINSLLLGDAS
-2272 EIGDSDIT
+2272 INDSDL
-2280 SYFSGLGTEI
+2280 SQYFKDLNKDVEGYSF
-2290 DGAAIDSKLQQA
+2290 DSKLQQA
-2302 KDEYDA
+2302 KDEFDV
-2308 LIESYKQG
+2308 LLDSYKQG
-2316 KINQAEYDR
+2316 KIDQAEYDR
-2325 QYTSL
+2325 QYTAL
-2330 LKTYTTEQVGL
+2330 LKKYTSEQVGL
-2341 ISYAQGKMKEYV
+2341 IAYAQGQMKEHV

-2359 INSDFEKQISD
+2359 INTDFEKQISD

-2377 LADNVTKPMEEAFT
+2377 LASGVTKPMEEAFT

-2398 YDEKMQE
+2398 YDEKMKE
-2405 YQNRIDE
+2405 YQDRIDE
-2412 LTAKKEELIK
+2412 LTEKKDELIK
-2422 QYGEEHM
+2422 TYGEEHM

-2457 EAYDEQMAK
+2457 EAYDAKMAE

-2476 KKSRLVKRYGE
+2476 KKSRIIKRYGE
-2487 ESQAVH
+2487 ESQAAH

-2498 IQKVN
+2498 IQKTN

-2515 INDEDIASV
+2515 INDEDVASV
-2524 DYAETFK
+2524 NYAETFK

-2558 MLAGETDIK
+2558 MLAGEKDIK

-2573 DYLNSLSDAELKA
+2573 DYLNNLSDAELKA

-2602 QTFYGSEM
+2602 QTFYGPEM

-2615 DYTNSIISTM
+2615 NYTNSIISTM

-2661 GQSITDELKRIYDIH
+2661 GQTITDELKRIYDIH

-2723 SMIDVESFNTVLS
+2723 SMIDVESFNTVLT

-2768 QTKVNMQTPTYLV
+2768 QTKINMQTPTYLV

-2810 SINPINAISTL
+2810 SINPINAIGTL
-2821 DTNVTTGISNLGNT
+2821 DANVTTGISNLGNT
-2835 ISGMTVVLDT
+2835 INGMTVVLDT
-2845 GALVG
+2845 GTLVG

>member
-117 INAIQTILANTQSKG
+117 INAVQTILANTQSKG

-181 GIANLAAVSGSTSQQ
+181 GIANLAAVSGSNAQQ

-202 QLSQALSAGSL
+202 QLSQALAAGSL
-213 KLQDWNSVVNAGMGG
+213 KLQDWNSVNNAGLGG
-228 EVFQNALKQTAR
+228 EIFQNALKQTAR

-260 KDGWITS
+260 KEGWITS
-267 EILTTTLKKM
+267 EVLTTTLKKM
-277 TVTGADEYLAK
+277 TVSGADEYLAK

-317 ARELAATG
+317 AKELAATG

-332 YQLLNMSTT
+332 YELLNMSTT
-341 AQDAATK
+341 AQNAATK
-348 VKTFSQLMD
+348 VKTFTQLMD
-357 TLKEAAQSGWT
+357 SLKEATQSGWT

-373 LVGDFGEAKELFT
+373 IMGDFNEAKELFT
-386 YLSDTFSGLIN
+386 FLSDAFAGLIN
-397 ESSDARNAIVADALG
+397 ESSNARNSLLADALG

-446 IDEWITADGS
+446 IDEWIAADGS

-486 VALVDYQKVVTDI
+486 VALEDYQKAVTDV

-513 LTAANFDYAEVQ
+513 LTAANLDYAEVQ

-537 HLDRLDAAQL
+537 HLDRLDTAQL
-547 KNIGMTEEQIDTYKK
+547 KNIGMTEEQINTYKK

-579 DMSAPSGRALLVDSL
+579 DMSAPSGRTLLVDSL

-607 IRKAFNQVFKPSA
+607 IKTAFNQVFKPSA
-620 GPIKKFFK
+620 GPIKKFLK

-636 FASIEKYA
+636 FVNIEKYA

-656 ILGIIG
+656 VLGIIG

-676 SESLNIDAK
+676 KDVLNVDAK
-685 SVLDFTANIGDNIV
+685 SVLDFTANIGDTIV
-699 AFRQWLKDSN
+699 AFRQWMKDSN
-709 AIQNGLTKLKEI
+709 AIQNGLTKLKTI
-721 IVSVVDNVKGFIEG
+721 IVSVVDNVKEFIAG
-735 FKESDVITAGVAKIQ
+735 FKESDVIAAGVERIQ

-762 SLDGLGKSF
+762 SLDGLGQSF

-776 SIKNGDKIDL
+776 KIKNGDKIDF

-805 QVNLSFSG
+805 QVNLSFEG

-828 AFGGIVGVFEGFRTE
+828 AFSGIVGVFEGFRTE

-891 PVQGILNSVKN
+891 PVQGILNSVKG

-907 SNVLKAD
+907 SNVLKAE

-935 SMTLLATIKDD
+935 SMTLLATIKGD
-946 DLKSVLI
+946 DLKSALI
-953 NLAIALGAIAAMA
+953 NLAIAVATIGAMA
-966 TVVALIGK
+966 AVAAIINK
-974 MSPSFAGAFMSLLGL
+974 TSASFTGAFMSLLGL

-1014 TQFLKTAGLVGG
+1014 TRFLKTAGLVGG

-1037 MGLEIRAGGLTISN
+1037 MGIEIRAGGLTITN
-1051 NLKGVAAYMIAFAA
+1051 NLKGVAAYMITFAA
-1065 GLYVFAAAMGRL
+1065 GLYVFAAAMDRL
-1077 TKIRDAMDPK
+1077 AK
-1087 VAVQFVGLM
+1087 VQDVLNPLVATQMVGFM
-1096 GAMVLMLKLLSGP
+1096 AAMVLMLKLLSGP

-1117 GLALLAVSGAMLILF
+1117 GIALLAVSGAMFILF

-1147 LKSLLS
+1147 LKSLVS

-1167 LGGRISKYAAKAGLG
+1167 LGGPISQYAAKAGLG

-1190 ALLPISI
+1190 TLLPISI

-1206 ELRKG
+1206 ELNKG
-1211 LKAVVVIGG
+1211 LWAVGVIGA
-1220 VFAGLIAVSKL
+1220 VFAGLVWASQF
-1231 AGEFAAKAGITLL
+1231 AGEFAAKAGVTLL
-1244 AAAGAMLAMTAAI
+1244 AAAGAMLAMTAVV

-1262 LPEDKMWQGVAAI
+1262 LPEDKMWQGIKAI
-1275 GVIGAVFALLEGLSK
+1275 GVLGAVFAALEGLSYFAK
-1290 LAADATK
+1290 DAMK
-1297 SIIAIGGVFAAMAAA
+1297 SIISIGGVFVALASA
-1312 LAILSSGL
+1312 LAILSTDL
-1320 IDSSKLESAA
+1320 IDSSKLMTAA
-1330 KSLSLLMGVFT
+1330 LSLTVLMGAFT
-1341 AMYAKIANTR
+1341 GMYAVIANTR
-1351 TIRPRS
+1351 TIRDRS
-1357 LSGIWNM
+1357 YKGIWNM
-1364 VGIVGVFT
+1364 VAIVGAMGILV
-1372 VLIGAISAIE
+1372 GAISLMTAN
-1382 SKFGIR
+1382 GNPV
-1388 TSLTTVAG
+1388 TLGVAVLG
-1396 ISTLMLALSAAI
+1396 VGTLM
-1408 TIISKSS
+1408 
-1415 VIAPGV
+1415 
-1421 MSKVWIMVG
+1421 M
-1430 VTAALGA
+1430 
-1437 LVVGISALETK
+1437 
-1448 FGLSTSIE
+1448 
-1456 TIGSLSLLLVAL
+1456 AL
-1468 SGAMILVSFASKIG
+1468 SGAMAIIAKVGPLAAGVLKQVWVMGILVGALGILLVGIAGLEKLCDVHASIETVGSISILLGALTVAFSLISLVSKVVDPAIALKGCLSFVAFVGAVGLVLIALGSIQALLEALGGGDFIDKGIGVIYKIFEGLGSIIG
-1482 GSIKAILAV
+1482 GLGAGLVSGLPQIGDTLSQFMANV
-1491 VGGFLA
+1491 QGFLA
-1497 FIAGMA
+1497 
-1503 VVIGAIGA
+1503 
-1511 ITNEFGDLK
+1511 
-1520 DFETGVEVL
+1520 
-1529 GYIGEGLG
+1529 GL
-1537 KLISKFTAGLL
+1537 
-1548 AGLPDIA
+1548 D
-1555 TYIGQFI
+1555 
-1562 INMKGVKTEL
+1562 
-1572 EGFDTETADSVSNL
+1572 GFDDESVNAVANL
-1586 VDALG
+1586 VNILG
-1591 NLFAGKF
+1591 QLFAGKF
-1598 KIKDAEQ
+1598 KIKDAEK
-1605 NAKMY
+1605 NAEMY
-1610 TRISENMEALMPSL
+1610 ARLTANMEALMPSL
-1624 IAFAE
+1624 VTFAGNCANLNTTGLQAGC
-1629 DCRAINTQGLDSG
+1629 DAIT
-1642 CKAIGALVDAST
+1642 ALVEAST
-1654 KIPNSGGLAGLFAGN
+1654 KIPNSGGLFAGIVGDNGWDTFAFGLASLGGAIQAFSEACAGIDSAGLEA
-1669 NDWTTFGTGLAAF
+1669 
-1682 GTALKDFSISCA
+1682 
-1694 DINTDGIDL
+1694 
-1703 GCKAIESLVV
+1703 GCKA
-1713 SSKDIPNSGGIAG
+1713 
-1726 IFAGENDWVTF
+1726 
-1737 GSGLAAFGT
+1737 
-1746 ALKDFSISCVDINT
+1746 
-1760 QGLEKGCKG
+1760 

-1779 IPNSGGELAKWVG
+1779 IPNSGGFLAAFIG
-1792 DNTWSDM
+1792 DNTWDKM
-1799 EEGLVSYGAALAA
+1799 EAGLEDYGKALTA
-1812 FSIAVTGV
+1812 FS
-1820 KKNNVGQGAWAT
+1820 NNVSGVNEDAVRNGAWAT
-1832 RELATAMDGI
+1832 RELATALDGV
-1842 PNSGGLL
+1842 PNSGGWL
-1849 ADFLGD
+1849 AEFLGD
-1855 NNWVTFSQGL
+1855 NTWSTMRKGL
-1865 GPYGAALKRFSDYAS
+1865 GPYGAALKGFSDNVTG
-1880 SVSVDS
+1880 VSVEAVTKGKDATEILANAYKVVKE
-1886 IKNGKEAT
+1886 IKKPNLWKQ
-1894 VLLGEAYS
+1894 L
-1902 VVQGIPTSG
+1902 
-1911 YWQQIYT
+1911 YT
-1918 GLGEYGRIL
+1918 GLGEYGRNL
-1927 KWFNDDVEGINTDQ
+1927 LWFSNDISNVNTDQ
-1941 LLKVVTATTNLASS
+1941 LLKVVTATNNLATGL
-1955 MIKIKEGK
+1955 IKIKEGK
-1963 LDKNE
+1963 LDKKE
-1968 IEWDTVAGNIQEF
+1968 IKWDNVASNIQEF
-1981 RNILGSDV
+1981 RTILGSDV
-1989 VRLAQTVSDTTTSG
+1989 ALLADTVSDTTKNG
-2003 ILKIKT
+2003 ILQIRA
-2009 YMFEIKESFK
+2009 YMNEIRESFSV
-2019 AITGISESDI
+2019 ITGISESDI

-2040 DSVKNAR
+2040 DSVREAR
-2047 DMSNTISRGTLL
+2047 DTSNTIPRGTLL

-2072 IAEGIKDDSVIKSI
+2072 IAEGIKDDSVIKSVI
-2086 VQTTA
+2086 QTTA
-2091 DSILSNFRLYLGI
+2091 DSILSNFRKYLGI
-2104 PTNSETGASSGS
+2104 PTNTDSGS
-2116 FKMKAYGKQMVAGFI
+2116 GTGSLKMKNYGYKVVVGFI
-2131 AGIDEDTK
+2131 EGIDNNTD
-2139 IGSDAM
+2139 IGSSAM
-2145 RLFAQKMLKAF
+2145 QRFARAMLTAF
-2156 STAAGISEANDAGK
+2156 SNAAEIRESYNVGEAAGK
-2170 AVGEGYVEGVA
+2170 GYIDGVA
-2181 SVTGSAAKSGSMT
+2181 SVTQSAAKSGSMT
-2194 DEVEGV
+2194 GEVEGV
-2200 LTADGKTADA
+2200 LTADGKTVDTA
-2210 AAEAGMDTAQSWFD
+2210 AKAGMDTAQSWFD
-2224 SITDSLRTG
+2224 SATDKIKTG
-2233 TAGAKDRITGWIDGL
+2233 AVTFKDKFVETINGV
-2248 LNGGSQGLL
+2248 LNGDSKGILQ
-2257 SNLGI
+2257 NLGI
-2262 DINSLLLGDT
+2262 DLDSLFLGDAT
-2272 EIGDSDIT
+2272 IKDSDLSKYYKDLNKDIKGY
-2280 SYFSGLGTEI
+2280 SF
-2290 DGAAIDSKLQQA
+2290 DSNLQQA
-2302 KDEYDA
+2302 KDEFDA
-2308 LIESYKQG
+2308 LLENYKQG
-2316 KINQAEYDR
+2316 KVDQAEYDR
-2325 QYTSL
+2325 QYTAL
-2330 LKTYTTEQVGL
+2330 LGKYTNEQVGL
-2341 ISYAQGKMKEYV
+2341 IAYAQEKMKKHV
-2353 EDTFKD
+2353 EDTFKE
-2359 INSDFEKQISD
+2359 INKKFEKQVED

-2377 LADNVTKPMEEAFT
+2377 LANNVTKPMEEAFT

-2398 YDEKMQE
+2398 YDEKMKE
-2405 YQNRIDE
+2405 YQDRIDE
-2412 LTAKKEELIK
+2412 LTEKKDELIK
-2422 QYGEEHM
+2422 KYGEEHM

-2446 EYKKSYEDSSQ
+2446 EYKKSYEDNSQ

-2476 KKSRLVKRYGE
+2476 KKARTIKRYGE
-2487 ESQAVH
+2487 ESTAAH

-2515 INDEDIASV
+2515 INDDDVASV

-2531 KETVALTNY
+2531 KETIALANY
-2540 NQTIKKLQAR
+2540 NQTIQKLQAR
-2550 KVDDSILQ
+2550 KADDSILQ
-2558 MLAGETDIK
+2558 MLAGEKDVK
-2567 KAAGIA
+2567 KASAIA
-2573 DYLNSLSDAELKA
+2573 DYLNNLSDAELKA

-2602 QTFYGSEM
+2602 QTFYGPEM

-2615 DYTNSIISTM
+2615 NYTNDVISTM
-2625 NTLPESAKAIGVNM
+2625 NTLPESAKAIGKNM
-2639 VAGLA
+2639 IAGLT
-2644 SGFSSETEAS
+2644 SGFSDETEAS

-2676 SPSRVMKEEIGYNLA
+2676 SPSRVMREEIGYNLA

-2723 SMIDVESFNTVLS
+2723 TMIDIESFNTVLS

-2746 DMQPTITPVLDLTQ
+2746 DTQPTITPVLDLTQ

-2768 QTKVNMQTPTYLV
+2768 QTKINMQTPTYLV

-2792 SVVAAINGLGT
+2792 SVVAAINGLST
-2803 TLSNKLD
+2803 TISNKLD
-2810 SINPINAISTL
+2810 SINPINAIGIL
-2821 DTNVTTGISNLGNT
+2821 DANVNAGITNLGTT

-2845 GALVG
+2845 GTLVG

>member
-117 INAIQTILANTQSKG
+117 INAVQTILANTQSKG

-240 EYGIAVDSII
+240 EYGVAVDSII

-317 ARELAATG
+317 AKELAATG

-373 LVGDFGEAKELFT
+373 IVGDFGEAKELFT
-386 YLSDTFSGLIN
+386 YLSDAFSGLIN

-419 KVLTDAGVSMDDF
+419 KVLTDAGVSMDTF

-446 IDEWITADGS
+446 IDEWIAADGS

-486 VALVDYQKVVTDI
+486 LALEDYQKAVTDV
-499 VMGKYGNGAKRVEA
+499 VMGKYGNGVKRVEA
-513 LTAANFDYAEVQ
+513 MTAANLDYAEIQ

-547 KNIGMTEEQIDTYKK
+547 KNIGMTEEQINTYKK

-579 DMSAPSGRALLVDSL
+579 DMSAPSGRELLVDSL
-594 KNTLSGILTIVKS
+594 KNTLSGILAIVKS
-607 IRKAFNQVFKPSA
+607 IKQAFNQVFKPSA
-620 GPIKKFFK
+620 GPIKKFLK

-636 FASIEKYA
+636 FANIGKYA
-644 DQLTRTFSGLFS
+644 NQLIRTFSGLFS
-656 ILGIIG
+656 VLGIIG

-676 SESLNIDAK
+676 NDVLHVDAK
-685 SVLDFTANIGDNIV
+685 SVLDFTANIGDTIV
-699 AFRQWLKDSN
+699 AFRQWMKDSN
-709 AIQNGLTKLKEI
+709 AIQNGLTKLKAI
-721 IVSVVDNVKGFIEG
+721 IISVVDNVKEFIAG
-735 FKESDVITAGVAKIQ
+735 FKESDVIAAGVKRIQ

-762 SLDGLGKSF
+762 SLDGLGQSF

-776 SIKNGDKIDL
+776 NIKNGDKIDF
-786 SNVSGSLSTLS
+786 SNISNSLSTLS
-797 EDVDAELA
+797 EDVDSELA
-805 QVNLSFSG
+805 QVNLSFAG
-813 FVDYVKADVPKRFQS
+813 FIDYAKADIPKRFQS
-828 AFGGIVGVFEGFRTE
+828 AFSGIVGVFEGFRTE

-848 YAIQQTFSGLNWGV
+848 YAIQQTFGNLNWGV

-891 PVQGILNSVKN
+891 PVQGILNSVKG

-907 SNVLKAD
+907 SNVLKAE

-946 DLKSVLI
+946 DIKSVLI
-953 NLAIALGAIAAMA
+953 NLTIALGTIAAMA

-989 SIALAVVTKMI
+989 SIALAAVIKMI

-1007 DEFDISA
+1007 AESNTSIEKFIE
-1014 TQFLKTAGLVGG
+1014 TAKEVGK

-1031 AASVAI
+1031 AVAVAI
-1037 MGLEIRAGGLTISN
+1037 MGFQIRTQGATISN
-1051 NLKGVAAYMIAFAA
+1051 NLKGVGAYMITFAA
-1065 GLYVFAAAMGRL
+1065 GLYVFAAAMDRL
-1077 TKIRDAMDPK
+1077 TKVQDVLNPL
-1087 VAVQFVGLM
+1087 VATQMVGFM

-1109 ANMYVDKA
+1109 TNMYIDKA
-1117 GLALLAVSGAMLILF
+1117 GIALLAVSGAMLILF

-1206 ELRKG
+1206 ELNKG
-1211 LKAVVVIGG
+1211 LWAVGVIGG
-1220 VFAGLIAVSKL
+1220 IFALLIGVSKY
-1231 AGEFAAKAGITLL
+1231 AGEFAAKAGVTLL
-1244 AAAGAMLAMTAAI
+1244 AASGAMLAMTAVI

-1262 LPEDKMWQGVAAI
+1262 LPEDKMWQGIKAVSVLSFWFAA
-1275 GVIGAVFALLEGLSK
+1275 LEGLSK
-1290 LAADATK
+1290 LAADAK
-1297 SIIAIGGVFAAMAAA
+1297 NSIIAIGGVFVAMAAA
-1312 LAILSSGL
+1312 LAILSSDL
-1320 IDSSKLESAA
+1320 IDTDKLIAAAAGLTTLMVSFTVLYGVIA
-1330 KSLSLLMGVFT
+1330 KSHG
-1341 AMYAKIANTR
+1341 
-1351 TIRPRS
+1351 IRRRALP
-1357 LSGIWNM
+1357 GIWNM
-1364 VGIVGVFT
+1364 VGVMAAITVLVGV
-1372 VLIGAISAIE
+1372 ISAIPNVQT
-1382 SKFGIR
+1382 SIATIGGI
-1388 TSLTTVAG
+1388 G
-1396 ISTLMLALSAAI
+1396 ILVGALSAAVA
-1408 TIISKSS
+1408 IISRAP
-1415 VIAPGV
+1415 VIQPEVTG
-1421 MSKVWIMVG
+1421 KVALMTGI
-1430 VTAALGA
+1430 VTLLGF
-1437 LVVGISALETK
+1437 LVVAIAKVEDMCDVH
-1448 FGLSTSIE
+1448 TSIE
-1456 TIGSLSLLLVAL
+1456 TVGSISLLLLAL
-1468 SGAMILVSFASKIG
+1468 SGVFTIVALTSRIASPAVILKGCITFAEF
-1482 GSIKAILAV
+1482 V
-1491 VGGFLA
+1491 
-1497 FIAGMA
+1497 
-1503 VVIGAIGA
+1503 GAIGLVLLA
-1511 ITNEFGDLK
+1511 LGSIQALLEALGGE
-1520 DFETGVEVL
+1520 DFIDKGVGVIRKIYEGIGSIVS
-1529 GYIGEGLG
+1529 GYITGLV
-1537 KLISKFTAGLL
+1537 S
-1548 AGLPDIA
+1548 GLPAIGDILS
-1555 TYIGQFI
+1555 QFMT
-1562 INMKGVKTEL
+1562 NVQGFLTGL
-1572 EGFDTETADSVSNL
+1572 DGFDDESANTVANL
-1586 VDALG
+1586 VNILG
-1591 NLFAGKF
+1591 QLFAGKF
-1598 KIKDAEQ
+1598 KIKDAEK
-1605 NAKMY
+1605 NAEMY
-1610 TRISENMEALMPSL
+1610 ARLTANMEALMPSL
-1624 IAFAE
+1624 IAFA
-1629 DCRAINTQGLDSG
+1629 DNCKDINTEGLDAG
-1642 CKAIGALVDAST
+1642 CKAIEALVTAST
-1654 KIPNSGGLAGLFAGN
+1654 KIPKSSSKN
-1669 NDWTTFGTGLAAF
+1669 NWTTFGTGLADF
-1682 GTALKDFSISCA
+1682 GSAIKSFSESGA
-1694 DINTDGIDL
+1694 GINETGLDNA
-1703 GCKAIESLVV
+1703 CKA
-1713 SSKDIPNSGGIAG
+1713 
-1726 IFAGENDWVTF
+1726 
-1737 GSGLAAFGT
+1737 
-1746 ALKDFSISCVDINT
+1746 
-1760 QGLEKGCKG
+1760 
-1769 TVELAKAADE
+1769 TVALAKASDE
-1779 IPNSGGELAKWVG
+1779 IPNSGGMLAAFVG

-1799 EEGLVSYGAALAA
+1799 ENGLVSYGEALVA
-1812 FSIAVTGV
+1812 FSNAVAGV
-1820 KKNNVGQGAWAT
+1820 KKGNVSQGAWAT

-1842 PNSGGLL
+1842 PNSGGWL

-1855 NNWVTFSQGL
+1855 GNWETFKQGL
-1865 GPYGAALKRFSDYAS
+1865 GPYGKALMTFSMFAS
-1880 SVSVDS
+1880 GVSEEAITKGKNATITLKDAYEAIKKVKKVGQWSV
-1886 IKNGKEAT
+1886 
-1894 VLLGEAYS
+1894 
-1902 VVQGIPTSG
+1902 
-1911 YWQQIYT
+1911 IYT
-1918 GLGEYGRIL
+1918 GLTEYGDKL
-1927 KWFNDDVEGINTDQ
+1927 KDFNDNIEGIDADR
-1941 LLKVVTATTNLASS
+1941 LLKVITATTNLASS

-1963 LDKNE
+1963 LDKND
-1968 IEWDTVAGNIQEF
+1968 IEWGTVADNIQEF
-1981 RNILGSDV
+1981 RTILGSDV
-1989 VRLAQTVSDTTTSG
+1989 SLLADTVSDATTSG
-2003 ILKIKT
+2003 ILKIKS
-2009 YMFEIKESFK
+2009 YMFEIKEAFK

-2029 QAYSDRITLLL
+2029 QVYSDRITLLL

-2072 IAEGIKDDSVIKSI
+2072 IAEGIKDDSVIKSV

-2091 DSILSNFRLYLGI
+2091 DSILSNFRIYLGI

-2116 FKMKAYGKQMVAGFI
+2116 FKMKVYGKQMVAGFI

-2145 RLFAQKMLKAF
+2145 KLFAQKMLKAF
-2156 STAAGISEANDAGK
+2156 STAAGISEANAAGQ
-2170 AVGEGYVEGVA
+2170 AVGEAYIDGVA
-2181 SVTGSAAKSGSMT
+2181 TVTTSTAKSGGMT
-2194 DEVEGV
+2194 GEVEGV
-2200 LTADGKTADA
+2200 LTADGKTVDTA
-2210 AAEAGMDTAQSWFD
+2210 AKAGMDTAQSWFD
-2224 SITDSLRTG
+2224 STIDKIKTG
-2233 TAGAKDRITGWIDGL
+2233 ASGAKDKIAGWINGIF
-2248 LNGGSQGLL
+2248 NGGSQGILD
-2257 SNLGI
+2257 NLGI
-2262 DINSLLLGDT
+2262 DINSLILGDAS
-2272 EIGDSDIT
+2272 INDSDL
-2280 SYFSGLGTEI
+2280 SKYWNDLNKDF
-2290 DGAAIDSKLQQA
+2290 DGYSFDSKLQQA
-2302 KDEYDA
+2302 KDEFDV
-2308 LIESYKQG
+2308 LLDSYKQG
-2316 KINQAEYDR
+2316 KIDQAEYDR
-2325 QYTSL
+2325 QYTAL
-2330 LKTYTTEQVGL
+2330 LKKYTSEQVGL
-2341 ISYAQGKMKEYV
+2341 IAYAQGQMKKHV

-2398 YDEKMQE
+2398 YDEKMKE
-2405 YQNRIDE
+2405 YQSRIDE
-2412 LTAKKEELIK
+2412 LTAKKDELIK

-2457 EAYDEQMAK
+2457 EAYDAKMAE

-2476 KKSRLVKRYGE
+2476 KKSRVIKRYGE
-2487 ESQAVH
+2487 ESQAAR

-2503 AEMEKY
+2503 VEMEKY

-2524 DYAETFK
+2524 DYADTFK
-2531 KETVALTNY
+2531 KETIALANY

-2558 MLAGETDIK
+2558 MLAGEKDIK

-2573 DYLNSLSDAELKA
+2573 DYLNNLSDAELKA

-2602 QTFYGSEM
+2602 QTFYGPEM

-2615 DYTNSIISTM
+2615 DYTNNVISTM
-2625 NTLPESAKAIGVNM
+2625 NTLPESAKAIGANM
-2639 VAGLA
+2639 IAGLT

-2736 DLTTAIQNRL
+2736 DLTAAIQNRL
-2746 DMQPTITPVLDLTQ
+2746 DTQPTITPVLDLTQ

-2768 QTKVNMQTPTYLV
+2768 QTKINMQTPTYLV

-2810 SINPINAISTL
+2810 SINPINAIGTL
-2821 DTNVTTGISNLGNT
+2821 DANVTTGISNLGNT
-2835 ISGMTVVLDT
+2835 ISSMTVVLDT
-2845 GALVG
+2845 GTLVG